1 MKRLKKLV
9 SSILITM
16 LTVAT
21 LGIISAVKAASAGP
35 LYLGIVS
42 LRRSGYGYQQGGA
55 SGKVWKIAEY
65 DSENGKT
72 ADLSKTIYCIKGG
85 PGFGSSDMATG
96 GVPTISKYTQKFN
109 LKDLA
114 SIPSTY
120 SKILPTGTN
129 YNSLMWLLD
138 NIYIMPAAG
147 TDNKTAREA
156 FLESKIPDEFY
167 EYVTDDDID
176 VVQQLA
182 IWYFTN
188 PSGDKYH
195 YETTN
200 LKVNSIAN
208 VDSNYVSIGDL
219 AQYNGG
225 DDGRDREDAIEA
237 LFQYYITNAK
247 ANSNYKS
254 TNNTTSPIEIVKNN
268 ATMTKVGSNY
278 VAGPYKINQ
287 LLNVDYTLSA
297 TFTDING
304 KTITPTIGIKNSSGN
319 IVSTTKS
326 LKELVGQEFYLSMPV
341 SSNISGIKMT
351 VNTSYTSK
359 TVDYWSVADA
369 PTTEQPV
376 VIVDETPF
384 KFSDT
389 TSIVVPKPFDLS
401 LRKFITNINGTEITN
416 RIPQVDVSK
425 LASGE
430 ATTATYNHPKN
441 PLRVAIGDEVT
452 YTIRVYN
459 EGEVDGYVE
468 EITDHLPEQLE
479 FIVDDQVNIQ
489 YGWKIASSSDLK
501 TIKTEYLSKAK
512 ETTDGANKISAF
524 NGKTLAYKDV
534 KIKCR
539 VVSTDPMPTKIT
551 NIADIT
557 RFTDGDGNTVTD
569 RDSQANNVQLPTGKD
584 LENYRDSEIN
594 RGEEYIPGQQDD
606 DDFEKL
612 TLKDFDLSL
621 RKFITG
627 VNGTAITN
635 REPKVN
641 VTPLNN
647 GGTTAIYNHP
657 KTPVSVAIG
666 DLVEYTIRVY
676 NEAEIDGYVEEI
688 TDHLPDQL
696 EFVSGNATNTKYGW
710 VVDSTNS
717 KIIRT
722 NYLSKAKESSA
733 GSNKIKA
740 FNGTTLDY
748 KDVKVVCKVVSTDP
762 MPTKITNIADISNF
776 TDGNGNKVTDRDSQ
790 ENNVNIPSDLPGYKD
805 DEIGKDYV
813 PGQQD
818 DDDFE
823 KLKIKEFDLALRK
836 FITKL
841 NDEEITSRIP
851 QPDVTKLA
859 DGTATTATYN
869 HPKNPIDVTIGDIV
883 EYTIRVYN
891 EGEVDGYVQEIT
903 DHLPDQ
909 LEFVAND
916 ETNIKYGWTVDG
928 NNSKIIRTKYLSKE
942 NDTAEGENKI
952 TSFNGTTLDYKD
964 VKVVCK
970 VIETKPMPTKITN
983 IADISDFTDGNG
995 NKVKDRDSQENNVNI
1010 PSDLPGYKDD
1020 EIGKN
1025 YVPGQQ
1031 DDDDFEKLKIKEFDL
1046 ALRKFI
1052 TKVNDENISS
1062 RVPVVDITQ
1071 LKNGTATTATYD
1083 HPKTPIKVKIDDVVE
1098 YTIRVYNE
1106 GGVDGY
1112 VEEITDH
1119 LPDQL
1124 EFIADNET
1132 NKKYGWS
1139 VDNQNSKVVKTTY
1152 LSKANEKVAGE
1163 NKIPAFDGTTLSY
1176 KEVKI
1181 ACKVISTNPMPTK
1194 ITNIADI
1201 SDFTNGNG
1209 EKVKDRDSEE
1219 NNVNI
1224 PSDLPGYKDDEIG
1237 KDYVPGQQDDD
1248 DFEKLEVKPLEFDLA
1263 LRKFITKVNDEEI
1276 TSRIPKV
1283 DITKLASG
1291 EATTAIYNHSKTPV
1305 EVAIDD
1311 IVEYTI
1317 RVYNEGE
1324 IDGYAEEIKDHLPD
1338 QLELI
1343 ADNETNKAYGWTV
1356 DDQDSKVIK
1365 TTYLSKANEKVAGEN
1380 KIPAFDGTTLSYKDV
1395 KVVCKVVETN
1405 QMPKKITNLADVS
1418 DFTDGDGNKVT
1429 DRDSEKDNVKIPED
1443 RPGYKDDESNK
1454 DYVPGQED
1462 DDDFE
1467 KVTVAKFDLSL
1478 RKFITAVN
1486 DTEITSRIPQVDV
1499 TPIKDGSG
1507 TTAKYDHPKDP
1518 VLVSNGNIV
1527 TYTIRVYN
1535 EGEIDGYAS
1544 EIKDDMP
1551 QGLKFLTDNKTNIE
1565 YRWKMLDKDGK
1576 ETENLDEAVSI
1587 VTDYLSKEQEK
1598 TAGANLLKAFDG
1610 EKLDYRDVKV
1620 AFEVTEPNTS
1630 DRILI
1635 NQAQIS
1641 KNTNKDGKDVKDQ
1654 DSVPDKWNEGE
1665 DDQDIEK
1672 VKVQYFDLSLRKWV
1686 TQAIVTE
1693 NGEDKII
1700 ESGHKA
1706 EDDPEDVV
1714 KVDLKKSKI
1723 NKVTIKFRYKIRV
1736 KNEGNIAGYAKELKD
1751 YIPDG
1756 LKFVAEDNPLWK
1768 QIDEKTITT
1777 DQTKDILL
1785 QPGDTTEVEVLLTW
1799 INDSENFGVMDNW
1812 AEISKD
1818 HNDFNSPDIDST
1830 PDNNKKGE
1838 DDIDDAPVSVGVQT
1852 GQIRTF
1858 TTIGL
1863 AVLVI
1868 LSSGVALIKKFVL

>member
-1 MKRLKKLV
+1 MKKFKKLV

-21 LGIISAVKAASAGP
+21 LGSISAVKAASAGP

-42 LRRSGYGYQQGGA
+42 LRRAGYGYQQEG
-55 SGKVWKIAEY
+55 SKVWKIAEY

-120 SKILPTGTN
+120 SKILPTGSN

-138 NIYIMPAAG
+138 NIYIMPAIG
-147 TDNKTAREA
+147 TDNTTAREE
-156 FLESKIPDEFY
+156 FLKSKIPNELYDLI
-167 EYVTDDDID
+167 TDDDID
-176 VVQQLA
+176 AVQQLA

-195 YETTN
+195 YETSN
-200 LKVNSIAN
+200 FKINSIAN
-208 VDSNYVSIGDL
+208 VDSNYASMGDIF
-219 AQYNGG
+219 G
-225 DDGRDREDAIEA
+225 DDGWDREDAIEA

-254 TNNTTSPIEIVKNN
+254 TNNTTSPIEIVKSN

-287 LLNVDYTLSA
+287 LLNIDYTLNA

-304 KTITPTIGIKNSSGN
+304 TTITPSIGIKDVSGN
-319 IVSTTKS
+319 VTATTKT
-326 LKELVGQEFYLSMPV
+326 LKELVGQEFYLIMPT

-376 VIVDETPF
+376 VIVNETPLN
-384 KFSDT
+384 FSDT

-430 ATTATYNHPKN
+430 ATTATYNHPKT
-441 PLRVAIGDEVT
+441 PLKVAIGDVVT

-459 EGEVDGYVE
+459 EGDIDGYVE

-479 FIVDDQVNIQ
+479 FIVDDQVNIE
-489 YGWKIASSSDLK
+489 YGWKIASSTDLK
-501 TIKTEYLSKAK
+501 TIKTEYLSKAN

-524 NGKTLAYKDV
+524 NGTTLAYKDV

-539 VVSTDPMPTKIT
+539 VVATEPMADKIT

-557 RFTDGDGNTVTD
+557 KFTDGDGNTVTD
-569 RDSQANNVQLPTGKD
+569 RDSQENNVNLPTGKD
-584 LENYRDSEIN
+584 LENYKDSEIN

-612 TLKDFDLSL
+612 TLKEFDLSL

-635 REPKVN
+635 REPQVN
-641 VTPLNN
+641 VTPLKN

-696 EFVSGNATNTKYGW
+696 EFVAGNEINTKYGW

-722 NYLSKAKESSA
+722 NYLSKAKEASEGA
-733 GSNKIKA
+733 NKIKA
-740 FNGTTLDY
+740 FDGTKLDY
-748 KDVKVVCKVVSTDP
+748 KDVKVVCKVVSTEP
-762 MPTKITNIADISNF
+762 MPTKITNIADITKF
-776 TDGNGNKVTDRDSQ
+776 TDGNGNIVTDRDSQ

-836 FITKL
+836 FITKV
-841 NDEEITSRIP
+841 NNTEIKSRIP
-851 QPDVTKLA
+851 QVD
-859 DGTATTATYN
+859 TT
-869 HPKNPIDVTIGDIV
+869 P
-883 EYTIRVYN
+883 
-891 EGEVDGYVQEIT
+891 
-903 DHLPDQ
+903 
-909 LEFVAND
+909 
-916 ETNIKYGWTVDG
+916 
-928 NNSKIIRTKYLSKE
+928 
-942 NDTAEGENKI
+942 
-952 TSFNGTTLDYKD
+952 
-964 VKVVCK
+964 
-970 VIETKPMPTKITN
+970 
-983 IADISDFTDGNG
+983 
-995 NKVKDRDSQENNVNI
+995 
-1010 PSDLPGYKDD
+1010 
-1020 EIGKN
+1020 
-1025 YVPGQQ
+1025 
-1031 DDDDFEKLKIKEFDL
+1031 
-1046 ALRKFI
+1046 
-1052 TKVNDENISS
+1052 
-1062 RVPVVDITQ
+1062 
-1071 LKNGTATTATYD
+1071 LKNGTGTTAIYN
-1083 HPKTPIKVKIDDVVE
+1083 HSKEPVKVSLGAVVE

-1106 GGVDGY
+1106 GQVDGY
-1112 VEEITDH
+1112 VEEIKDH

-1124 EFIADNET
+1124 EFIKDNET
-1132 NKKYGWS
+1132 NKKYGWT
-1139 VDNQNSKVVKTTY
+1139 VDSTDSKVIKTSY

-1176 KEVKI
+1176 KEVKV
-1181 ACKVISTNPMPTK
+1181 ACKVVSTDPMPSK
-1194 ITNIADI
+1194 ITNLADI
-1201 SDFTNGNG
+1201 SDFTDG
-1209 EKVKDRDSEE
+1209 E
-1219 NNVNI
+1219 
-1224 PSDLPGYKDDEIG
+1224 
-1237 KDYVPGQQDDD
+1237 
-1248 DFEKLEVKPLEFDLA
+1248 
-1263 LRKFITKVNDEEI
+1263 
-1276 TSRIPKV
+1276 
-1283 DITKLASG
+1283 
-1291 EATTAIYNHSKTPV
+1291 
-1305 EVAIDD
+1305 
-1311 IVEYTI
+1311 
-1317 RVYNEGE
+1317 
-1324 IDGYAEEIKDHLPD
+1324 
-1338 QLELI
+1338 
-1343 ADNETNKAYGWTV
+1343 
-1356 DDQDSKVIK
+1356 
-1365 TTYLSKANEKVAGEN
+1365 
-1380 KIPAFDGTTLSYKDV
+1380 
-1395 KVVCKVVETN
+1395 
-1405 QMPKKITNLADVS
+1405 
-1418 DFTDGDGNKVT
+1418 GNKVT
-1429 DRDSEKDNVKIPED
+1429 DRDSKEDNVKIPED
-1443 RPGYKDDESNK
+1443 RPGYKDDESKK

-1467 KVTVAKFDLSL
+1467 KVTLVKFDLSL

-1486 DTEITSRIPQVDV
+1486 NTEITSRIPQVDV
-1499 TPIKDGSG
+1499 TPIKDGSS

-1527 TYTIRVYN
+1527 TYTIRVFN
-1535 EGEIDGYAS
+1535 EGEMDGYAS

-1641 KNTNKDGKDVKDQ
+1641 KDSDKDGNDVTDQ

-1693 NGEDKII
+1693 NGEEKII

-1751 YIPDG
+1751 YIPNG
-1756 LKFVAEDNPLWK
+1756 LKFVPEDNPLWK

-1785 QPGDTTEVEVLLTW
+1785 QPGDTTEVEVVLTW

-1852 GQIRTF
+1852 GQIKTF

-1868 LSSGVALIKKFVL
+1868 LSSGVVLIKKFVL

>member
-1 MKRLKKLV
+1 MKKFKKLV

-21 LGIISAVKAASAGP
+21 LGSISAVKAASAGP

-42 LRRSGYGYQQGGA
+42 LRRAGYGYQQEG
-55 SGKVWKIAEY
+55 SKVWKIAEY

-120 SKILPTGTN
+120 SKILPTGSN

-138 NIYIMPAAG
+138 NIYIMPAIG
-147 TDNKTAREA
+147 TDNTTAREE
-156 FLESKIPDEFY
+156 FLKSKIPNELY
-167 EYVTDDDID
+167 ELITDDDID
-176 VVQQLA
+176 AVQQLA

-195 YETTN
+195 YETSN
-200 LKVNSIAN
+200 FKINSIAN
-208 VDSNYVSIGDL
+208 VDSNYASMGDIF
-219 AQYNGG
+219 G
-225 DDGRDREDAIEA
+225 DDGWDREDAIEA

-254 TNNTTSPIEIVKNN
+254 TNNTTSPIEIVKSN

-287 LLNVDYTLSA
+287 LLNVDYTLNA

-304 KTITPTIGIKNSSGN
+304 TTITPSIGIKDVSGN
-319 IVSTTKS
+319 VTATTKT
-326 LKELVGQEFYLSMPV
+326 LKELVGQEFYLIMPT

-376 VIVDETPF
+376 VIVNETPLN
-384 KFSDT
+384 FSDA

-430 ATTATYNHPKN
+430 ATTATYNHTKT
-441 PLRVAIGDEVT
+441 PLKVAIGDVVT

-459 EGEVDGYVE
+459 EGDIDGYVE
-468 EITDHLPEQLE
+468 EITDHLPDQLE
-479 FIVDDQVNIQ
+479 FIVDDQVNIEN
-489 YGWKIASSSDLK
+489 GWKIASSTDLK
-501 TIKTEYLSKAK
+501 TIKTEYLSKAN

-524 NGKTLAYKDV
+524 NGTTLAYKDV

-539 VVSTDPMPTKIT
+539 VVATDPMADKIT

-557 RFTDGDGNTVTD
+557 KFTDGDGNTVTD
-569 RDSQANNVQLPTGKD
+569 RDSQENNVNLPTGKD

-612 TLKDFDLSL
+612 TLKEFDLSL

-635 REPKVN
+635 REPQVN
-641 VTPLNN
+641 VTPLKN

-696 EFVSGNATNTKYGW
+696 EFVAGNEINTKYGW

-722 NYLSKAKESSA
+722 NYLSKAKEASEGA
-733 GSNKIKA
+733 NKIKA
-740 FNGTTLDY
+740 FDGEKLDY

-762 MPTKITNIADISNF
+762 MPTKITNIADITKF
-776 TDGNGNKVTDRDSQ
+776 TDGNGNTVTDRDSQ

-851 QPDVTKLA
+851 QPDVSKLA

-869 HPKNPIDVTIGDIV
+869 HPK
-883 EYTIRVYN
+883 
-891 EGEVDGYVQEIT
+891 
-903 DHLPDQ
+903 
-909 LEFVAND
+909 
-916 ETNIKYGWTVDG
+916 
-928 NNSKIIRTKYLSKE
+928 
-942 NDTAEGENKI
+942 
-952 TSFNGTTLDYKD
+952 
-964 VKVVCK
+964 
-970 VIETKPMPTKITN
+970 
-983 IADISDFTDGNG
+983 
-995 NKVKDRDSQENNVNI
+995 
-1010 PSDLPGYKDD
+1010 
-1020 EIGKN
+1020 
-1025 YVPGQQ
+1025 
-1031 DDDDFEKLKIKEFDL
+1031 
-1046 ALRKFI
+1046 
-1052 TKVNDENISS
+1052 
-1062 RVPVVDITQ
+1062 
-1071 LKNGTATTATYD
+1071 
-1083 HPKTPIKVKIDDVVE
+1083 TPISVAIGDVVE

-1106 GGVDGY
+1106 AEVDGY

-1124 EFIADNET
+1124 EFVAGNEINT
-1132 NKKYGWS
+1132 KYGWTIDS
-1139 VDNQNSKVVKTTY
+1139 NNSKIIKTKY
-1152 LSKANEKVAGE
+1152 LSKANETAEGD
-1163 NKIPAFDGTTLSY
+1163 NKIKAFDGTKLDY
-1176 KEVKI
+1176 KDVKVV
-1181 ACKVISTNPMPTK
+1181 CKVVSTDPMPTK

-1201 SDFTNGNG
+1201 TKFTDGNGNT
-1209 EKVKDRDSEE
+1209 VTDRDSQE

-1248 DFEKLEVKPLEFDLA
+1248 DFEKLKIKEFDLA
-1263 LRKFITKVNDEEI
+1263 LRKFITKVNNTEI
-1276 TSRIPKV
+1276 KSRIPQV
-1283 DITKLASG
+1283 DTTPLKNG
-1291 EATTAIYNHSKTPV
+1291 TGTTAIYNHSKEPV
-1305 EVAIDD
+1305 KVSLGAV
-1311 IVEYTI
+1311 VEYTI
-1317 RVYNEGE
+1317 RVYNEGQV
-1324 IDGYAEEIKDHLPD
+1324 DGYVEEIKDHLPD
-1338 QLELI
+1338 QLEFI
-1343 ADNETNKAYGWTV
+1343 KDNETNKKYGWTV
-1356 DDQDSKVIK
+1356 DSTDSKVIK
-1365 TTYLSKANEKVAGEN
+1365 TSYLSKANEKVAGEN
-1380 KIPAFDGTTLSYKDV
+1380 KIPAFDGTTLSYKEV
-1395 KVVCKVVETN
+1395 KVACKVVSTDP
-1405 QMPKKITNLADVS
+1405 MPSKITNLADIS
-1418 DFTDGDGNKVT
+1418 DFTDGEGNKVT
-1429 DRDSEKDNVKIPED
+1429 DRDSKEDNVKIPED
-1443 RPGYKDDESNK
+1443 RPGYKDDESKK

-1467 KVTVAKFDLSL
+1467 KVTLVKFDLSL

-1486 DTEITSRIPQVDV
+1486 NTEITSRIPQVDV
-1499 TPIKDGSG
+1499 TPIKDGSS

-1527 TYTIRVYN
+1527 TYTIRVFN
-1535 EGEIDGYAS
+1535 EGEMDGYAS

-1641 KNTNKDGKDVKDQ
+1641 KDSDKDGNDVTDQ

-1693 NGEDKII
+1693 NGEEKII

-1751 YIPDG
+1751 YIPNG
-1756 LKFVAEDNPLWK
+1756 LKFVPEDNPLWK

-1785 QPGDTTEVEVLLTW
+1785 QPGDTTEVEVVLTW

-1852 GQIRTF
+1852 GQIKTF

-1868 LSSGVALIKKFVL
+1868 LSSGVVLIKKFVL

>member
-1 MKRLKKLV
+1 MKKFKKLV

-21 LGIISAVKAASAGP
+21 LGSISAVKAASAGP

-42 LRRSGYGYQQGGA
+42 LRRAGYGYQQEG
-55 SGKVWKIAEY
+55 SKVWKIAEY

-120 SKILPTGTN
+120 SKILPTGSN

-138 NIYIMPAAG
+138 NIYIMPAIG
-147 TDNKTAREA
+147 TDNTTAREE
-156 FLESKIPDEFY
+156 FLKSKIPNELY
-167 EYVTDDDID
+167 GLITDDDID
-176 VVQQLA
+176 AVQQLA

-195 YETTN
+195 YETSN
-200 LKVNSIAN
+200 FKINSIAN
-208 VDSNYVSIGDL
+208 VDSNYASMGDIF
-219 AQYNGG
+219 G
-225 DDGRDREDAIEA
+225 DDGWDREDAIEA

-254 TNNTTSPIEIVKNN
+254 TNNTTSPIEIVKSN

-287 LLNVDYTLSA
+287 LLNVDYTLNA

-304 KTITPTIGIKNSSGN
+304 TTITPSIGIKDVSGN
-319 IVSTTKS
+319 VTATTKT
-326 LKELVGQEFYLSMPV
+326 LKELVGQEFYLIMPT

-376 VIVDETPF
+376 VIVNETPLN
-384 KFSDT
+384 FSDA

-430 ATTATYNHPKN
+430 ATTATYNHTKT
-441 PLRVAIGDEVT
+441 PLKVAIGDVVT

-459 EGEVDGYVE
+459 EGDIDGYVE
-468 EITDHLPEQLE
+468 EITDHLPDQLE
-479 FIVDDQVNIQ
+479 FIVDDQVNIE
-489 YGWKIASSSDLK
+489 YGWKIASSTDLK
-501 TIKTEYLSKAK
+501 TIKTEYLSKAN

-524 NGKTLAYKDV
+524 NGTTLAYKDV

-539 VVSTDPMPTKIT
+539 VVATDPMADKIT

-557 RFTDGDGNTVTD
+557 KFTDGDGNTVTD
-569 RDSQANNVQLPTGKD
+569 RDSQENNVNLPTGKD
-584 LENYRDSEIN
+584 LENYKDSEIN

-612 TLKDFDLSL
+612 TLKEFDLSL

-635 REPKVN
+635 REPQVN
-641 VTPLNN
+641 VTPLKN

-696 EFVSGNATNTKYGW
+696 EFVTGNEINTKYGW

-722 NYLSKAKESSA
+722 NYLSKAKEASEGA
-733 GSNKIKA
+733 NKIKA
-740 FNGTTLDY
+740 FDGTKLDY

-762 MPTKITNIADISNF
+762 MPTKITNIADITKF
-776 TDGNGNKVTDRDSQ
+776 TDGNGNTVTDRDSQ

-851 QPDVTKLA
+851 QPDVSKLA

-869 HPKNPIDVTIGDIV
+869 HPKTPISVTIG
-883 EYTIRVYN
+883 
-891 EGEVDGYVQEIT
+891 
-903 DHLPDQ
+903 
-909 LEFVAND
+909 
-916 ETNIKYGWTVDG
+916 
-928 NNSKIIRTKYLSKE
+928 
-942 NDTAEGENKI
+942 
-952 TSFNGTTLDYKD
+952 
-964 VKVVCK
+964 
-970 VIETKPMPTKITN
+970 
-983 IADISDFTDGNG
+983 
-995 NKVKDRDSQENNVNI
+995 
-1010 PSDLPGYKDD
+1010 
-1020 EIGKN
+1020 
-1025 YVPGQQ
+1025 
-1031 DDDDFEKLKIKEFDL
+1031 
-1046 ALRKFI
+1046 
-1052 TKVNDENISS
+1052 
-1062 RVPVVDITQ
+1062 
-1071 LKNGTATTATYD
+1071 
-1083 HPKTPIKVKIDDVVE
+1083 DVVE

-1106 GGVDGY
+1106 AEVDGY

-1124 EFIADNET
+1124 EFVAGNET
-1132 NKKYGWS
+1132 NTKYGWT
-1139 VDNQNSKVVKTTY
+1139 VDSNNSKIIKTKY
-1152 LSKANEKVAGE
+1152 LSKANETTEGD
-1163 NKIPAFDGTTLSY
+1163 NKIKAFDGTKLDY
-1176 KEVKI
+1176 KDVKVV
-1181 ACKVISTNPMPTK
+1181 CKVVSTDPMPTK

-1201 SDFTNGNG
+1201 TKFTDGNGNT
-1209 EKVKDRDSEE
+1209 VTDRDSQE

-1248 DFEKLEVKPLEFDLA
+1248 DFEKLKIKEFDLA
-1263 LRKFITKVNDEEI
+1263 LRKFITKVNNTEI
-1276 TSRIPKV
+1276 KSRIPQV
-1283 DITKLASG
+1283 DTTPLKNG
-1291 EATTAIYNHSKTPV
+1291 TGTTAIYNHSKEPV
-1305 EVAIDD
+1305 KVSLGAV
-1311 IVEYTI
+1311 VEYTI
-1317 RVYNEGE
+1317 RVYNEGQV
-1324 IDGYAEEIKDHLPD
+1324 DGYVEEIKDHLPD
-1338 QLELI
+1338 QLEFI
-1343 ADNETNKAYGWTV
+1343 KDNETNKKYGWTV
-1356 DDQDSKVIK
+1356 DSTDSKVIK
-1365 TTYLSKANEKVAGEN
+1365 TSYLCKANEKVAGEN
-1380 KIPAFDGTTLSYKDV
+1380 KIPAFDGTTLSYKEV
-1395 KVVCKVVETN
+1395 KVACKVVSTDP
-1405 QMPKKITNLADVS
+1405 MPSKITNLADIS
-1418 DFTDGDGNKVT
+1418 DFTDGEGNKVT
-1429 DRDSEKDNVKIPED
+1429 DRDSKEDNVKIPED
-1443 RPGYKDDESNK
+1443 RPGYKDDESKK

-1467 KVTVAKFDLSL
+1467 KVTLVKFDLSL

-1486 DTEITSRIPQVDV
+1486 NTEITSRIPQVDV
-1499 TPIKDGSG
+1499 TPIKDGSS

-1527 TYTIRVYN
+1527 TYTIRVFN
-1535 EGEIDGYAS
+1535 EGEMDGYAS

-1641 KNTNKDGKDVKDQ
+1641 KDSDKDGNDVTDQ

-1693 NGEDKII
+1693 NGEEKII

-1751 YIPDG
+1751 YIPNG
-1756 LKFVAEDNPLWK
+1756 LKFVPEDNPLWK

-1785 QPGDTTEVEVLLTW
+1785 QPGDTTEVEVVLTW

-1852 GQIRTF
+1852 GQIKTF

-1868 LSSGVALIKKFVL
+1868 LSSGVVLIKKFVL

>member
-1 MKRLKKLV
+1 MKKFKKLV

-21 LGIISAVKAASAGP
+21 LGSISAVKAASAGP

-42 LRRSGYGYQQGGA
+42 LRRAGYGYQQEG
-55 SGKVWKIAEY
+55 SKVWKIAEY

-120 SKILPTGTN
+120 SKILPTGSN

-138 NIYIMPAAG
+138 NIYIMPAIG
-147 TDNKTAREA
+147 TDNTTAREE
-156 FLESKIPDEFY
+156 FLKSKIPNELYDLI
-167 EYVTDDDID
+167 TDDDID
-176 VVQQLA
+176 AVQQLA

-195 YETTN
+195 YETSN
-200 LKVNSIAN
+200 FKINSIAN
-208 VDSNYVSIGDL
+208 VDSNYASMGDIF
-219 AQYNGG
+219 G
-225 DDGRDREDAIEA
+225 DDGWDREDAIEA

-254 TNNTTSPIEIVKNN
+254 TNNTTSPIEIVKSN

-287 LLNVDYTLSA
+287 LLNIDYTLNA

-304 KTITPTIGIKNSSGN
+304 TTITPSIGIKDVSGN
-319 IVSTTKS
+319 VTATTKT
-326 LKELVGQEFYLSMPV
+326 LKELVGQEFYLIMPT

-376 VIVDETPF
+376 VIVNETPLN
-384 KFSDT
+384 FSDA

-430 ATTATYNHPKN
+430 ATTATYNHTKT
-441 PLRVAIGDEVT
+441 PLKVAIGDVVT

-459 EGEVDGYVE
+459 EGDIDGYVE
-468 EITDHLPEQLE
+468 EITDHLPDQLE
-479 FIVDDQVNIQ
+479 FIVDDQVNIE
-489 YGWKIASSSDLK
+489 YGWKIASSTDLK
-501 TIKTEYLSKAK
+501 TIKTEYLSKAN

-524 NGKTLAYKDV
+524 NGTTLAYKDV

-539 VVSTDPMPTKIT
+539 VVATDPMADKIT

-557 RFTDGDGNTVTD
+557 KFTDGDGNTVTD
-569 RDSQANNVQLPTGKD
+569 RDSQENNVNLPTGKD
-584 LENYRDSEIN
+584 LENYKDSEIN

-612 TLKDFDLSL
+612 TLKEFDLSL

-635 REPKVN
+635 REPQVN
-641 VTPLNN
+641 VTPLKN

-696 EFVSGNATNTKYGW
+696 EFVAGNETNSKYGW

-722 NYLSKAKESSA
+722 NYLSKAKEASEGA
-733 GSNKIKA
+733 NKIKA
-740 FNGTTLDY
+740 FDGTKLDY
-748 KDVKVVCKVVSTDP
+748 KDVKVVCKVVSTEP
-762 MPTKITNIADISNF
+762 MPTKITNIADITKF
-776 TDGNGNKVTDRDSQ
+776 TDGNGNTVTDRDSQ

-851 QPDVTKLA
+851 QPDVSKLA

-869 HPKNPIDVTIGDIV
+869 HPK
-883 EYTIRVYN
+883 
-891 EGEVDGYVQEIT
+891 
-903 DHLPDQ
+903 
-909 LEFVAND
+909 
-916 ETNIKYGWTVDG
+916 
-928 NNSKIIRTKYLSKE
+928 
-942 NDTAEGENKI
+942 
-952 TSFNGTTLDYKD
+952 
-964 VKVVCK
+964 
-970 VIETKPMPTKITN
+970 
-983 IADISDFTDGNG
+983 
-995 NKVKDRDSQENNVNI
+995 
-1010 PSDLPGYKDD
+1010 
-1020 EIGKN
+1020 
-1025 YVPGQQ
+1025 
-1031 DDDDFEKLKIKEFDL
+1031 
-1046 ALRKFI
+1046 
-1052 TKVNDENISS
+1052 
-1062 RVPVVDITQ
+1062 
-1071 LKNGTATTATYD
+1071 
-1083 HPKTPIKVKIDDVVE
+1083 TPISVAIGDVVE

-1106 GGVDGY
+1106 AEVDGY

-1124 EFIADNET
+1124 EFVAGNET
-1132 NKKYGWS
+1132 NSKYGWV
-1139 VDNQNSKVVKTTY
+1139 VDSTNSKIIRTNY
-1152 LSKANEKVAGE
+1152 LSKAKEASEGA
-1163 NKIPAFDGTTLSY
+1163 NKIKAFDGTKLDY
-1176 KEVKI
+1176 KDVKVV
-1181 ACKVISTNPMPTK
+1181 CKVVSTEPMPTK

-1201 SDFTNGNG
+1201 TKFTDGNGNT
-1209 EKVKDRDSEE
+1209 VTDRDSQE

-1248 DFEKLEVKPLEFDLA
+1248 DFEKLKIKEFDLA
-1263 LRKFITKVNDEEI
+1263 LRKFITKVNNTEI
-1276 TSRIPKV
+1276 KSRIPQV
-1283 DITKLASG
+1283 DTTPLKNG
-1291 EATTAIYNHSKTPV
+1291 TGTTAIYNHSKEPV
-1305 EVAIDD
+1305 KVSLGSV
-1311 IVEYTI
+1311 VEYTI
-1317 RVYNEGE
+1317 RVYNEGQV
-1324 IDGYAEEIKDHLPD
+1324 DGYVEEIKDHLPD
-1338 QLELI
+1338 QLEFVK
-1343 ADNETNKAYGWTV
+1343 DNETNKKYGWTV
-1356 DDQDSKVIK
+1356 DSTDSKVIK
-1365 TTYLSKANEKVAGEN
+1365 TSYLSKANEKVAGEN
-1380 KIPAFDGTTLSYKDV
+1380 KIPAFDGTTLSYKEV
-1395 KVVCKVVETN
+1395 KVDCKVVSTD
-1405 QMPKKITNLADVS
+1405 QMPSKITNLADIS
-1418 DFTDGDGNKVT
+1418 DFTDGEGNKVT
-1429 DRDSEKDNVKIPED
+1429 DRDSKEDNVKIPED
-1443 RPGYKDDESNK
+1443 RPGYKDDESKK

-1467 KVTVAKFDLSL
+1467 KVTLVKFDLSL

-1486 DTEITSRIPQVDV
+1486 NTEITSRIPQVDV
-1499 TPIKDGSG
+1499 TPIKDGSS

-1527 TYTIRVYN
+1527 TYTIRVFN
-1535 EGEIDGYAS
+1535 EGEMDGYAS

-1576 ETENLDEAVSI
+1576 ETEKLDEAVSI

-1641 KNTNKDGKDVKDQ
+1641 KDSDKDGNDVTDQ

-1693 NGEDKII
+1693 NGEEKII

-1751 YIPDG
+1751 YIPNG
-1756 LKFVAEDNPLWK
+1756 LKFVPEDNPLWK

-1785 QPGDTTEVEVLLTW
+1785 QPGDTTEVEVVLTW

-1852 GQIRTF
+1852 GQIKTF

-1868 LSSGVALIKKFVL
+1868 LSSGVVLIKKFVL

>member
-1 MKRLKKLV
+1 MKKFKKLV

-21 LGIISAVKAASAGP
+21 LGSISAVKAASAGP

-42 LRRSGYGYQQGGA
+42 LRRAGYGYQQEG
-55 SGKVWKIAEY
+55 SKVWKIAEY

-120 SKILPTGTN
+120 SKILPTGSN

-138 NIYIMPAAG
+138 NIYIMPAIG
-147 TDNKTAREA
+147 TDNTIAREE
-156 FLESKIPDEFY
+156 FLKSKIPNELYDLI
-167 EYVTDDDID
+167 TDDDID
-176 VVQQLA
+176 AVQQLA

-195 YETTN
+195 YETSN
-200 LKVNSIAN
+200 FKINSIAN
-208 VDSNYVSIGDL
+208 VDSNYASMGDIF
-219 AQYNGG
+219 G
-225 DDGRDREDAIEA
+225 DDGWDREDAIEA

-254 TNNTTSPIEIVKNN
+254 TNNTTSPIEIVKSN

-287 LLNVDYTLSA
+287 LLNIDYTLNA

-304 KTITPTIGIKNSSGN
+304 TTITPSIGIKDVSGN
-319 IVSTTKS
+319 VTATTKT
-326 LKELVGQEFYLSMPV
+326 LKELVGQEFYLIMPT

-376 VIVDETPF
+376 VIVNETPLN
-384 KFSDT
+384 FSDT

-430 ATTATYNHPKN
+430 ATTATYNHPKT
-441 PLRVAIGDEVT
+441 PLKVAIGDVVT

-459 EGEVDGYVE
+459 EGDIDGYVE

-479 FIVDDQVNIQ
+479 FIVDDQVNIE
-489 YGWKIASSSDLK
+489 YGWKIASSTDLK
-501 TIKTEYLSKAK
+501 TIKTEYLSKAN

-524 NGKTLAYKDV
+524 NGTTLAYKDV

-539 VVSTDPMPTKIT
+539 VVATEPMADKIT

-557 RFTDGDGNTVTD
+557 KFTDGDGNTVTD
-569 RDSQANNVQLPTGKD
+569 RDSQENNVNLPTGKD
-584 LENYRDSEIN
+584 LENYKDSEIN

-612 TLKDFDLSL
+612 TLKEFDLSL

-635 REPKVN
+635 REPHVN
-641 VTPLNN
+641 VTPLKN

-696 EFVSGNATNTKYGW
+696 EFVTGNEINTKYGW
-710 VVDSTNS
+710 VVDSTNP

-722 NYLSKAKESSA
+722 NYLSKAKEASEGA
-733 GSNKIKA
+733 NKIKA
-740 FNGTTLDY
+740 FDGTKLDY

-762 MPTKITNIADISNF
+762 MPTKITNIADITKF
-776 TDGNGNKVTDRDSQ
+776 TDGNGNTVTDRDSQ

-851 QPDVTKLA
+851 QPDVSKLA

-869 HPKNPIDVTIGDIV
+869 HPK
-883 EYTIRVYN
+883 
-891 EGEVDGYVQEIT
+891 
-903 DHLPDQ
+903 
-909 LEFVAND
+909 
-916 ETNIKYGWTVDG
+916 
-928 NNSKIIRTKYLSKE
+928 
-942 NDTAEGENKI
+942 
-952 TSFNGTTLDYKD
+952 
-964 VKVVCK
+964 
-970 VIETKPMPTKITN
+970 
-983 IADISDFTDGNG
+983 
-995 NKVKDRDSQENNVNI
+995 
-1010 PSDLPGYKDD
+1010 
-1020 EIGKN
+1020 
-1025 YVPGQQ
+1025 
-1031 DDDDFEKLKIKEFDL
+1031 
-1046 ALRKFI
+1046 
-1052 TKVNDENISS
+1052 
-1062 RVPVVDITQ
+1062 
-1071 LKNGTATTATYD
+1071 
-1083 HPKTPIKVKIDDVVE
+1083 TPISVAIGDVVE

-1106 GGVDGY
+1106 AEVDGY

-1124 EFIADNET
+1124 EFIAGNEINT
-1132 NKKYGWS
+1132 KYGWT
-1139 VDNQNSKVVKTTY
+1139 VDSNNSKIIKTKY
-1152 LSKANEKVAGE
+1152 LSKANETTEGD
-1163 NKIPAFDGTTLSY
+1163 NKIKAFDGTKLDY
-1176 KEVKI
+1176 KDVKVV
-1181 ACKVISTNPMPTK
+1181 CKVVSTDPMPTK

-1201 SDFTNGNG
+1201 TKFTDGNGNT
-1209 EKVKDRDSEE
+1209 VTDRDSQE

-1248 DFEKLEVKPLEFDLA
+1248 DFEKLKIKEFDLA
-1263 LRKFITKVNDEEI
+1263 LRKFITKVNNTEI
-1276 TSRIPKV
+1276 KSRIPQV
-1283 DITKLASG
+1283 DTTPLKNG
-1291 EATTAIYNHSKTPV
+1291 TGTTAIYNHSKEPV
-1305 EVAIDD
+1305 KVSLGAV
-1311 IVEYTI
+1311 VEYTI
-1317 RVYNEGE
+1317 RVYNEGQV
-1324 IDGYAEEIKDHLPD
+1324 DGYVEEIKDHLPD
-1338 QLELI
+1338 QLEFI
-1343 ADNETNKAYGWTV
+1343 KDNETNKKYGWTV
-1356 DDQDSKVIK
+1356 DSTDSKVIK
-1365 TTYLSKANEKVAGEN
+1365 TSYLSKANEKVAGEN
-1380 KIPAFDGTTLSYKDV
+1380 KIPAFDGTTLSYKEV
-1395 KVVCKVVETN
+1395 KVACKVVSTDP
-1405 QMPKKITNLADVS
+1405 MPSKITNLADIS
-1418 DFTDGDGNKVT
+1418 DFTDGEGNKVT
-1429 DRDSEKDNVKIPED
+1429 DRDSKEDNVKIPED
-1443 RPGYKDDESNK
+1443 RPGYKDDESKK

-1467 KVTVAKFDLSL
+1467 KVTLVKFDLSL

-1486 DTEITSRIPQVDV
+1486 NTEITSRIPQVDV
-1499 TPIKDGSG
+1499 TPIKDGSS

-1527 TYTIRVYN
+1527 TYTIRVFN
-1535 EGEIDGYAS
+1535 EGEMDGYAS

-1641 KNTNKDGKDVKDQ
+1641 KDSDKDGNDVTDQ

-1693 NGEDKII
+1693 NGEEKII

-1751 YIPDG
+1751 YIPNG
-1756 LKFVAEDNPLWK
+1756 LKFVPEDNPLWK

-1785 QPGDTTEVEVLLTW
+1785 QPGDTTEVEVVLTW

-1852 GQIRTF
+1852 GQIKTF

-1868 LSSGVALIKKFVL
+1868 LSSGVVLIKKFVL

>member
-1 MKRLKKLV
+1 MKKLKKLV

-21 LGIISAVKAASAGP
+21 LGSISAVKAASAGP

-42 LRRSGYGYQQGGA
+42 LRRAGYGYQQEG
-55 SGKVWKIAEY
+55 SKVWKIAEY

-120 SKILPTGTN
+120 SKILPTGSN

-138 NIYIMPAAG
+138 NIYIMPAIG
-147 TDNKTAREA
+147 TDNTTAREE
-156 FLESKIPDEFY
+156 FLKSKIPNELY
-167 EYVTDDDID
+167 ELVTDDDID
-176 VVQQLA
+176 AVQQLA

-195 YETTN
+195 YETSN
-200 LKVNSIAN
+200 FKINSIAN
-208 VDSNYVSIGDL
+208 VDSNYASMRDIF
-219 AQYNGG
+219 G
-225 DDGRDREDAIEA
+225 DDGWDREDAIEA

-254 TNNTTSPIEIVKNN
+254 TNNTTSPIEIVKSN

-287 LLNVDYTLSA
+287 LLNVDYTLNA

-304 KTITPTIGIKNSSGN
+304 TTITPSIGIKDINGTVTATSK
-319 IVSTTKS
+319 T
-326 LKELVGQEFYLSMPV
+326 LKELVGQEFYLIMPT

-376 VIVDETPF
+376 VIVNETPLN
-384 KFSDT
+384 FSDT

-401 LRKFITNINGTEITN
+401 LRKFITDINGKEITN

-430 ATTATYNHPKN
+430 ATTATYNHPKT
-441 PLRVAIGDEVT
+441 PLKVAIGDVVT

-459 EGEVDGYVE
+459 EGDIDGYVE

-479 FIVDDQVNIQ
+479 FIVDDQVNIE
-489 YGWKIASSSDLK
+489 YGWKIASSTDLK
-501 TIKTEYLSKAK
+501 TIKTEYLSKAN

-524 NGKTLAYKDV
+524 NGTTLAYKDV

-539 VVSTDPMPTKIT
+539 VVATDPMADKIT

-557 RFTDGDGNTVTD
+557 KFTDGDGNTVTD
-569 RDSQANNVQLPTGKD
+569 RDSQENNVNLPTGKD

-612 TLKDFDLSL
+612 TLKEFDLSL

-635 REPKVN
+635 REPQVN
-641 VTPLNN
+641 VTPLKN

-696 EFVSGNATNTKYGW
+696 EFVAGNEINTKYGW

-722 NYLSKAKESSA
+722 NYLSKAKEASEGA
-733 GSNKIKA
+733 NKIKA
-740 FNGTTLDY
+740 FDGTKLDY

-762 MPTKITNIADISNF
+762 MPTKITNIADISDF

-851 QPDVTKLA
+851 QPDVSKLA

-869 HPKNPIDVTIGDIV
+869 HPKTPISVAVGDVV

-891 EGEVDGYVQEIT
+891 EAEVDGYVEEIT

-909 LEFVAND
+909 LEFIAGN
-916 ETNIKYGWTVDG
+916 ETNTKYGWTVDG
-928 NNSKIIRTKYLSKE
+928 NNSKIIKTKYLSKANE
-942 NDTAEGENKI
+942 TTEGDNKI
-952 TSFNGTTLDYKD
+952 KAFDGTKLDYKD

-970 VIETKPMPTKITN
+970 VVSTDPMPTKITN

-995 NKVKDRDSQENNVNI
+995 NKVTDRDSQ
-1010 PSDLPGYKDD
+1010 
-1020 EIGKN
+1020 
-1025 YVPGQQ
+1025 
-1031 DDDDFEKLKIKEFDL
+1031 
-1046 ALRKFI
+1046 
-1052 TKVNDENISS
+1052 
-1062 RVPVVDITQ
+1062 
-1071 LKNGTATTATYD
+1071 
-1083 HPKTPIKVKIDDVVE
+1083 
-1098 YTIRVYNE
+1098 
-1106 GGVDGY
+1106 
-1112 VEEITDH
+1112 
-1119 LPDQL
+1119 
-1124 EFIADNET
+1124 
-1132 NKKYGWS
+1132 
-1139 VDNQNSKVVKTTY
+1139 
-1152 LSKANEKVAGE
+1152 
-1163 NKIPAFDGTTLSY
+1163 
-1176 KEVKI
+1176 
-1181 ACKVISTNPMPTK
+1181 
-1194 ITNIADI
+1194 
-1201 SDFTNGNG
+1201 
-1209 EKVKDRDSEE
+1209 E

-1248 DFEKLEVKPLEFDLA
+1248 DFEKLKIKEFDLA
-1263 LRKFITKVNDEEI
+1263 LRKFITKVNNTEI
-1276 TSRIPKV
+1276 KSRIPQV
-1283 DITKLASG
+1283 DTTPLKNG
-1291 EATTAIYNHSKTPV
+1291 TGTTAIYNYSKEPV
-1305 EVAIDD
+1305 KVSLGA

-1317 RVYNEGE
+1317 RVYNEGQV
-1324 IDGYAEEIKDHLPD
+1324 DGYVEEIKDHLPD
-1338 QLELI
+1338 QLEFVK
-1343 ADNETNKAYGWTV
+1343 DNETNKKYGWTV
-1356 DDQDSKVIK
+1356 DSTDSKVIK
-1365 TTYLSKANEKVAGEN
+1365 TSYLSKANEKVAGEN
-1380 KIPAFDGTTLSYKDV
+1380 KIPAFDGTTLSYKEV
-1395 KVVCKVVETN
+1395 KVACKVVSTDP
-1405 QMPKKITNLADVS
+1405 MPSKITNLADIS
-1418 DFTDGDGNKVT
+1418 DFTDGEGNKVT
-1429 DRDSEKDNVKIPED
+1429 DRDSKEDNVKIPED
-1443 RPGYKDDESNK
+1443 RPGYKDDESKK

-1467 KVTVAKFDLSL
+1467 KVTLVKFDLSL

-1486 DTEITSRIPQVDV
+1486 NTEITSRIPQVDV
-1499 TPIKDGSG
+1499 TPIKDGSS

-1527 TYTIRVYN
+1527 TYTIRVFN
-1535 EGEIDGYAS
+1535 EGEMDGYAS

-1641 KNTNKDGKDVKDQ
+1641 KDSDKDGNDVTDQ

-1751 YIPDG
+1751 YIPNG
-1756 LKFVAEDNPLWK
+1756 LKFVPEDNPLWK

-1852 GQIRTF
+1852 GQIKTF
-1858 TTIGL
+1858 TTISL

-1868 LSSGVALIKKFVL
+1868 LSSGVVLIKKFVL

>member
-1 MKRLKKLV
+1 MKKFKKLV

-21 LGIISAVKAASAGP
+21 LGSISAVKAASAGP

-42 LRRSGYGYQQGGA
+42 LRRAGYGYQQEG
-55 SGKVWKIAEY
+55 SKVWKIAEY

-120 SKILPTGTN
+120 SKILPTGSN

-138 NIYIMPAAG
+138 NIYIMPAIG
-147 TDNKTAREA
+147 TDNTTAREE
-156 FLESKIPDEFY
+156 FLKSKIPNELY
-167 EYVTDDDID
+167 GLITDDDID
-176 VVQQLA
+176 AVQQLA

-195 YETTN
+195 YETSN
-200 LKVNSIAN
+200 FKINSIAN
-208 VDSNYVSIGDL
+208 VDSNYASMGDIF
-219 AQYNGG
+219 G
-225 DDGRDREDAIEA
+225 DDGWDREDAIEA

-254 TNNTTSPIEIVKNN
+254 TNNTTSPIEIVKSN

-287 LLNVDYTLSA
+287 LLNVDYTLNA

-304 KTITPTIGIKNSSGN
+304 TTITPSIGIKDVSGN
-319 IVSTTKS
+319 VTATTKT
-326 LKELVGQEFYLSMPV
+326 LKELVGQEFYLIMPT

-376 VIVDETPF
+376 VIVNETPLN
-384 KFSDT
+384 FSDA

-430 ATTATYNHPKN
+430 ATTATYNHTKT
-441 PLRVAIGDEVT
+441 PLKVAIGDVVT

-459 EGEVDGYVE
+459 EGDIDGYVE
-468 EITDHLPEQLE
+468 EITDHLPDQLE
-479 FIVDDQVNIQ
+479 FIVDDQVNIE
-489 YGWKIASSSDLK
+489 YGWKIASSTDLK
-501 TIKTEYLSKAK
+501 TIKTEYLSKAN

-524 NGKTLAYKDV
+524 NGTTLAYKDV

-539 VVSTDPMPTKIT
+539 VVATDPMADKIT

-557 RFTDGDGNTVTD
+557 KFTDGDGNTVTD
-569 RDSQANNVQLPTGKD
+569 RDSQENNVNLPTGKD
-584 LENYRDSEIN
+584 LENYKDSEIN

-612 TLKDFDLSL
+612 TLKEFDLSL

-635 REPKVN
+635 REPQVN
-641 VTPLNN
+641 VTPLKN

-696 EFVSGNATNTKYGW
+696 EFVAGNEINTKYGW

-722 NYLSKAKESSA
+722 NYLSKAKEASEGA
-733 GSNKIKA
+733 NKIKA
-740 FNGTTLDY
+740 FDGTKLDY

-762 MPTKITNIADISNF
+762 MPTKITNIADITKF

-836 FITKL
+836 FITKV
-841 NDEEITSRIP
+841 NNTEIKSRIP
-851 QPDVTKLA
+851 QVD
-859 DGTATTATYN
+859 TT
-869 HPKNPIDVTIGDIV
+869 P
-883 EYTIRVYN
+883 
-891 EGEVDGYVQEIT
+891 
-903 DHLPDQ
+903 
-909 LEFVAND
+909 
-916 ETNIKYGWTVDG
+916 
-928 NNSKIIRTKYLSKE
+928 
-942 NDTAEGENKI
+942 
-952 TSFNGTTLDYKD
+952 
-964 VKVVCK
+964 
-970 VIETKPMPTKITN
+970 
-983 IADISDFTDGNG
+983 
-995 NKVKDRDSQENNVNI
+995 
-1010 PSDLPGYKDD
+1010 
-1020 EIGKN
+1020 
-1025 YVPGQQ
+1025 
-1031 DDDDFEKLKIKEFDL
+1031 
-1046 ALRKFI
+1046 
-1052 TKVNDENISS
+1052 
-1062 RVPVVDITQ
+1062 
-1071 LKNGTATTATYD
+1071 LKNGTGTTAIYN
-1083 HPKTPIKVKIDDVVE
+1083 HSKEPVKVSLGAVVE

-1106 GGVDGY
+1106 GQVNGY
-1112 VEEITDH
+1112 VEEIKDH

-1124 EFIADNET
+1124 EFIKDNET
-1132 NKKYGWS
+1132 NKKYGWI
-1139 VDNQNSKVVKTTY
+1139 VDSTDSKVIKTSY
-1152 LSKANEKVAGE
+1152 LCKANEKVAGE

-1176 KEVKI
+1176 KEVKV
-1181 ACKVISTNPMPTK
+1181 ACKVVSTDPMPSK
-1194 ITNIADI
+1194 ITNLADI
-1201 SDFTNGNG
+1201 SDFTDG
-1209 EKVKDRDSEE
+1209 E
-1219 NNVNI
+1219 
-1224 PSDLPGYKDDEIG
+1224 
-1237 KDYVPGQQDDD
+1237 
-1248 DFEKLEVKPLEFDLA
+1248 
-1263 LRKFITKVNDEEI
+1263 
-1276 TSRIPKV
+1276 
-1283 DITKLASG
+1283 
-1291 EATTAIYNHSKTPV
+1291 
-1305 EVAIDD
+1305 
-1311 IVEYTI
+1311 
-1317 RVYNEGE
+1317 
-1324 IDGYAEEIKDHLPD
+1324 
-1338 QLELI
+1338 
-1343 ADNETNKAYGWTV
+1343 
-1356 DDQDSKVIK
+1356 
-1365 TTYLSKANEKVAGEN
+1365 
-1380 KIPAFDGTTLSYKDV
+1380 
-1395 KVVCKVVETN
+1395 
-1405 QMPKKITNLADVS
+1405 
-1418 DFTDGDGNKVT
+1418 GNKVT
-1429 DRDSEKDNVKIPED
+1429 DRDSKEDNVKIPED
-1443 RPGYKDDESNK
+1443 RPGYKDDESKK

-1467 KVTVAKFDLSL
+1467 KVTLVKFDLSL

-1486 DTEITSRIPQVDV
+1486 NTEITSRIPQVDV
-1499 TPIKDGSG
+1499 TPIKDGSS

-1527 TYTIRVYN
+1527 TYTIRVFN
-1535 EGEIDGYAS
+1535 EGEMDGYAS

-1576 ETENLDEAVSI
+1576 ETEKLDEAVSI

-1641 KNTNKDGKDVKDQ
+1641 KDSDKDGNDVTDQ

-1693 NGEDKII
+1693 NGEEKII

-1751 YIPDG
+1751 YIPNG
-1756 LKFVAEDNPLWK
+1756 LKFVPEDNPLWK

-1785 QPGDTTEVEVLLTW
+1785 QPGDTTEVEVVLTW

-1852 GQIRTF
+1852 GQIKTF

-1868 LSSGVALIKKFVL
+1868 LSSGVVLIKKFVL

>member
-1 MKRLKKLV
+1 MKKFKKLV

-21 LGIISAVKAASAGP
+21 LGSISAVKAASAGP

-42 LRRSGYGYQQGGA
+42 LRRAGYGYQQEG
-55 SGKVWKIAEY
+55 SKVWKIAEY

-120 SKILPTGTN
+120 SKILPTGSN

-138 NIYIMPAAG
+138 NIYIMPAIG
-147 TDNKTAREA
+147 TDNTTAREE
-156 FLESKIPDEFY
+156 FLKSKIPNELY
-167 EYVTDDDID
+167 ELITDDDID
-176 VVQQLA
+176 AVQQLA

-195 YETTN
+195 YETSN
-200 LKVNSIAN
+200 FKINSIAN
-208 VDSNYVSIGDL
+208 VDSNYASMGDIF
-219 AQYNGG
+219 G
-225 DDGRDREDAIEA
+225 DDGWDREDAIEA

-247 ANSNYKS
+247 ANSSYQS
-254 TNNTTSPIEIVKNN
+254 TNNTTSPIEIVKSN

-287 LLNVDYTLSA
+287 LLNVDYTLNA

-304 KTITPTIGIKNSSGN
+304 TTITPSIGIKDVSGN
-319 IVSTTKS
+319 VTATTKT
-326 LKELVGQEFYLSMPV
+326 LKELVGQEFYLIMPT

-376 VIVDETPF
+376 VIVNETPLN
-384 KFSDT
+384 FSDT

-430 ATTATYNHPKN
+430 ATTATYNHPKT
-441 PLRVAIGDEVT
+441 PLKVAIGDVVT

-459 EGEVDGYVE
+459 EGDIDGYVE

-479 FIVDDQVNIQ
+479 FIVDDQVNIE
-489 YGWKIASSSDLK
+489 YGWKIASSTDLK
-501 TIKTEYLSKAK
+501 TIKTEYLSKAN

-524 NGKTLAYKDV
+524 NGTTLAYKDV

-539 VVSTDPMPTKIT
+539 VVATDPMADKIT

-557 RFTDGDGNTVTD
+557 KFTDGDGNTVTD
-569 RDSQANNVQLPTGKD
+569 RDSQENNVNLPTGKD
-584 LENYRDSEIN
+584 LENYKDSEIN

-612 TLKDFDLSL
+612 TLKEFDLSL

-635 REPKVN
+635 RKPQVN
-641 VTPLNN
+641 VTPLKN

-696 EFVSGNATNTKYGW
+696 EFVSGNEINTKYGW

-722 NYLSKAKESSA
+722 NYLSKAKEASEGA
-733 GSNKIKA
+733 NKIKA
-740 FNGTTLDY
+740 FDGTKLDY

-762 MPTKITNIADISNF
+762 MPTKITNIADITKF
-776 TDGNGNKVTDRDSQ
+776 TDGNGNTVTDRDSQ

-851 QPDVTKLA
+851 QPDVSKLA

-869 HPKNPIDVTIGDIV
+869 HPK
-883 EYTIRVYN
+883 
-891 EGEVDGYVQEIT
+891 
-903 DHLPDQ
+903 
-909 LEFVAND
+909 
-916 ETNIKYGWTVDG
+916 
-928 NNSKIIRTKYLSKE
+928 
-942 NDTAEGENKI
+942 
-952 TSFNGTTLDYKD
+952 
-964 VKVVCK
+964 
-970 VIETKPMPTKITN
+970 
-983 IADISDFTDGNG
+983 
-995 NKVKDRDSQENNVNI
+995 
-1010 PSDLPGYKDD
+1010 
-1020 EIGKN
+1020 
-1025 YVPGQQ
+1025 
-1031 DDDDFEKLKIKEFDL
+1031 
-1046 ALRKFI
+1046 
-1052 TKVNDENISS
+1052 
-1062 RVPVVDITQ
+1062 
-1071 LKNGTATTATYD
+1071 
-1083 HPKTPIKVKIDDVVE
+1083 TPISVAIGDVVE

-1106 GGVDGY
+1106 AEVDGY

-1124 EFIADNET
+1124 EFVAGNET
-1132 NKKYGWS
+1132 NTKYGWT
-1139 VDNQNSKVVKTTY
+1139 VDSNNSKIIKTKY
-1152 LSKANEKVAGE
+1152 LSKANETTEGD
-1163 NKIPAFDGTTLSY
+1163 NKIKAFDGTKLDY
-1176 KEVKI
+1176 KDVKVV
-1181 ACKVISTNPMPTK
+1181 CKVVSTDPMPTK

-1201 SDFTNGNG
+1201 TKFTDGNGNT
-1209 EKVKDRDSEE
+1209 VTDRDSQE

-1248 DFEKLEVKPLEFDLA
+1248 DFEKLKIKEFDLA
-1263 LRKFITKVNDEEI
+1263 LRKFITKVNNTEI
-1276 TSRIPKV
+1276 KSRIPQV
-1283 DITKLASG
+1283 DTTPLKNG
-1291 EATTAIYNHSKTPV
+1291 TGTTAIYNHSKEPV
-1305 EVAIDD
+1305 KVSLGAV
-1311 IVEYTI
+1311 VEYTI
-1317 RVYNEGE
+1317 RVYNEGQV
-1324 IDGYAEEIKDHLPD
+1324 DGYVEEIKDHLPD
-1338 QLELI
+1338 QLEFI
-1343 ADNETNKAYGWTV
+1343 KDNETNKKYGWTV
-1356 DDQDSKVIK
+1356 DSTDSKVIK
-1365 TTYLSKANEKVAGEN
+1365 TSYLSKANEKAAGEN
-1380 KIPAFDGTTLSYKDV
+1380 KIPAFDGTTLSYKEV
-1395 KVVCKVVETN
+1395 KVACKVVSTDP
-1405 QMPKKITNLADVS
+1405 MPSKITNLADIS
-1418 DFTDGDGNKVT
+1418 DFTDGEGNKVT
-1429 DRDSEKDNVKIPED
+1429 DRDSKEDNVKIPED
-1443 RPGYKDDESNK
+1443 RPGYKDDESKK

-1467 KVTVAKFDLSL
+1467 KVTLVKFDLSL

-1486 DTEITSRIPQVDV
+1486 NTEITSRIPQVDV
-1499 TPIKDGSG
+1499 TSIKDGSS

-1527 TYTIRVYN
+1527 TYTIRVFN
-1535 EGEIDGYAS
+1535 EGEMDGYAS

-1641 KNTNKDGKDVKDQ
+1641 KDSDKDGNDVTDQ

-1693 NGEDKII
+1693 NGEEKII

-1751 YIPDG
+1751 YIPNG
-1756 LKFVAEDNPLWK
+1756 LKFVPEDNPQWK

-1785 QPGDTTEVEVLLTW
+1785 QPGDTTEVEVVLTW

-1852 GQIRTF
+1852 GQIKTF

-1868 LSSGVALIKKFVL
+1868 LSSGVVLIKKFVL

>member
-1 MKRLKKLV
+1 MKKFKKLV

-21 LGIISAVKAASAGP
+21 LGSISAVKAASAGP

-42 LRRSGYGYQQGGA
+42 LRRAGYGYQQEG
-55 SGKVWKIAEY
+55 SKVWKIAEY

-120 SKILPTGTN
+120 SKILPTGSN

-138 NIYIMPAAG
+138 NIYIMPAIG
-147 TDNKTAREA
+147 TDNTTAREE
-156 FLESKIPDEFY
+156 FLKSKIPNELYDLI
-167 EYVTDDDID
+167 TDDDID
-176 VVQQLA
+176 AVQQLA

-195 YETTN
+195 YETSN
-200 LKVNSIAN
+200 FKINSIAN
-208 VDSNYVSIGDL
+208 VDSNYASMGDIF
-219 AQYNGG
+219 G
-225 DDGRDREDAIEA
+225 DDGWDREDAIEA

-254 TNNTTSPIEIVKNN
+254 TNNTTSPIEIVKSN

-287 LLNVDYTLSA
+287 LLNVDYTLNA

-304 KTITPTIGIKNSSGN
+304 TTITPSIGIKDVSGN
-319 IVSTTKS
+319 VTATTKT
-326 LKELVGQEFYLSMPV
+326 LKELVGQEFYLIMPT

-376 VIVDETPF
+376 VIVNETPLN
-384 KFSDT
+384 FSDT

-430 ATTATYNHPKN
+430 ATTATYNHTKT
-441 PLRVAIGDEVT
+441 PLKVAIGDVVT

-459 EGEVDGYVE
+459 EGDIDGYVE
-468 EITDHLPEQLE
+468 EITDHLPDQLE
-479 FIVDDQVNIQ
+479 FIVDDQVNIE
-489 YGWKIASSSDLK
+489 YGWKIASSTDLK
-501 TIKTEYLSKAK
+501 TIKTEYLSKAN

-524 NGKTLAYKDV
+524 NGTTLAYKDV

-539 VVSTDPMPTKIT
+539 VVATDPMADKIT

-557 RFTDGDGNTVTD
+557 KFTDGEGNTVTD
-569 RDSQANNVQLPTGKD
+569 RDSQENNVNLPTGKD
-584 LENYRDSEIN
+584 LENYKDSEIN

-612 TLKDFDLSL
+612 TLKEFDLSL

-635 REPKVN
+635 REPQVN
-641 VTPLNN
+641 VTPLKN

-657 KTPVSVAIG
+657 KTPVSVAVG

-696 EFVSGNATNTKYGW
+696 EFVSENEINTKYGW

-722 NYLSKAKESSA
+722 NYLSKAKEASEGA
-733 GSNKIKA
+733 NKIKA
-740 FNGTTLDY
+740 FDGEKLDY

-762 MPTKITNIADISNF
+762 MPTKITNIADITKF
-776 TDGNGNKVTDRDSQ
+776 TDGNGNTVTDRDSQ

-851 QPDVTKLA
+851 QPDVSKLA

-869 HPKNPIDVTIGDIV
+869 HPK
-883 EYTIRVYN
+883 
-891 EGEVDGYVQEIT
+891 
-903 DHLPDQ
+903 
-909 LEFVAND
+909 
-916 ETNIKYGWTVDG
+916 
-928 NNSKIIRTKYLSKE
+928 
-942 NDTAEGENKI
+942 
-952 TSFNGTTLDYKD
+952 
-964 VKVVCK
+964 
-970 VIETKPMPTKITN
+970 
-983 IADISDFTDGNG
+983 
-995 NKVKDRDSQENNVNI
+995 
-1010 PSDLPGYKDD
+1010 
-1020 EIGKN
+1020 
-1025 YVPGQQ
+1025 
-1031 DDDDFEKLKIKEFDL
+1031 
-1046 ALRKFI
+1046 
-1052 TKVNDENISS
+1052 
-1062 RVPVVDITQ
+1062 
-1071 LKNGTATTATYD
+1071 
-1083 HPKTPIKVKIDDVVE
+1083 TPISVAIGDVVE

-1106 GGVDGY
+1106 AEVDGY

-1124 EFIADNET
+1124 EFVAGNET
-1132 NKKYGWS
+1132 NTKYGWT
-1139 VDNQNSKVVKTTY
+1139 VDSNNSKIIKTKY
-1152 LSKANEKVAGE
+1152 LSKANETTEGD
-1163 NKIPAFDGTTLSY
+1163 NKIKAFDGTKLDY
-1176 KEVKI
+1176 KDVKVV
-1181 ACKVISTNPMPTK
+1181 CKVVSTDPMPTK

-1201 SDFTNGNG
+1201 TKFTDGNGNT
-1209 EKVKDRDSEE
+1209 VTDRDSQE

-1248 DFEKLEVKPLEFDLA
+1248 DFEKLKIKEFDLA
-1263 LRKFITKVNDEEI
+1263 LRKFITKVNNTEI
-1276 TSRIPKV
+1276 KSRIPQV
-1283 DITKLASG
+1283 DTTPLKNG
-1291 EATTAIYNHSKTPV
+1291 TGTTAIYNHSKEPV
-1305 EVAIDD
+1305 KVSLGAV
-1311 IVEYTI
+1311 VEYTI
-1317 RVYNEGE
+1317 RVYNEGQV
-1324 IDGYAEEIKDHLPD
+1324 DGYVEEIKDHLPD
-1338 QLELI
+1338 QLEFI
-1343 ADNETNKAYGWTV
+1343 KDNETNKKYGWTV
-1356 DDQDSKVIK
+1356 DSTDSKVIK
-1365 TTYLSKANEKVAGEN
+1365 TSYLSKANEKVAGEN
-1380 KIPAFDGTTLSYKDV
+1380 KIPAFDGTTLSYKEV
-1395 KVVCKVVETN
+1395 KVACKVVSTDP
-1405 QMPKKITNLADVS
+1405 MPSKITNLADIS
-1418 DFTDGDGNKVT
+1418 DFTDGEGNKVT
-1429 DRDSEKDNVKIPED
+1429 DRDSKEDNVKIPED
-1443 RPGYKDDESNK
+1443 RPGYKDDESKK

-1467 KVTVAKFDLSL
+1467 KVTLVKFDLSL

-1486 DTEITSRIPQVDV
+1486 NTEITSRIPQVDV
-1499 TPIKDGSG
+1499 TPIKDGSS

-1527 TYTIRVYN
+1527 TYTIRVFN
-1535 EGEIDGYAS
+1535 EGEMDGYAS

-1610 EKLDYRDVKV
+1610 EKLDYRDVNV

-1641 KNTNKDGKDVKDQ
+1641 KDSDKDGNDVTDQ

-1751 YIPDG
+1751 YIPNG
-1756 LKFVAEDNPLWK
+1756 LKFVPEDNPLWK

-1785 QPGDTTEVEVLLTW
+1785 QPGDTTEVEVVLTW

-1852 GQIRTF
+1852 GQIKTF

-1868 LSSGVALIKKFVL
+1868 LSSGVVLIKKFVL

>member
-1 MKRLKKLV
+1 MKKFKKLV

-21 LGIISAVKAASAGP
+21 LGSISAVKAASAGP

-42 LRRSGYGYQQGGA
+42 LRRAGYGYQQEG
-55 SGKVWKIAEY
+55 SKVWKIAEY

-120 SKILPTGTN
+120 SKILPTGSN

-138 NIYIMPAAG
+138 NIYIMPAIG
-147 TDNKTAREA
+147 TDNTTAREE
-156 FLESKIPDEFY
+156 FLKSKIPNELY
-167 EYVTDDDID
+167 ELVTDDDID
-176 VVQQLA
+176 AVQQLA

-195 YETTN
+195 YETSN
-200 LKVNSIAN
+200 FKINSIAN
-208 VDSNYVSIGDL
+208 VDSNYASMGDIF
-219 AQYNGG
+219 G
-225 DDGRDREDAIEA
+225 DDGWDREDAIEA

-247 ANSNYKS
+247 ANSSYQS
-254 TNNTTSPIEIVKNN
+254 TNNTTSPIEIVKSN
-268 ATMTKVGSNY
+268 ATMTKVGNNY

-287 LLNVDYTLSA
+287 LLNVDYTLNA

-304 KTITPTIGIKNSSGN
+304 TTITPSIGIKDESGN
-319 IVSTTKS
+319 VTTTAKT
-326 LKELVGQEFYLSMPV
+326 LKELVGQDFYLIMPT

-376 VIVDETPF
+376 VIVNETPLN
-384 KFSDT
+384 FSDA

-430 ATTATYNHPKN
+430 ATTATYNHTKT
-441 PLRVAIGDEVT
+441 PLKVAIGDVVT

-459 EGEVDGYVE
+459 EGDIDGYVE
-468 EITDHLPEQLE
+468 EITDHLPDQLE
-479 FIVDDQVNIQ
+479 FIVDDQVNIE
-489 YGWKIASSSDLK
+489 YGWKIASSTDLK
-501 TIKTEYLSKAK
+501 TIKTEYLSKAN

-524 NGKTLAYKDV
+524 NGTTLAYKDV

-539 VVSTDPMPTKIT
+539 VVATDPMADKIT

-557 RFTDGDGNTVTD
+557 KFTDGDGNTVTD
-569 RDSQANNVQLPTGKD
+569 RDSQENNVNLPTGKD

-612 TLKDFDLSL
+612 TLKEFDLSL

-635 REPKVN
+635 REPQVN
-641 VTPLNN
+641 VTPLKN

-696 EFVSGNATNTKYGW
+696 EFVAGNEINTKYGW

-722 NYLSKAKESSA
+722 NYLSKAKEASEGA
-733 GSNKIKA
+733 NKIKA
-740 FNGTTLDY
+740 FDGTKLDY

-762 MPTKITNIADISNF
+762 MPTKITNIADITKF
-776 TDGNGNKVTDRDSQ
+776 TDGNGNTVTDRDSQ

-851 QPDVTKLA
+851 QPDVSKLA

-869 HPKNPIDVTIGDIV
+869 HPK
-883 EYTIRVYN
+883 
-891 EGEVDGYVQEIT
+891 
-903 DHLPDQ
+903 
-909 LEFVAND
+909 
-916 ETNIKYGWTVDG
+916 
-928 NNSKIIRTKYLSKE
+928 
-942 NDTAEGENKI
+942 
-952 TSFNGTTLDYKD
+952 
-964 VKVVCK
+964 
-970 VIETKPMPTKITN
+970 
-983 IADISDFTDGNG
+983 
-995 NKVKDRDSQENNVNI
+995 
-1010 PSDLPGYKDD
+1010 
-1020 EIGKN
+1020 
-1025 YVPGQQ
+1025 
-1031 DDDDFEKLKIKEFDL
+1031 
-1046 ALRKFI
+1046 
-1052 TKVNDENISS
+1052 
-1062 RVPVVDITQ
+1062 
-1071 LKNGTATTATYD
+1071 
-1083 HPKTPIKVKIDDVVE
+1083 TPISVAIGDVVE

-1106 GGVDGY
+1106 AEVDGY

-1124 EFIADNET
+1124 EFVTGNEINT
-1132 NKKYGWS
+1132 KYGWV
-1139 VDNQNSKVVKTTY
+1139 VDSTNPKIIRTNY
-1152 LSKANEKVAGE
+1152 LSKAKEASEGA
-1163 NKIPAFDGTTLSY
+1163 NKIKAFDGEKLDY
-1176 KEVKI
+1176 KDVKVV
-1181 ACKVISTNPMPTK
+1181 CKVVSTDPMPTK

-1201 SDFTNGNG
+1201 TKFTDGNGNT
-1209 EKVKDRDSEE
+1209 VTDRDSQE

-1248 DFEKLEVKPLEFDLA
+1248 DFEKLKIKEFDLA
-1263 LRKFITKVNDEEI
+1263 LRKFITKVNNTEI
-1276 TSRIPKV
+1276 KSRIPQV
-1283 DITKLASG
+1283 DTTPLKNG
-1291 EATTAIYNHSKTPV
+1291 TGTTAIYNHSKEPV
-1305 EVAIDD
+1305 KVSLGAV
-1311 IVEYTI
+1311 VEYTI
-1317 RVYNEGE
+1317 RVYNEGQV
-1324 IDGYAEEIKDHLPD
+1324 DGYVEEIKDHLPD
-1338 QLELI
+1338 QLEFI
-1343 ADNETNKAYGWTV
+1343 KDNETNKKYGWTV
-1356 DDQDSKVIK
+1356 DSTDSKVIK
-1365 TTYLSKANEKVAGEN
+1365 TSYLCKANEKVAGEN
-1380 KIPAFDGTTLSYKDV
+1380 KIPAFDGTTLSYKEV
-1395 KVVCKVVETN
+1395 KVACKVVSTDP
-1405 QMPKKITNLADVS
+1405 MPSKITNLADIS
-1418 DFTDGDGNKVT
+1418 DFTDGEGNKVT
-1429 DRDSEKDNVKIPED
+1429 DRDSKEDNVKIPED
-1443 RPGYKDDESNK
+1443 RPGYKDDESKK

-1467 KVTVAKFDLSL
+1467 KVTLVKFDLSL

-1486 DTEITSRIPQVDV
+1486 NTEITSRIPQVDV
-1499 TPIKDGSG
+1499 TPIKDGSS

-1518 VLVSNGNIV
+1518 VLVSNGKIV
-1527 TYTIRVYN
+1527 TYTIRVFN
-1535 EGEIDGYAS
+1535 EGEMDGYAS

-1641 KNTNKDGKDVKDQ
+1641 KDSDKDGNDVTDQ

-1751 YIPDG
+1751 YIPNE
-1756 LKFVAEDNPLWK
+1756 LKFVPEDNPLWK

-1785 QPGDTTEVEVLLTW
+1785 QPGDTTEVEVVLTW

-1852 GQIRTF
+1852 GQIKTF

-1868 LSSGVALIKKFVL
+1868 LSSGVVLIKKFVL

>member
-1 MKRLKKLV
+1 MKKLKKLV

-21 LGIISAVKAASAGP
+21 LGSISAVKAASAGP

-42 LRRSGYGYQQGGA
+42 LRRAGYGYQQEG
-55 SGKVWKIAEY
+55 SKVWKIAEY

-120 SKILPTGTN
+120 SKILPTGSN

-138 NIYIMPAAG
+138 NIYIMPAIG
-147 TDNKTAREA
+147 TDNTTAREE
-156 FLESKIPDEFY
+156 FLKSKIPNELY
-167 EYVTDDDID
+167 NLITDDDID
-176 VVQQLA
+176 AVQQLA

-195 YETTN
+195 YETSN
-200 LKVNSIAN
+200 FKINSIAN
-208 VDSNYVSIGDL
+208 VDSNYASMGDIF
-219 AQYNGG
+219 G
-225 DDGRDREDAIEA
+225 DDGWDREDAIEA

-254 TNNTTSPIEIVKNN
+254 TNNTTSPIEIVKSN

-287 LLNVDYTLSA
+287 LLNVDYTLNA

-304 KTITPTIGIKNSSGN
+304 TTITPSIGIKDVSGN
-319 IVSTTKS
+319 VTATTKT
-326 LKELVGQEFYLSMPV
+326 LKELVGQEFYLIMPT

-376 VIVDETPF
+376 VIVNETPLN
-384 KFSDT
+384 FSDT

-430 ATTATYNHPKN
+430 ATTATYNHPKT
-441 PLRVAIGDEVT
+441 PLKVAIGDVVT

-459 EGEVDGYVE
+459 EGDIDGYVE
-468 EITDHLPEQLE
+468 EITDHLPDQLE
-479 FIVDDQVNIQ
+479 FIVDDQVNIE
-489 YGWKIASSSDLK
+489 YGWKIASSTDLK
-501 TIKTEYLSKAK
+501 TIKTEYLSKAN

-524 NGKTLAYKDV
+524 NGTTLAYKDV

-539 VVSTDPMPTKIT
+539 VVATDPMADKIT

-557 RFTDGDGNTVTD
+557 KFTDGDGNTVTD
-569 RDSQANNVQLPTGKD
+569 RDSQENNVNLPTGKD
-584 LENYRDSEIN
+584 LENYKDSEIN

-612 TLKDFDLSL
+612 TLKEFDLSL

-635 REPKVN
+635 REPQVN
-641 VTPLNN
+641 VTPLKN

-696 EFVSGNATNTKYGW
+696 EFVAGNEINTKYGW

-722 NYLSKAKESSA
+722 NYLSKAKEASEGA
-733 GSNKIKA
+733 NKIKA
-740 FNGTTLDY
+740 FDGTKLDY
-748 KDVKVVCKVVSTDP
+748 KDVKVVCKVVSTEP
-762 MPTKITNIADISNF
+762 MPTKITNIADITKF
-776 TDGNGNKVTDRDSQ
+776 TDGNGNTVTDRDSQ

-851 QPDVTKLA
+851 QPDVSKLA

-869 HPKNPIDVTIGDIV
+869 HPKTPISVTIG
-883 EYTIRVYN
+883 
-891 EGEVDGYVQEIT
+891 
-903 DHLPDQ
+903 
-909 LEFVAND
+909 
-916 ETNIKYGWTVDG
+916 
-928 NNSKIIRTKYLSKE
+928 
-942 NDTAEGENKI
+942 
-952 TSFNGTTLDYKD
+952 
-964 VKVVCK
+964 
-970 VIETKPMPTKITN
+970 
-983 IADISDFTDGNG
+983 
-995 NKVKDRDSQENNVNI
+995 
-1010 PSDLPGYKDD
+1010 
-1020 EIGKN
+1020 
-1025 YVPGQQ
+1025 
-1031 DDDDFEKLKIKEFDL
+1031 
-1046 ALRKFI
+1046 
-1052 TKVNDENISS
+1052 
-1062 RVPVVDITQ
+1062 
-1071 LKNGTATTATYD
+1071 
-1083 HPKTPIKVKIDDVVE
+1083 DVVE

-1106 GGVDGY
+1106 AEVDGY

-1124 EFIADNET
+1124 EFVAGNET
-1132 NKKYGWS
+1132 NTKYGWT
-1139 VDNQNSKVVKTTY
+1139 VDSNNSKIIKTKY
-1152 LSKANEKVAGE
+1152 LSKANETTEGD
-1163 NKIPAFDGTTLSY
+1163 NKIKAFDGTKLDY
-1176 KEVKI
+1176 KDVKVV
-1181 ACKVISTNPMPTK
+1181 CKVVSTDPMPTK

-1201 SDFTNGNG
+1201 TKFTDGNGNT
-1209 EKVKDRDSEE
+1209 VTDRDSQE

-1248 DFEKLEVKPLEFDLA
+1248 DFEKLKIKEFDLA
-1263 LRKFITKVNDEEI
+1263 LRKFITKVNNTEI
-1276 TSRIPKV
+1276 KSRIPQV
-1283 DITKLASG
+1283 DTTPLKNG
-1291 EATTAIYNHSKTPV
+1291 TGTTAIYNHSKEPV
-1305 EVAIDD
+1305 KVSLGAV
-1311 IVEYTI
+1311 VEYTI
-1317 RVYNEGE
+1317 RVYNEGQV
-1324 IDGYAEEIKDHLPD
+1324 DGYVEEIKDHLPD
-1338 QLELI
+1338 QLEFI
-1343 ADNETNKAYGWTV
+1343 KDNETNKKYGWTV
-1356 DDQDSKVIK
+1356 DSTDSKVIK
-1365 TTYLSKANEKVAGEN
+1365 TSYLCKANEKVAGEN
-1380 KIPAFDGTTLSYKDV
+1380 KIPAFDGTTLSYKEV
-1395 KVVCKVVETN
+1395 KVACKVVSTDP
-1405 QMPKKITNLADVS
+1405 MPSKITNLADIS
-1418 DFTDGDGNKVT
+1418 DFTDGEGNKVT
-1429 DRDSEKDNVKIPED
+1429 DRDSKEDNVKIPED
-1443 RPGYKDDESNK
+1443 RPGYKDDESKK

-1467 KVTVAKFDLSL
+1467 KVTLVKFDLSL

-1486 DTEITSRIPQVDV
+1486 NTEITSRIPQVDV
-1499 TPIKDGSG
+1499 TPIKDGNS

-1527 TYTIRVYN
+1527 TYTIRVFN
-1535 EGEIDGYAS
+1535 EGEMDGYAS

-1641 KNTNKDGKDVKDQ
+1641 KDSDKDGNDVTDQ

-1693 NGEDKII
+1693 NGEEKII

-1751 YIPDG
+1751 YIPNG
-1756 LKFVAEDNPLWK
+1756 LKFVPEDNPLWK

-1785 QPGDTTEVEVLLTW
+1785 QPGDTTEVEVVLTW

-1852 GQIRTF
+1852 GQIKTF

-1868 LSSGVALIKKFVL
+1868 LSSGVVLIKKFVL

>member
-1 MKRLKKLV
+1 MKKFKKLV

-21 LGIISAVKAASAGP
+21 LGSISAVKAASAGP

-42 LRRSGYGYQQGGA
+42 LRRAGYGYQQEG
-55 SGKVWKIAEY
+55 SKVWKIAEY

-120 SKILPTGTN
+120 SKILPTGSN

-138 NIYIMPAAG
+138 NIYIMPAIG
-147 TDNKTAREA
+147 TDNTTAREE
-156 FLESKIPDEFY
+156 FLKSKIPNELY
-167 EYVTDDDID
+167 ELITDDDID
-176 VVQQLA
+176 AVQQLA

-195 YETTN
+195 YETSN
-200 LKVNSIAN
+200 FKINSIAN
-208 VDSNYVSIGDL
+208 VDSNYASMGDIF
-219 AQYNGG
+219 G
-225 DDGRDREDAIEA
+225 DDGWDREDAIEA

-254 TNNTTSPIEIVKNN
+254 TNNTTSPIEIVKSN

-287 LLNVDYTLSA
+287 LLNVDYTLNA

-304 KTITPTIGIKNSSGN
+304 TTITPSIGIKDVSGN
-319 IVSTTKS
+319 VTATTKT
-326 LKELVGQEFYLSMPV
+326 LKELVGQEFYLIMPT

-376 VIVDETPF
+376 VIVNETPLN
-384 KFSDT
+384 FSDT

-430 ATTATYNHPKN
+430 ATTATYNHTKT
-441 PLRVAIGDEVT
+441 PLKVAIGDVVT

-459 EGEVDGYVE
+459 EGDIDGYVE
-468 EITDHLPEQLE
+468 EITDHLPDQLE
-479 FIVDDQVNIQ
+479 FIVDDQVNIE
-489 YGWKIASSSDLK
+489 YGWKIASSTDLK
-501 TIKTEYLSKAK
+501 TIKTEYLSKAN

-524 NGKTLAYKDV
+524 NGTTLAYKDV

-539 VVSTDPMPTKIT
+539 VVATEPMADKIT

-557 RFTDGDGNTVTD
+557 KFADGDGNTVTD
-569 RDSQANNVQLPTGKD
+569 RDSQENNVNLPTGKD

-612 TLKDFDLSL
+612 TLKEFDLSL

-635 REPKVN
+635 REPQVN
-641 VTPLNN
+641 VTPLKN

-696 EFVSGNATNTKYGW
+696 EFVAGNEINTKYGW

-722 NYLSKAKESSA
+722 NYLSKAKEASEGA
-733 GSNKIKA
+733 NKIKA
-740 FNGTTLDY
+740 FDGEKLDY

-762 MPTKITNIADISNF
+762 MPTKITNIADITKF
-776 TDGNGNKVTDRDSQ
+776 TDGNGNTVTDRDSQ

-851 QPDVTKLA
+851 QPDVSKLA

-869 HPKNPIDVTIGDIV
+869 HPKTPISVTIG
-883 EYTIRVYN
+883 
-891 EGEVDGYVQEIT
+891 
-903 DHLPDQ
+903 
-909 LEFVAND
+909 
-916 ETNIKYGWTVDG
+916 
-928 NNSKIIRTKYLSKE
+928 
-942 NDTAEGENKI
+942 
-952 TSFNGTTLDYKD
+952 
-964 VKVVCK
+964 
-970 VIETKPMPTKITN
+970 
-983 IADISDFTDGNG
+983 
-995 NKVKDRDSQENNVNI
+995 
-1010 PSDLPGYKDD
+1010 
-1020 EIGKN
+1020 
-1025 YVPGQQ
+1025 
-1031 DDDDFEKLKIKEFDL
+1031 
-1046 ALRKFI
+1046 
-1052 TKVNDENISS
+1052 
-1062 RVPVVDITQ
+1062 
-1071 LKNGTATTATYD
+1071 
-1083 HPKTPIKVKIDDVVE
+1083 DVVE

-1106 GGVDGY
+1106 AEVDGY

-1124 EFIADNET
+1124 EFITGNEINT
-1132 NKKYGWS
+1132 KYGWT
-1139 VDNQNSKVVKTTY
+1139 VDSNNSKIIKTKY
-1152 LSKANEKVAGE
+1152 LSKANETTEGD
-1163 NKIPAFDGTTLSY
+1163 NKIKAFDGTQLDY
-1176 KEVKI
+1176 KDVKVV
-1181 ACKVISTNPMPTK
+1181 CKVVSTDPMPTK

-1201 SDFTNGNG
+1201 TKFTDGNGNT
-1209 EKVKDRDSEE
+1209 VTDRDSQE

-1248 DFEKLEVKPLEFDLA
+1248 DFEKLKIKEFDLA
-1263 LRKFITKVNDEEI
+1263 LRKFITKVNNTEI
-1276 TSRIPKV
+1276 KSRIPQV
-1283 DITKLASG
+1283 DTTPLKNG
-1291 EATTAIYNHSKTPV
+1291 TGTTAIYNHSKEPV
-1305 EVAIDD
+1305 KVSLGAV
-1311 IVEYTI
+1311 VEYTI
-1317 RVYNEGE
+1317 RVYNEGQV
-1324 IDGYAEEIKDHLPD
+1324 DGYVEEIKDHLPD
-1338 QLELI
+1338 QLEFI
-1343 ADNETNKAYGWTV
+1343 KDNETNKKYGWTV
-1356 DDQDSKVIK
+1356 DSTDSKVIK
-1365 TTYLSKANEKVAGEN
+1365 TSYLSKANEKVAGEN
-1380 KIPAFDGTTLSYKDV
+1380 KIPAFDGTTLSYKEV
-1395 KVVCKVVETN
+1395 KVACKVVSTDP
-1405 QMPKKITNLADVS
+1405 MPSKITNLADIS
-1418 DFTDGDGNKVT
+1418 DFTDGEGNKVT
-1429 DRDSEKDNVKIPED
+1429 DRDSKEDNVKIPED
-1443 RPGYKDDESNK
+1443 RPGYKDDESKK

-1467 KVTVAKFDLSL
+1467 KVTLVKFDLSL

-1486 DTEITSRIPQVDV
+1486 NTEITSRIPQVDV
-1499 TPIKDGSG
+1499 TPIKDGSS

-1527 TYTIRVYN
+1527 TYTIRVFN
-1535 EGEIDGYAS
+1535 EGEMDGYAS

-1641 KNTNKDGKDVKDQ
+1641 KDSDKDGNDVTDQ

-1686 TQAIVTE
+1686 TQAIVSE
-1693 NGEDKII
+1693 NGEEKII

-1751 YIPDG
+1751 YIPNG
-1756 LKFVAEDNPLWK
+1756 LKFVPEDNPLWK

-1785 QPGDTTEVEVLLTW
+1785 QPGDTTEVEVVLTW

-1852 GQIRTF
+1852 GQIKTF

-1868 LSSGVALIKKFVL
+1868 LSSGVVLIKKFVL

>member
-1 MKRLKKLV
+1 MKKFKKLV

-21 LGIISAVKAASAGP
+21 LGSISAVKAASAGP

-42 LRRSGYGYQQGGA
+42 LRSAGYGYQQEG
-55 SGKVWKIAEY
+55 SKVWKIAEY
-65 DSENGKT
+65 DSENGRT
-72 ADLSKTIYCIKGG
+72 ANLSKTIYCIKGG

-120 SKILPTGTN
+120 SKILPTGSN

-138 NIYIMPAAG
+138 NIYIMPAIG
-147 TDNKTAREA
+147 TDNTTAREE
-156 FLESKIPDEFY
+156 FLKSKIPNELY
-167 EYVTDDDID
+167 ELVTDDDID
-176 VVQQLA
+176 AVQQLA
-182 IWYFTN
+182 VWYFTN

-195 YETTN
+195 YETSN
-200 LKVNSIAN
+200 FKINSIAN
-208 VDSNYVSIGDL
+208 VDSNYASMGDIF
-219 AQYNGG
+219 G
-225 DDGRDREDAIEA
+225 DDGWDREDAIEA

-254 TNNTTSPIEIVKNN
+254 TNNTTSPIEIVKSN

-287 LLNVDYTLSA
+287 LLNVDYTLNA

-304 KTITPTIGIKNSSGN
+304 TTITPSIGIKDVSGN
-319 IVSTTKS
+319 VTATTKT
-326 LKELVGQEFYLSMPV
+326 LKELVGQEFYLIMPT

-376 VIVDETPF
+376 VIVNETPLN
-384 KFSDT
+384 FSDT

-430 ATTATYNHPKN
+430 ATTATYNHPKT
-441 PLRVAIGDEVT
+441 PLKVAIGDVVT

-459 EGEVDGYVE
+459 EGDIDGYVE
-468 EITDHLPEQLE
+468 EITDHLPDQLE
-479 FIVDDQVNIQ
+479 FIVDDQVNIEN
-489 YGWKIASSSDLK
+489 GWKIASSTDLK
-501 TIKTEYLSKAK
+501 TIKTEYLSKAN

-524 NGKTLAYKDV
+524 NGTTLAYKDV

-539 VVSTDPMPTKIT
+539 VVATDPMADKIT

-557 RFTDGDGNTVTD
+557 KFTDGDGNTVTD
-569 RDSQANNVQLPTGKD
+569 RDSQENNVNLPTGKD
-584 LENYRDSEIN
+584 LENYKDSEIN

-612 TLKDFDLSL
+612 TLKEFDLSL

-635 REPKVN
+635 REPQVN
-641 VTPLNN
+641 VTPLKN

-696 EFVSGNATNTKYGW
+696 EFVAGNEINTKYGW

-722 NYLSKAKESSA
+722 NYLSKAKEASEGA
-733 GSNKIKA
+733 NKIKA
-740 FNGTTLDY
+740 FDGTKLDY

-762 MPTKITNIADISNF
+762 MPTKITNIADITKF

-851 QPDVTKLA
+851 QPDVSKLA

-869 HPKNPIDVTIGDIV
+869 HPKTPISVAIGDVV

-891 EGEVDGYVQEIT
+891 EAEVDGYVEEIT

-909 LEFVAND
+909 LEFVAGN
-916 ETNIKYGWTVDG
+916 ETNTKYGWTVDS
-928 NNSKIIRTKYLSKE
+928 NNSKIIKTKYLSKANE
-942 NDTAEGENKI
+942 TTEGDNKI
-952 TSFNGTTLDYKD
+952 KAFDGTKLDYKD

-970 VIETKPMPTKITN
+970 VVSTDPMPTKITN

-995 NKVKDRDSQENNVNI
+995 NKVTDRDSQ
-1010 PSDLPGYKDD
+1010 
-1020 EIGKN
+1020 
-1025 YVPGQQ
+1025 
-1031 DDDDFEKLKIKEFDL
+1031 
-1046 ALRKFI
+1046 
-1052 TKVNDENISS
+1052 
-1062 RVPVVDITQ
+1062 
-1071 LKNGTATTATYD
+1071 
-1083 HPKTPIKVKIDDVVE
+1083 
-1098 YTIRVYNE
+1098 
-1106 GGVDGY
+1106 
-1112 VEEITDH
+1112 
-1119 LPDQL
+1119 
-1124 EFIADNET
+1124 
-1132 NKKYGWS
+1132 
-1139 VDNQNSKVVKTTY
+1139 
-1152 LSKANEKVAGE
+1152 
-1163 NKIPAFDGTTLSY
+1163 
-1176 KEVKI
+1176 
-1181 ACKVISTNPMPTK
+1181 
-1194 ITNIADI
+1194 
-1201 SDFTNGNG
+1201 
-1209 EKVKDRDSEE
+1209 E

-1248 DFEKLEVKPLEFDLA
+1248 DFEKLKIKEFDLA
-1263 LRKFITKVNDEEI
+1263 LRKFITKVNNTEI
-1276 TSRIPKV
+1276 KSRIPQV
-1283 DITKLASG
+1283 DTTPLKNG
-1291 EATTAIYNHSKTPV
+1291 TGTTAIYNHSKEPV
-1305 EVAIDD
+1305 KVSLGAV
-1311 IVEYTI
+1311 VEYTI
-1317 RVYNEGE
+1317 RVYNEGQV
-1324 IDGYAEEIKDHLPD
+1324 DGYVEEIKDHLPD
-1338 QLELI
+1338 QLEFI
-1343 ADNETNKAYGWTV
+1343 KDNETNKKYGWTV
-1356 DDQDSKVIK
+1356 DSTDSKVIK
-1365 TTYLSKANEKVAGEN
+1365 TSYLSKANEKVAGEN
-1380 KIPAFDGTTLSYKDV
+1380 KIPAFDGTTLSYKEV
-1395 KVVCKVVETN
+1395 KVACKVVSTDP
-1405 QMPKKITNLADVS
+1405 MPSKITNLADIS
-1418 DFTDGDGNKVT
+1418 DFTDGEGNKVT
-1429 DRDSEKDNVKIPED
+1429 DRDSKEDNVKIPED
-1443 RPGYKDDESNK
+1443 RPGYKDDESKK

-1467 KVTVAKFDLSL
+1467 KVTLVKFDLSL

-1486 DTEITSRIPQVDV
+1486 NTEITSRIPQVDV
-1499 TPIKDGSG
+1499 TPIKDGSS

-1527 TYTIRVYN
+1527 TYTIRVFN
-1535 EGEIDGYAS
+1535 EGEMDGYAS

-1641 KNTNKDGKDVKDQ
+1641 KDSDKDGNDVTDQ

-1693 NGEDKII
+1693 NGEEKII

-1751 YIPDG
+1751 YIPNG
-1756 LKFVAEDNPLWK
+1756 LKFVPEDNPLWK

-1785 QPGDTTEVEVLLTW
+1785 QPGDTTEVEVVLTW

-1852 GQIRTF
+1852 GQIKTF

-1868 LSSGVALIKKFVL
+1868 LSSGVVLIKKFVL

>member
-1 MKRLKKLV
+1 MKKFKKLV

-21 LGIISAVKAASAGP
+21 LGSISAVKAASAGP

-42 LRRSGYGYQQGGA
+42 LRRAGYGYQQEG
-55 SGKVWKIAEY
+55 SKVWKIAEY

-120 SKILPTGTN
+120 SKILPTGSN

-138 NIYIMPAAG
+138 NIYIMPAIG
-147 TDNKTAREA
+147 TDNTTAREE
-156 FLESKIPDEFY
+156 FLKSKIPNELY
-167 EYVTDDDID
+167 ELITDDDID
-176 VVQQLA
+176 AVQQLA

-195 YETTN
+195 YETSN
-200 LKVNSIAN
+200 FKINSIAN
-208 VDSNYVSIGDL
+208 VDSNYASMGDIF
-219 AQYNGG
+219 G
-225 DDGRDREDAIEA
+225 DDGWDREDAIEA

-254 TNNTTSPIEIVKNN
+254 TNNTTSPIEIVKSN

-287 LLNVDYTLSA
+287 LLNVDYTLNA

-304 KTITPTIGIKNSSGN
+304 TTITPSIGIKDVSGN
-319 IVSTTKS
+319 VTATTKT
-326 LKELVGQEFYLSMPV
+326 LKELVGQEFYLIMPT

-376 VIVDETPF
+376 VIVNETPLN
-384 KFSDT
+384 FSDA

-430 ATTATYNHPKN
+430 ATTATYNHTKT
-441 PLRVAIGDEVT
+441 PLKVAIGDVVT

-459 EGEVDGYVE
+459 EGDIDGYVE
-468 EITDHLPEQLE
+468 EITDHLPDQLE
-479 FIVDDQVNIQ
+479 FIVDDQVNIE
-489 YGWKIASSSDLK
+489 YGWKIASSTDLK
-501 TIKTEYLSKAK
+501 TIKTEYLSKAN

-524 NGKTLAYKDV
+524 NGTTLAYKDV

-539 VVSTDPMPTKIT
+539 VVATEPMADKIT

-557 RFTDGDGNTVTD
+557 KFTDGDGNTVTD
-569 RDSQANNVQLPTGKD
+569 RDSQENNVNLPTGKD

-612 TLKDFDLSL
+612 TLKEFDLSL

-635 REPKVN
+635 REPQVN
-641 VTPLNN
+641 VTPLKN

-696 EFVSGNATNTKYGW
+696 EFVAGNEINTKYGW

-722 NYLSKAKESSA
+722 NYLSKAKEASEGA
-733 GSNKIKA
+733 NKIKA
-740 FNGTTLDY
+740 FDGEKLDY
-748 KDVKVVCKVVSTDP
+748 KDVKVVCKVVSTNP
-762 MPTKITNIADISNF
+762 MPTKITNIADITKF

-851 QPDVTKLA
+851 QPDVSKLA

-869 HPKNPIDVTIGDIV
+869 HPK
-883 EYTIRVYN
+883 
-891 EGEVDGYVQEIT
+891 
-903 DHLPDQ
+903 
-909 LEFVAND
+909 
-916 ETNIKYGWTVDG
+916 
-928 NNSKIIRTKYLSKE
+928 
-942 NDTAEGENKI
+942 
-952 TSFNGTTLDYKD
+952 
-964 VKVVCK
+964 
-970 VIETKPMPTKITN
+970 
-983 IADISDFTDGNG
+983 
-995 NKVKDRDSQENNVNI
+995 
-1010 PSDLPGYKDD
+1010 
-1020 EIGKN
+1020 
-1025 YVPGQQ
+1025 
-1031 DDDDFEKLKIKEFDL
+1031 
-1046 ALRKFI
+1046 
-1052 TKVNDENISS
+1052 
-1062 RVPVVDITQ
+1062 
-1071 LKNGTATTATYD
+1071 
-1083 HPKTPIKVKIDDVVE
+1083 TPISVAIGDVVE

-1106 GGVDGY
+1106 AEVDGY

-1124 EFIADNET
+1124 EFVAGNET
-1132 NKKYGWS
+1132 NTKYGWT
-1139 VDNQNSKVVKTTY
+1139 VDSNNSKIIKTKH
-1152 LSKANEKVAGE
+1152 LSKANETTEGD
-1163 NKIPAFDGTTLSY
+1163 NKIKAFDGTKLDY
-1176 KEVKI
+1176 KDVKVV
-1181 ACKVISTNPMPTK
+1181 CKVVSTDPMPTK

-1201 SDFTNGNG
+1201 TKFTDGNGNT
-1209 EKVKDRDSEE
+1209 VTDRDSQE

-1248 DFEKLEVKPLEFDLA
+1248 DFEKLKIKEFDLA
-1263 LRKFITKVNDEEI
+1263 LRKFITKVNNTEI
-1276 TSRIPKV
+1276 KSRIPQV
-1283 DITKLASG
+1283 DTTPLKNG
-1291 EATTAIYNHSKTPV
+1291 TGTTAIYNHSKEPV
-1305 EVAIDD
+1305 KVSLGAV
-1311 IVEYTI
+1311 VEYTI
-1317 RVYNEGE
+1317 RVYNEGQV
-1324 IDGYAEEIKDHLPD
+1324 DGYVEEIKDHLPD
-1338 QLELI
+1338 QLEFVK
-1343 ADNETNKAYGWTV
+1343 DNETNKKYGWTV
-1356 DDQDSKVIK
+1356 DSTDSKVIK
-1365 TTYLSKANEKVAGEN
+1365 TSYLCKANEKVAGEN
-1380 KIPAFDGTTLSYKDV
+1380 KIPAFDGTTLSYKEV
-1395 KVVCKVVETN
+1395 KVACKVVSTDP
-1405 QMPKKITNLADVS
+1405 MPSKITNLADIS
-1418 DFTDGDGNKVT
+1418 DFTDGEGNKVT
-1429 DRDSEKDNVKIPED
+1429 DRDSKEDNVKIPED
-1443 RPGYKDDESNK
+1443 RPGYKDDESKK

-1467 KVTVAKFDLSL
+1467 KVTLVKFDLSL

-1486 DTEITSRIPQVDV
+1486 NTEITSRIPQVDV
-1499 TPIKDGSG
+1499 TPIKDGSS

-1527 TYTIRVYN
+1527 TYTIRVFN
-1535 EGEIDGYAS
+1535 EGEMDGYAS

-1641 KNTNKDGKDVKDQ
+1641 KDSDKDGNDVTDQ

-1751 YIPDG
+1751 YIPNG
-1756 LKFVAEDNPLWK
+1756 LKFVPEDNPLWK

-1785 QPGDTTEVEVLLTW
+1785 QPGDTTEVEVVLTW

-1852 GQIRTF
+1852 GQIKTF

-1868 LSSGVALIKKFVL
+1868 LSSGVVLIKKFVL

>member
-1 MKRLKKLV
+1 MKKFKKLV

-21 LGIISAVKAASAGP
+21 LGSISAVKAASAGP

-42 LRRSGYGYQQGGA
+42 LRRAGYGYQQEG
-55 SGKVWKIAEY
+55 SKVWKIAEY

-120 SKILPTGTN
+120 SRILPTGSN

-138 NIYIMPAAG
+138 NIYIMPAIG
-147 TDNKTAREA
+147 TDNTTAREE
-156 FLESKIPDEFY
+156 FLKSKIPNELY
-167 EYVTDDDID
+167 ELITDDDID
-176 VVQQLA
+176 AVQQLA

-195 YETTN
+195 YETSN
-200 LKVNSIAN
+200 FKINSIAN
-208 VDSNYVSIGDL
+208 VDSNYASMGDIF
-219 AQYNGG
+219 G
-225 DDGRDREDAIEA
+225 DDGWDREDAIEA

-254 TNNTTSPIEIVKNN
+254 TNNTTSPIEIVKGN

-287 LLNVDYTLSA
+287 LLNVDYTLNA

-304 KTITPTIGIKNSSGN
+304 TTITPSIGIKDVSGN
-319 IVSTTKS
+319 VTATTKT
-326 LKELVGQEFYLSMPV
+326 LKELVGQEFYLIMPT

-376 VIVDETPF
+376 VIVNETPLN
-384 KFSDT
+384 FSDA

-430 ATTATYNHPKN
+430 ATTATYNHPKI
-441 PLRVAIGDEVT
+441 PLKVAIGDVVT

-459 EGEVDGYVE
+459 EGDIDGYVE
-468 EITDHLPEQLE
+468 EITDHLPDQLE
-479 FIVDDQVNIQ
+479 FIVDDQVNIE
-489 YGWKIASSSDLK
+489 YGWKIASSTDLK
-501 TIKTEYLSKAK
+501 TIKTEYLSKAN

-524 NGKTLAYKDV
+524 NGTTLAYKDV
-534 KIKCR
+534 KIKCK
-539 VVSTDPMPTKIT
+539 VVATDPMADKIT

-557 RFTDGDGNTVTD
+557 KFTDGDGNTVTD
-569 RDSQANNVQLPTGKD
+569 RDSQENNVNLPTGKD

-612 TLKDFDLSL
+612 TLKEFDLSL

-627 VNGTAITN
+627 VNGTVITN
-635 REPKVN
+635 REPQVN
-641 VTPLNN
+641 VTPLKN

-696 EFVSGNATNTKYGW
+696 EFVAGNEINTKYGW

-717 KIIRT
+717 KIIKT
-722 NYLSKAKESSA
+722 NYLSKAKEASEGA
-733 GSNKIKA
+733 NKIKA
-740 FNGTTLDY
+740 FDGTKLDY

-762 MPTKITNIADISNF
+762 MPTKITNIADITKF
-776 TDGNGNKVTDRDSQ
+776 TDGNGNTVTDRDSQ

-836 FITKL
+836 FITKV
-841 NDEEITSRIP
+841 NNTEIKSRIP
-851 QPDVTKLA
+851 QVD
-859 DGTATTATYN
+859 TT
-869 HPKNPIDVTIGDIV
+869 P
-883 EYTIRVYN
+883 
-891 EGEVDGYVQEIT
+891 
-903 DHLPDQ
+903 
-909 LEFVAND
+909 
-916 ETNIKYGWTVDG
+916 
-928 NNSKIIRTKYLSKE
+928 
-942 NDTAEGENKI
+942 
-952 TSFNGTTLDYKD
+952 
-964 VKVVCK
+964 
-970 VIETKPMPTKITN
+970 
-983 IADISDFTDGNG
+983 
-995 NKVKDRDSQENNVNI
+995 
-1010 PSDLPGYKDD
+1010 
-1020 EIGKN
+1020 
-1025 YVPGQQ
+1025 
-1031 DDDDFEKLKIKEFDL
+1031 
-1046 ALRKFI
+1046 
-1052 TKVNDENISS
+1052 
-1062 RVPVVDITQ
+1062 
-1071 LKNGTATTATYD
+1071 LKNGTGTTAIYN
-1083 HPKTPIKVKIDDVVE
+1083 HSKEPVKVSLGAVVE

-1106 GGVDGY
+1106 GQVDGY
-1112 VEEITDH
+1112 VEEIKDH

-1124 EFIADNET
+1124 EFIKDNET
-1132 NKKYGWS
+1132 NKKYGWT
-1139 VDNQNSKVVKTTY
+1139 VDSTDSKVIKTSY

-1176 KEVKI
+1176 KEVKV
-1181 ACKVISTNPMPTK
+1181 ACKVVSTDPMPSK
-1194 ITNIADI
+1194 ITNLADI
-1201 SDFTNGNG
+1201 SDFTDG
-1209 EKVKDRDSEE
+1209 E
-1219 NNVNI
+1219 
-1224 PSDLPGYKDDEIG
+1224 
-1237 KDYVPGQQDDD
+1237 
-1248 DFEKLEVKPLEFDLA
+1248 
-1263 LRKFITKVNDEEI
+1263 
-1276 TSRIPKV
+1276 
-1283 DITKLASG
+1283 
-1291 EATTAIYNHSKTPV
+1291 
-1305 EVAIDD
+1305 
-1311 IVEYTI
+1311 
-1317 RVYNEGE
+1317 
-1324 IDGYAEEIKDHLPD
+1324 
-1338 QLELI
+1338 
-1343 ADNETNKAYGWTV
+1343 
-1356 DDQDSKVIK
+1356 
-1365 TTYLSKANEKVAGEN
+1365 
-1380 KIPAFDGTTLSYKDV
+1380 
-1395 KVVCKVVETN
+1395 
-1405 QMPKKITNLADVS
+1405 
-1418 DFTDGDGNKVT
+1418 GNKVT
-1429 DRDSEKDNVKIPED
+1429 DRDSKEDNVKIPED
-1443 RPGYKDDESNK
+1443 RPGYKDDESKK

-1467 KVTVAKFDLSL
+1467 KVTLVKFDLSL

-1486 DTEITSRIPQVDV
+1486 NTEITSRIPQVDV
-1499 TPIKDGSG
+1499 TPIKDGSS

-1527 TYTIRVYN
+1527 TYTIRVFN
-1535 EGEIDGYAS
+1535 EGEMDGYAS

-1641 KNTNKDGKDVKDQ
+1641 KDSDKDGNDVTDQ

-1693 NGEDKII
+1693 NGEEKII

-1751 YIPDG
+1751 YIPNG
-1756 LKFVAEDNPLWK
+1756 LKFVPEDNPLWK

-1785 QPGDTTEVEVLLTW
+1785 QPGDTTEVEVVLTW

-1852 GQIRTF
+1852 GQIKTF
-1858 TTIGL
+1858 TTISL

-1868 LSSGVALIKKFVL
+1868 LSSGVVLIKKFVL

>member
-1 MKRLKKLV
+1 MKKFKKLV

-21 LGIISAVKAASAGP
+21 LGSISAVKAASAGP

-42 LRRSGYGYQQGGA
+42 LRRAGYGYQQEG
-55 SGKVWKIAEY
+55 SKVWKIAEY

-120 SKILPTGTN
+120 SKILPTESN

-138 NIYIMPAAG
+138 NIYIMPAIG
-147 TDNKTAREA
+147 TDNTTARKE
-156 FLESKIPDEFY
+156 FLKSKIPNELY
-167 EYVTDDDID
+167 ELITDDDID
-176 VVQQLA
+176 AVQQLA

-195 YETTN
+195 YETSN
-200 LKVNSIAN
+200 FKINSIAN
-208 VDSNYVSIGDL
+208 VDSNYASMGDIF
-219 AQYNGG
+219 G
-225 DDGRDREDAIEA
+225 DDGWDRENAIEA

-254 TNNTTSPIEIVKNN
+254 TNNTTSPIEIVKSN
-268 ATMTKVGSNY
+268 ATMTKVGNNY

-287 LLNVDYTLSA
+287 LLNVDYTLNA
-297 TFTDING
+297 TFTDMNG
-304 KTITPTIGIKNSSGN
+304 TTITPSIGIKDVSGN
-319 IVSTTKS
+319 VTATTKT
-326 LKELVGQEFYLSMPV
+326 LKELVGQEFYLIMPT

-376 VIVDETPF
+376 VIVNETPLN
-384 KFSDT
+384 FSDT

-430 ATTATYNHPKN
+430 ATTATYNHTKT
-441 PLRVAIGDEVT
+441 PLKVAIGDVVT

-459 EGEVDGYVE
+459 EGDIDGYVE
-468 EITDHLPEQLE
+468 EITDHLPDQLE
-479 FIVDDQVNIQ
+479 FIVDDQVNIE
-489 YGWKIASSSDLK
+489 YGWKIASSTDLK
-501 TIKTEYLSKAK
+501 TIKTEYLSKAN

-524 NGKTLAYKDV
+524 NGTTLAYKDV

-539 VVSTDPMPTKIT
+539 VVATDPMADKIT

-557 RFTDGDGNTVTD
+557 KFTDGDGNTVTD
-569 RDSQANNVQLPTGKD
+569 RDSQENNVNLPTGKD

-612 TLKDFDLSL
+612 TLKEFDLSL

-635 REPKVN
+635 REPQVN
-641 VTPLNN
+641 VTPLKN

-696 EFVSGNATNTKYGW
+696 EFVAGNETNTKYGW

-722 NYLSKAKESSA
+722 NYLSKAKEASEGA
-733 GSNKIKA
+733 NKIKA
-740 FNGTTLDY
+740 FDGEKLDY

-762 MPTKITNIADISNF
+762 MPTKITNIADITKF
-776 TDGNGNKVTDRDSQ
+776 TDGNGNTVTDRDSQ

-851 QPDVTKLA
+851 QPDVSKLA

-869 HPKNPIDVTIGDIV
+869 HPK
-883 EYTIRVYN
+883 
-891 EGEVDGYVQEIT
+891 
-903 DHLPDQ
+903 
-909 LEFVAND
+909 
-916 ETNIKYGWTVDG
+916 
-928 NNSKIIRTKYLSKE
+928 
-942 NDTAEGENKI
+942 
-952 TSFNGTTLDYKD
+952 
-964 VKVVCK
+964 
-970 VIETKPMPTKITN
+970 
-983 IADISDFTDGNG
+983 
-995 NKVKDRDSQENNVNI
+995 
-1010 PSDLPGYKDD
+1010 
-1020 EIGKN
+1020 
-1025 YVPGQQ
+1025 
-1031 DDDDFEKLKIKEFDL
+1031 
-1046 ALRKFI
+1046 
-1052 TKVNDENISS
+1052 
-1062 RVPVVDITQ
+1062 
-1071 LKNGTATTATYD
+1071 
-1083 HPKTPIKVKIDDVVE
+1083 TPISVAIGDVVE

-1106 GGVDGY
+1106 AEVDGY

-1124 EFIADNET
+1124 EFVAGNET
-1132 NKKYGWS
+1132 NTKYGWT
-1139 VDNQNSKVVKTTY
+1139 VDSNNSKIIKTKY
-1152 LSKANEKVAGE
+1152 LSKANETAEGD
-1163 NKIPAFDGTTLSY
+1163 NKIKAFDGTKLDY
-1176 KEVKI
+1176 KDVKVV
-1181 ACKVISTNPMPTK
+1181 CKVVSTDPMPTK

-1201 SDFTNGNG
+1201 TKFTDGNGNT
-1209 EKVKDRDSEE
+1209 VTDRDSQE

-1248 DFEKLEVKPLEFDLA
+1248 DFEKLKIKEFDLA
-1263 LRKFITKVNDEEI
+1263 LRKFITKVNNTEI
-1276 TSRIPKV
+1276 KSRIPQV
-1283 DITKLASG
+1283 DTTPLKNG
-1291 EATTAIYNHSKTPV
+1291 TGTTAIYNHSKEPV
-1305 EVAIDD
+1305 KVSLGAV
-1311 IVEYTI
+1311 VEYTI
-1317 RVYNEGE
+1317 RVYNEGQV
-1324 IDGYAEEIKDHLPD
+1324 DGYVEEIKDHLPD
-1338 QLELI
+1338 QLEFI
-1343 ADNETNKAYGWTV
+1343 KDNETNKKYGWTV
-1356 DDQDSKVIK
+1356 DSADSKVIK
-1365 TTYLSKANEKVAGEN
+1365 TSYLCKANEKVAGEN
-1380 KIPAFDGTTLSYKDV
+1380 KIPAFDGTTLSYKEV
-1395 KVVCKVVETN
+1395 KVACKVVSTDP
-1405 QMPKKITNLADVS
+1405 MPSKITNLADIS
-1418 DFTDGDGNKVT
+1418 DFTDGEGNKVT
-1429 DRDSEKDNVKIPED
+1429 DRDSKEDNVKIPED
-1443 RPGYKDDESNK
+1443 RPGYKDDESKK

-1467 KVTVAKFDLSL
+1467 KVTLVKFDLSL

-1486 DTEITSRIPQVDV
+1486 NTEITSRIPQVDV
-1499 TPIKDGSG
+1499 TPIKDGSS

-1527 TYTIRVYN
+1527 TYTIRVFN
-1535 EGEIDGYAS
+1535 EGEMDGYAS

-1641 KNTNKDGKDVKDQ
+1641 KDSDKDGNDVTDQ

-1693 NGEDKII
+1693 NGEEKII

-1751 YIPDG
+1751 YIPNG
-1756 LKFVAEDNPLWK
+1756 LKFVPEDNPLWK

-1785 QPGDTTEVEVLLTW
+1785 QPGDTTEVEVVLTW

-1852 GQIRTF
+1852 GQIKTF

-1868 LSSGVALIKKFVL
+1868 LSSGVVLIKKFVL

>member
-1 MKRLKKLV
+1 MKKFKKLV

-21 LGIISAVKAASAGP
+21 LGSISAVKAASAGP

-42 LRRSGYGYQQGGA
+42 LRRAGYGYQQEG
-55 SGKVWKIAEY
+55 SKVWKIAEY

-120 SKILPTGTN
+120 SRVLPTGNN

-138 NIYIMPAAG
+138 NIYIMPAIG
-147 TDNKTAREA
+147 TDNTTAREE
-156 FLESKIPDEFY
+156 FLKSKIPNELY
-167 EYVTDDDID
+167 ELITDDDID
-176 VVQQLA
+176 AVQQLA

-195 YETTN
+195 YETSN
-200 LKVNSIAN
+200 FKINSIAN
-208 VDSNYVSIGDL
+208 VDSNYASMGDIF
-219 AQYNGG
+219 G
-225 DDGRDREDAIEA
+225 DDGWDREDAIEA

-254 TNNTTSPIEIVKNN
+254 TNNTTSPIEIIKSN
-268 ATMTKVGSNY
+268 ATMTKIGSNY

-287 LLNVDYTLSA
+287 LLNVDYTLNA

-304 KTITPTIGIKNSSGN
+304 TTITPSIGIKDINGTVTATSK
-319 IVSTTKS
+319 T
-326 LKELVGQEFYLSMPV
+326 LKELVGQEFYLIMPT

-376 VIVDETPF
+376 VIVNETPLN
-384 KFSDT
+384 FSDT

-430 ATTATYNHPKN
+430 ATTATYNHPKT
-441 PLRVAIGDEVT
+441 PLKVAIGDVVT

-459 EGEVDGYVE
+459 EGDIDGYVE
-468 EITDHLPEQLE
+468 EITDHLPDQLE
-479 FIVDDQVNIQ
+479 FIVDDQVNIE
-489 YGWKIASSSDLK
+489 YGWKIASSTDLK
-501 TIKTEYLSKAK
+501 TIKTEYLSKAN

-524 NGKTLAYKDV
+524 NGTTLAYKDV

-539 VVSTDPMPTKIT
+539 VVATDPMADKIT

-557 RFTDGDGNTVTD
+557 KFTDGDGNTVTD
-569 RDSQANNVQLPTGKD
+569 RDSQENNVNLPTGKD

-612 TLKDFDLSL
+612 TLKEFDLSL

-635 REPKVN
+635 REPQVN
-641 VTPLNN
+641 VTPLKN

-696 EFVSGNATNTKYGW
+696 EFVAGNEINTKYGW

-717 KIIRT
+717 KIIKT
-722 NYLSKAKESSA
+722 NYLSKAKEASEGA
-733 GSNKIKA
+733 NKIKA
-740 FNGTTLDY
+740 FDGEKLDY

-762 MPTKITNIADISNF
+762 MPTKITNIADITKF
-776 TDGNGNKVTDRDSQ
+776 TDGNGNTVTDRDSQ

-836 FITKL
+836 FITKV
-841 NDEEITSRIP
+841 NNTEIKSRIP
-851 QPDVTKLA
+851 QVD
-859 DGTATTATYN
+859 TT
-869 HPKNPIDVTIGDIV
+869 P
-883 EYTIRVYN
+883 
-891 EGEVDGYVQEIT
+891 
-903 DHLPDQ
+903 
-909 LEFVAND
+909 
-916 ETNIKYGWTVDG
+916 
-928 NNSKIIRTKYLSKE
+928 
-942 NDTAEGENKI
+942 
-952 TSFNGTTLDYKD
+952 
-964 VKVVCK
+964 
-970 VIETKPMPTKITN
+970 
-983 IADISDFTDGNG
+983 
-995 NKVKDRDSQENNVNI
+995 
-1010 PSDLPGYKDD
+1010 
-1020 EIGKN
+1020 
-1025 YVPGQQ
+1025 
-1031 DDDDFEKLKIKEFDL
+1031 
-1046 ALRKFI
+1046 
-1052 TKVNDENISS
+1052 
-1062 RVPVVDITQ
+1062 
-1071 LKNGTATTATYD
+1071 LKNGTGTTAIYN
-1083 HPKTPIKVKIDDVVE
+1083 HSKEPVKVSLGAVVE

-1106 GGVDGY
+1106 GQVDGY
-1112 VEEITDH
+1112 VEEIKDH

-1124 EFIADNET
+1124 EFVKDNET
-1132 NKKYGWS
+1132 NKKYGWT
-1139 VDNQNSKVVKTTY
+1139 VDSTDSKVIKTSY

-1163 NKIPAFDGTTLSY
+1163 NKIQAFDGTTLSY
-1176 KEVKI
+1176 KEVKV
-1181 ACKVISTNPMPTK
+1181 ACKVVSTDPMPSK
-1194 ITNIADI
+1194 ITNLADI
-1201 SDFTNGNG
+1201 SDFTDG
-1209 EKVKDRDSEE
+1209 E
-1219 NNVNI
+1219 
-1224 PSDLPGYKDDEIG
+1224 
-1237 KDYVPGQQDDD
+1237 
-1248 DFEKLEVKPLEFDLA
+1248 
-1263 LRKFITKVNDEEI
+1263 
-1276 TSRIPKV
+1276 
-1283 DITKLASG
+1283 
-1291 EATTAIYNHSKTPV
+1291 
-1305 EVAIDD
+1305 
-1311 IVEYTI
+1311 
-1317 RVYNEGE
+1317 
-1324 IDGYAEEIKDHLPD
+1324 
-1338 QLELI
+1338 
-1343 ADNETNKAYGWTV
+1343 
-1356 DDQDSKVIK
+1356 
-1365 TTYLSKANEKVAGEN
+1365 
-1380 KIPAFDGTTLSYKDV
+1380 
-1395 KVVCKVVETN
+1395 
-1405 QMPKKITNLADVS
+1405 
-1418 DFTDGDGNKVT
+1418 GNKVT
-1429 DRDSEKDNVKIPED
+1429 DRDSKEDNVKIPED
-1443 RPGYKDDESNK
+1443 RPGYKDDESKK

-1467 KVTVAKFDLSL
+1467 KVTLVKFDLSL

-1486 DTEITSRIPQVDV
+1486 NTEITSRIPQVDV
-1499 TPIKDGSG
+1499 TPIKDGSS

-1527 TYTIRVYN
+1527 TYTIRVFN
-1535 EGEIDGYAS
+1535 EGEMDGYAS

-1641 KNTNKDGKDVKDQ
+1641 KDSDKDGNDVTDQ

-1693 NGEDKII
+1693 NGEEKII

-1751 YIPDG
+1751 YIPNG
-1756 LKFVAEDNPLWK
+1756 LKFVPEDNPLWK

-1818 HNDFNSPDIDST
+1818 YNDFNSPDIDST

-1852 GQIRTF
+1852 GQIKTF
-1858 TTIGL
+1858 TTISL

-1868 LSSGVALIKKFVL
+1868 LSSGVVLIKKFVL

>member
-1 MKRLKKLV
+1 MKKFKKLV

-21 LGIISAVKAASAGP
+21 LGSISAVKAASAGP

-42 LRRSGYGYQQGGA
+42 LRRAGYGYQQEG
-55 SGKVWKIAEY
+55 SKVWKIAEY
-65 DSENGKT
+65 DSENGRT
-72 ADLSKTIYCIKGG
+72 ANLSKTIYCIKGG

-96 GVPTISKYTQKFN
+96 GVPTISRYTQKFN

-120 SKILPTGTN
+120 SRILPTGSN

-138 NIYIMPAAG
+138 NIYIMPAIG
-147 TDNKTAREA
+147 TDNTTAREE
-156 FLESKIPDEFY
+156 FLKSKIPNELY
-167 EYVTDDDID
+167 ELITDDDID
-176 VVQQLA
+176 AVQQLA

-195 YETTN
+195 YETSN
-200 LKVNSIAN
+200 FKINSIAN
-208 VDSNYVSIGDL
+208 VDSNYASMGDIF
-219 AQYNGG
+219 G
-225 DDGRDREDAIEA
+225 DDGWDREDAIEA

-254 TNNTTSPIEIVKNN
+254 TNNTTSPIEIVKSN

-287 LLNVDYTLSA
+287 LLNVDYTLNA

-304 KTITPTIGIKNSSGN
+304 TTITPSIGIKDVSGN
-319 IVSTTKS
+319 VTATTKT
-326 LKELVGQEFYLSMPV
+326 LKELVGQEFYLIMPT

-376 VIVDETPF
+376 VIVNETPLN
-384 KFSDT
+384 FSDT

-430 ATTATYNHPKN
+430 ATTATYNHPKT
-441 PLRVAIGDEVT
+441 PLKVAIGDVVT

-459 EGEVDGYVE
+459 EGDIDGYVE

-479 FIVDDQVNIQ
+479 FIVDDQVNIE
-489 YGWKIASSSDLK
+489 YGWKIASSTDLK
-501 TIKTEYLSKAK
+501 TIKTEYLSKAN

-524 NGKTLAYKDV
+524 NGTTLAYKDV

-539 VVSTDPMPTKIT
+539 VVATDPMADKIT

-557 RFTDGDGNTVTD
+557 KFTDGNGNTVTD
-569 RDSQANNVQLPTGKD
+569 RDSQENNVNLPTGKD
-584 LENYRDSEIN
+584 LENYKDSEIN

-612 TLKDFDLSL
+612 TLKEFDLSL

-635 REPKVN
+635 REPQVN
-641 VTPLNN
+641 VTPLKN

-696 EFVSGNATNTKYGW
+696 EFVSENEINTKYGW

-722 NYLSKAKESSA
+722 NYLSKAKETSEGA
-733 GSNKIKA
+733 NKIKA
-740 FNGTTLDY
+740 FDGTKLDY

-762 MPTKITNIADISNF
+762 MPTKITNIADITKF
-776 TDGNGNKVTDRDSQ
+776 TDGNGNTVTDRDSQ

-851 QPDVTKLA
+851 QPDVSKLA

-869 HPKNPIDVTIGDIV
+869 HPK
-883 EYTIRVYN
+883 
-891 EGEVDGYVQEIT
+891 
-903 DHLPDQ
+903 
-909 LEFVAND
+909 
-916 ETNIKYGWTVDG
+916 
-928 NNSKIIRTKYLSKE
+928 
-942 NDTAEGENKI
+942 
-952 TSFNGTTLDYKD
+952 
-964 VKVVCK
+964 
-970 VIETKPMPTKITN
+970 
-983 IADISDFTDGNG
+983 
-995 NKVKDRDSQENNVNI
+995 
-1010 PSDLPGYKDD
+1010 
-1020 EIGKN
+1020 
-1025 YVPGQQ
+1025 
-1031 DDDDFEKLKIKEFDL
+1031 
-1046 ALRKFI
+1046 
-1052 TKVNDENISS
+1052 
-1062 RVPVVDITQ
+1062 
-1071 LKNGTATTATYD
+1071 
-1083 HPKTPIKVKIDDVVE
+1083 TPISVAIGDVVE

-1106 GGVDGY
+1106 AEVDGY

-1124 EFIADNET
+1124 EFVAGNET
-1132 NKKYGWS
+1132 NTKYGWT
-1139 VDNQNSKVVKTTY
+1139 VDSNNSKIIKTKY
-1152 LSKANEKVAGE
+1152 LSKANETTEGD
-1163 NKIPAFDGTTLSY
+1163 NKIKAFDGTQLDY
-1176 KEVKI
+1176 KDVKVV
-1181 ACKVISTNPMPTK
+1181 CKVVSTDPMPTK

-1201 SDFTNGNG
+1201 TKFTDGNGNT
-1209 EKVKDRDSEE
+1209 VTDRDSQE

-1248 DFEKLEVKPLEFDLA
+1248 DFEKLKIKEFDLA
-1263 LRKFITKVNDEEI
+1263 LRKFITKVNNTDI
-1276 TSRIPKV
+1276 KSRIPQV
-1283 DITKLASG
+1283 DTTPLKNG
-1291 EATTAIYNHSKTPV
+1291 TGTTAIYNHSKEPV
-1305 EVAIDD
+1305 KVSLGAV
-1311 IVEYTI
+1311 VEYTI
-1317 RVYNEGE
+1317 RVYNEGQV
-1324 IDGYAEEIKDHLPD
+1324 DGYVEEIKDHLPD
-1338 QLELI
+1338 QLEFI
-1343 ADNETNKAYGWTV
+1343 KDNETNKKYGWTV
-1356 DDQDSKVIK
+1356 DSTDSKVIK
-1365 TTYLSKANEKVAGEN
+1365 TSYLSKANEKVAGEN
-1380 KIPAFDGTTLSYKDV
+1380 KIPAFDGTTLSYKEV
-1395 KVVCKVVETN
+1395 KVACKVVSTDP
-1405 QMPKKITNLADVS
+1405 MPSKITNLADIS
-1418 DFTDGDGNKVT
+1418 DFTDGEGNKVT
-1429 DRDSEKDNVKIPED
+1429 DRDSKEDNVKIPED
-1443 RPGYKDDESNK
+1443 RPGYKDDESKK

-1467 KVTVAKFDLSL
+1467 KVTLVKFDLSL

-1486 DTEITSRIPQVDV
+1486 NTEITSRIPQVDV
-1499 TPIKDGSG
+1499 TPIKDGNS

-1527 TYTIRVYN
+1527 TYTIRVFN
-1535 EGEIDGYAS
+1535 EGEMDGYAS

-1641 KNTNKDGKDVKDQ
+1641 KDSDKDGNDVTDQ

-1693 NGEDKII
+1693 NGEEKII

-1751 YIPDG
+1751 YIPNG
-1756 LKFVAEDNPLWK
+1756 LKFVPEDNPLWK

-1785 QPGDTTEVEVLLTW
+1785 QPGDTTEVEVVLTW

-1852 GQIRTF
+1852 GQIKTF
-1858 TTIGL
+1858 TTISL

-1868 LSSGVALIKKFVL
+1868 LSSGVVLIKKFVL

>member
-1 MKRLKKLV
+1 MKKFKKLV

-21 LGIISAVKAASAGP
+21 LGSISAVKAASAGP

-42 LRRSGYGYQQGGA
+42 LRRAGYGYQQEG
-55 SGKVWKIAEY
+55 SKVWKIAEY

-120 SKILPTGTN
+120 SRVLPTGSN

-138 NIYIMPAAG
+138 NIYIMPAIG
-147 TDNKTAREA
+147 TDNTTAREE
-156 FLESKIPDEFY
+156 FLKSKIPNELY
-167 EYVTDDDID
+167 ELITDDDID
-176 VVQQLA
+176 AVQQLA

-195 YETTN
+195 YETSN
-200 LKVNSIAN
+200 FKINSIAN
-208 VDSNYVSIGDL
+208 VDSNYASMGDIF
-219 AQYNGG
+219 G
-225 DDGRDREDAIEA
+225 DDGWDREDAIEA

-254 TNNTTSPIEIVKNN
+254 TNNTTSPIEIVKSN

-287 LLNVDYTLSA
+287 LLNVDYTLNA

-304 KTITPTIGIKNSSGN
+304 TTITPSIGIKDVSGN
-319 IVSTTKS
+319 VTATTKT
-326 LKELVGQEFYLSMPV
+326 LKELVGQEFYLIMPT

-376 VIVDETPF
+376 VIVNETPLN
-384 KFSDT
+384 FSDT

-430 ATTATYNHPKN
+430 ATTATYNHTKT
-441 PLRVAIGDEVT
+441 PLKVAIGDVVT

-459 EGEVDGYVE
+459 EGDIDGYVE

-479 FIVDDQVNIQ
+479 FIVDDQINIE
-489 YGWKIASSSDLK
+489 YGWKIASSTDLK
-501 TIKTEYLSKAK
+501 TIKTEYLSKAN

-524 NGKTLAYKDV
+524 NGTTLAYKDV
-534 KIKCR
+534 KIKCK
-539 VVSTDPMPTKIT
+539 VVATDPMADKIT

-557 RFTDGDGNTVTD
+557 KFTDGDGNTVTD
-569 RDSQANNVQLPTGKD
+569 RDSQENNVNLPTGKD

-612 TLKDFDLSL
+612 TLKEFDLSL

-627 VNGTAITN
+627 VNGTEITN
-635 REPKVN
+635 REPQVN
-641 VTPLNN
+641 VTPLKN

-696 EFVSGNATNTKYGW
+696 EFVAGNETNTKYGW
-710 VVDSTNS
+710 TVDSNNS
-717 KIIRT
+717 KIIKT
-722 NYLSKAKESSA
+722 EYLSKANETTE
-733 GSNKIKA
+733 GDNKIKA
-740 FNGTTLDY
+740 FDGTKLDY
-748 KDVKVVCKVVSTDP
+748 KDVKVVCKVVSTAP
-762 MPTKITNIADISNF
+762 MPTKITNIADITKF
-776 TDGNGNKVTDRDSQ
+776 TDGNGNTVTDRDSQ

-851 QPDVTKLA
+851 QPDVSKLA

-869 HPKNPIDVTIGDIV
+869 HPK
-883 EYTIRVYN
+883 
-891 EGEVDGYVQEIT
+891 
-903 DHLPDQ
+903 
-909 LEFVAND
+909 
-916 ETNIKYGWTVDG
+916 
-928 NNSKIIRTKYLSKE
+928 
-942 NDTAEGENKI
+942 
-952 TSFNGTTLDYKD
+952 
-964 VKVVCK
+964 
-970 VIETKPMPTKITN
+970 
-983 IADISDFTDGNG
+983 
-995 NKVKDRDSQENNVNI
+995 
-1010 PSDLPGYKDD
+1010 
-1020 EIGKN
+1020 
-1025 YVPGQQ
+1025 
-1031 DDDDFEKLKIKEFDL
+1031 
-1046 ALRKFI
+1046 
-1052 TKVNDENISS
+1052 
-1062 RVPVVDITQ
+1062 
-1071 LKNGTATTATYD
+1071 
-1083 HPKTPIKVKIDDVVE
+1083 TPISVAIGDVVE

-1106 GGVDGY
+1106 AEVDGY

-1124 EFIADNET
+1124 EFVAGNET
-1132 NKKYGWS
+1132 NTKYGWT
-1139 VDNQNSKVVKTTY
+1139 VDSNNSKIIKTEY
-1152 LSKANEKVAGE
+1152 LSKANETTEGD
-1163 NKIPAFDGTTLSY
+1163 NKIKAFDGTKLDY
-1176 KEVKI
+1176 KDVKVV
-1181 ACKVISTNPMPTK
+1181 CKVVSTAPMPTK

-1201 SDFTNGNG
+1201 TKFTDGNGNT
-1209 EKVKDRDSEE
+1209 VTDRDSQE

-1248 DFEKLEVKPLEFDLA
+1248 DFEKLKIKEFDLA
-1263 LRKFITKVNDEEI
+1263 LRKFITKVNNTEI
-1276 TSRIPKV
+1276 KSRIPQV
-1283 DITKLASG
+1283 DTTPLKNG
-1291 EATTAIYNHSKTPV
+1291 TGTTAIYNHSKEPV
-1305 EVAIDD
+1305 KVSLGAV
-1311 IVEYTI
+1311 VEYTI
-1317 RVYNEGE
+1317 RVYNEGQV
-1324 IDGYAEEIKDHLPD
+1324 DGYVEEIKDHLPD
-1338 QLELI
+1338 QLEFI
-1343 ADNETNKAYGWTV
+1343 KDNETNKKYGWTV
-1356 DDQDSKVIK
+1356 DSTDSKVIK
-1365 TTYLSKANEKVAGEN
+1365 TSYLSKANEKVAGEN
-1380 KIPAFDGTTLSYKDV
+1380 KIPAFDGTTLSYKEV
-1395 KVVCKVVETN
+1395 KVACKVVSTDP
-1405 QMPKKITNLADVS
+1405 MPSKITNLADIS
-1418 DFTDGDGNKVT
+1418 DFTDGEGNKVT
-1429 DRDSEKDNVKIPED
+1429 DRDSKEDNVKIPED
-1443 RPGYKDDESNK
+1443 RPGYKDDESKK

-1467 KVTVAKFDLSL
+1467 KVTLVKFDLSL

-1486 DTEITSRIPQVDV
+1486 NTEITSRIPQVDV
-1499 TPIKDGSG
+1499 TPIKDGSS

-1527 TYTIRVYN
+1527 TYTIRVFN
-1535 EGEIDGYAS
+1535 EGEMDGYAS

-1641 KNTNKDGKDVKDQ
+1641 KDSDKDGNDVTDQ

-1751 YIPDG
+1751 YIPNG
-1756 LKFVAEDNPLWK
+1756 LKFVPEDNPLWK
-1768 QIDEKTITT
+1768 QTDEKTITT
-1777 DQTKDILL
+1777 DQTKDVLL
-1785 QPGDTTEVEVLLTW
+1785 QPGDTTEVEVVLTW

-1852 GQIRTF
+1852 GQIKTF
-1858 TTIGL
+1858 TTISL

-1868 LSSGVALIKKFVL
+1868 LSSGVVLIKKFVL

>member
-1 MKRLKKLV
+1 MKKFKKLV

-21 LGIISAVKAASAGP
+21 LGSFSAVKAASAGP

-42 LRRSGYGYQQGGA
+42 LRRAGYGYQQEG
-55 SGKVWKIAEY
+55 SKVWKIAEY

-120 SKILPTGTN
+120 SKILPTGSN

-138 NIYIMPAAG
+138 NIYIMPAIG
-147 TDNKTAREA
+147 TDNTTAREE
-156 FLESKIPDEFY
+156 FLKSKIPNELY
-167 EYVTDDDID
+167 NLITDDDID
-176 VVQQLA
+176 AVQQLA

-195 YETTN
+195 YETSN
-200 LKVNSIAN
+200 FKINSIAN
-208 VDSNYVSIGDL
+208 VDSNYASMGDIF
-219 AQYNGG
+219 G
-225 DDGRDREDAIEA
+225 DDGWDREDAIEA

-254 TNNTTSPIEIVKNN
+254 TNNTTSPIKIVKSN

-287 LLNVDYTLSA
+287 LLNVDYTLNA

-304 KTITPTIGIKNSSGN
+304 TTITPSIGIKDVSGN
-319 IVSTTKS
+319 VTATTKT
-326 LKELVGQEFYLSMPV
+326 LKELVGQEFYLIMPT

-376 VIVDETPF
+376 VIVNETPLN
-384 KFSDT
+384 FSDT

-430 ATTATYNHPKN
+430 ATTATYNHPKT
-441 PLRVAIGDEVT
+441 PLKVAIGDVVT

-459 EGEVDGYVE
+459 EGDIDGYVE
-468 EITDHLPEQLE
+468 EITDHLPDQLE
-479 FIVDDQVNIQ
+479 FIVDDQVNIEN
-489 YGWKIASSSDLK
+489 GWKIASSTDLK
-501 TIKTEYLSKAK
+501 TIKTEYLSKAN

-524 NGKTLAYKDV
+524 NGTTLAYKDV

-539 VVSTDPMPTKIT
+539 VVATDPMADKIT

-557 RFTDGDGNTVTD
+557 KFTDGDGNTVTD
-569 RDSQANNVQLPTGKD
+569 RDSQENNVNLPTGKD
-584 LENYRDSEIN
+584 LENYKDSEIN

-612 TLKDFDLSL
+612 TLKEFDLSL

-635 REPKVN
+635 REPQVN
-641 VTPLNN
+641 VTPLKN

-696 EFVSGNATNTKYGW
+696 EFVAGNEINTKYGW

-722 NYLSKAKESSA
+722 NYLSKAKEASEGA
-733 GSNKIKA
+733 NKIKA
-740 FNGTTLDY
+740 FDGTKLDY

-762 MPTKITNIADISNF
+762 MPTKITNIADITKF
-776 TDGNGNKVTDRDSQ
+776 TDGNGNTVTDRDSQ

-836 FITKL
+836 FITKV
-841 NDEEITSRIP
+841 NNTEIKSRIP
-851 QPDVTKLA
+851 QVD
-859 DGTATTATYN
+859 TT
-869 HPKNPIDVTIGDIV
+869 P
-883 EYTIRVYN
+883 
-891 EGEVDGYVQEIT
+891 
-903 DHLPDQ
+903 
-909 LEFVAND
+909 
-916 ETNIKYGWTVDG
+916 
-928 NNSKIIRTKYLSKE
+928 
-942 NDTAEGENKI
+942 
-952 TSFNGTTLDYKD
+952 
-964 VKVVCK
+964 
-970 VIETKPMPTKITN
+970 
-983 IADISDFTDGNG
+983 
-995 NKVKDRDSQENNVNI
+995 
-1010 PSDLPGYKDD
+1010 
-1020 EIGKN
+1020 
-1025 YVPGQQ
+1025 
-1031 DDDDFEKLKIKEFDL
+1031 
-1046 ALRKFI
+1046 
-1052 TKVNDENISS
+1052 
-1062 RVPVVDITQ
+1062 
-1071 LKNGTATTATYD
+1071 LKNGTGTTAIYN
-1083 HPKTPIKVKIDDVVE
+1083 HSKEPVKVSLGAVVE

-1106 GGVDGY
+1106 GQVDGY
-1112 VEEITDH
+1112 VEEIKDH

-1124 EFIADNET
+1124 EFIKDNET
-1132 NKKYGWS
+1132 NKKYGWT
-1139 VDNQNSKVVKTTY
+1139 VDSTDSKVIKTSY

-1176 KEVKI
+1176 KEVKV
-1181 ACKVISTNPMPTK
+1181 ACKVVSTDPMPSK
-1194 ITNIADI
+1194 ITNLADI
-1201 SDFTNGNG
+1201 SDFTDG
-1209 EKVKDRDSEE
+1209 E
-1219 NNVNI
+1219 
-1224 PSDLPGYKDDEIG
+1224 
-1237 KDYVPGQQDDD
+1237 
-1248 DFEKLEVKPLEFDLA
+1248 
-1263 LRKFITKVNDEEI
+1263 
-1276 TSRIPKV
+1276 
-1283 DITKLASG
+1283 
-1291 EATTAIYNHSKTPV
+1291 
-1305 EVAIDD
+1305 
-1311 IVEYTI
+1311 
-1317 RVYNEGE
+1317 
-1324 IDGYAEEIKDHLPD
+1324 
-1338 QLELI
+1338 
-1343 ADNETNKAYGWTV
+1343 
-1356 DDQDSKVIK
+1356 
-1365 TTYLSKANEKVAGEN
+1365 
-1380 KIPAFDGTTLSYKDV
+1380 
-1395 KVVCKVVETN
+1395 
-1405 QMPKKITNLADVS
+1405 
-1418 DFTDGDGNKVT
+1418 GNKVT
-1429 DRDSEKDNVKIPED
+1429 DRDSKEDNVKIPED
-1443 RPGYKDDESNK
+1443 RPGYKDDESKK

-1467 KVTVAKFDLSL
+1467 KVTLVKFDLSL

-1486 DTEITSRIPQVDV
+1486 NTEITSRIPQVDV
-1499 TPIKDGSG
+1499 TPIKDGSS

-1518 VLVSNGNIV
+1518 VLVSNGKIV
-1527 TYTIRVYN
+1527 TYTIRVFN
-1535 EGEIDGYAS
+1535 EGEMDGYAS

-1641 KNTNKDGKDVKDQ
+1641 KDSDKDGNDVTDQ

-1693 NGEDKII
+1693 NGEEKII

-1736 KNEGNIAGYAKELKD
+1736 KNGGNIAGYAKELKD
-1751 YIPDG
+1751 YIPNG
-1756 LKFVAEDNPLWK
+1756 LKFVPEDNPLWK

-1777 DQTKDILL
+1777 EQTKDILL
-1785 QPGDTTEVEVLLTW
+1785 QPGDTTEVEVVLTW

-1852 GQIRTF
+1852 GQIKTF

-1868 LSSGVALIKKFVL
+1868 LSSGVVLIKKFVL

>member
-1 MKRLKKLV
+1 MKKFKKLV

-21 LGIISAVKAASAGP
+21 LGSISAVKAASAGP

-42 LRRSGYGYQQGGA
+42 LRRAGYGYQQEG
-55 SGKVWKIAEY
+55 SKVWKIAEY

-120 SKILPTGTN
+120 SKILPTGSN

-138 NIYIMPAAG
+138 NIYIMPAIG
-147 TDNKTAREA
+147 TDNTTAREE
-156 FLESKIPDEFY
+156 FLKSKIPNELYDLI
-167 EYVTDDDID
+167 TDDDID
-176 VVQQLA
+176 AVQQLA

-195 YETTN
+195 YETSN
-200 LKVNSIAN
+200 FKINSIAN
-208 VDSNYVSIGDL
+208 VDSNYASMGDIF
-219 AQYNGG
+219 G
-225 DDGRDREDAIEA
+225 DDGWDREDAIEA

-254 TNNTTSPIEIVKNN
+254 TNNTTSPIEIVKSN

-287 LLNVDYTLSA
+287 LLNIDYTLNA

-304 KTITPTIGIKNSSGN
+304 TTITPSIGIKDVSGN
-319 IVSTTKS
+319 VTATTKT
-326 LKELVGQEFYLSMPV
+326 LKELVGQEFYLIMPT

-376 VIVDETPF
+376 VIVNETPLN
-384 KFSDT
+384 FSDT

-430 ATTATYNHPKN
+430 ATTATYNHPKT
-441 PLRVAIGDEVT
+441 PLKVAIGDVVT

-459 EGEVDGYVE
+459 EGDIDGYVE

-479 FIVDDQVNIQ
+479 FIVDDQVNIE
-489 YGWKIASSSDLK
+489 YGWKIASSTDLK
-501 TIKTEYLSKAK
+501 TIKTEYLSKAN

-524 NGKTLAYKDV
+524 NGTTLAYKDV

-539 VVSTDPMPTKIT
+539 VVATEPMADKIT

-557 RFTDGDGNTVTD
+557 KFTDGDGNTVTD
-569 RDSQANNVQLPTGKD
+569 RDSQENNVNLPTGKD
-584 LENYRDSEIN
+584 LENYKDSEIN

-612 TLKDFDLSL
+612 TLKEFDLSL

-635 REPKVN
+635 REPQVN
-641 VTPLNN
+641 VTPLKN

-657 KTPVSVAIG
+657 KTPVSVAVG

-696 EFVSGNATNTKYGW
+696 EFVAGNEINTKYGW

-722 NYLSKAKESSA
+722 NYLSKAKETSEGA
-733 GSNKIKA
+733 NKIKA
-740 FNGTTLDY
+740 FDGTKLDY

-762 MPTKITNIADISNF
+762 MPTKITNIADITKF
-776 TDGNGNKVTDRDSQ
+776 TDGNGNTVTDRDSQ

-851 QPDVTKLA
+851 QPDVSKLA

-869 HPKNPIDVTIGDIV
+869 HPK
-883 EYTIRVYN
+883 
-891 EGEVDGYVQEIT
+891 
-903 DHLPDQ
+903 
-909 LEFVAND
+909 
-916 ETNIKYGWTVDG
+916 
-928 NNSKIIRTKYLSKE
+928 
-942 NDTAEGENKI
+942 
-952 TSFNGTTLDYKD
+952 
-964 VKVVCK
+964 
-970 VIETKPMPTKITN
+970 
-983 IADISDFTDGNG
+983 
-995 NKVKDRDSQENNVNI
+995 
-1010 PSDLPGYKDD
+1010 
-1020 EIGKN
+1020 
-1025 YVPGQQ
+1025 
-1031 DDDDFEKLKIKEFDL
+1031 
-1046 ALRKFI
+1046 
-1052 TKVNDENISS
+1052 
-1062 RVPVVDITQ
+1062 
-1071 LKNGTATTATYD
+1071 
-1083 HPKTPIKVKIDDVVE
+1083 TPISVAIGDVVE

-1106 GGVDGY
+1106 AEVDGY

-1124 EFIADNET
+1124 EFIAGNEINT
-1132 NKKYGWS
+1132 KYGWT
-1139 VDNQNSKVVKTTY
+1139 VDSNNSKIIKTKY
-1152 LSKANEKVAGE
+1152 LSKANETTEGD
-1163 NKIPAFDGTTLSY
+1163 NKIKAFDGTKLDY
-1176 KEVKI
+1176 KDVKVV
-1181 ACKVISTNPMPTK
+1181 CKVVSTDPMPTK

-1201 SDFTNGNG
+1201 TKFTDGNGNI
-1209 EKVKDRDSEE
+1209 VTDRDSQE

-1248 DFEKLEVKPLEFDLA
+1248 DFEKLKIKEFDLA
-1263 LRKFITKVNDEEI
+1263 LRKFITKVNNTEI
-1276 TSRIPKV
+1276 KSRIPQV
-1283 DITKLASG
+1283 DTTPLKNG
-1291 EATTAIYNHSKTPV
+1291 TGTTAIYNHSKEPV
-1305 EVAIDD
+1305 KVSLGAV
-1311 IVEYTI
+1311 VEYTI
-1317 RVYNEGE
+1317 RVYNEGQV
-1324 IDGYAEEIKDHLPD
+1324 DGYVEEIKDHLPD
-1338 QLELI
+1338 QLEFVK
-1343 ADNETNKAYGWTV
+1343 DNETNKKYGWTV
-1356 DDQDSKVIK
+1356 DSTDSKVIK
-1365 TTYLSKANEKVAGEN
+1365 TSYLSKANEKVAEEN
-1380 KIPAFDGTTLSYKDV
+1380 KIPAFDGTTLSYKEV
-1395 KVVCKVVETN
+1395 KVACKVVSTDP
-1405 QMPKKITNLADVS
+1405 MPSKITNLADIS
-1418 DFTDGDGNKVT
+1418 DFTDGEGNKVT
-1429 DRDSEKDNVKIPED
+1429 DRDSKEDNVKIPED
-1443 RPGYKDDESNK
+1443 RPGYKDDESKK

-1467 KVTVAKFDLSL
+1467 KVTLVKFDLSL

-1486 DTEITSRIPQVDV
+1486 NTEITSRIPQVDV
-1499 TPIKDGSG
+1499 TPIKDGSS

-1527 TYTIRVYN
+1527 TYTIRVFN
-1535 EGEIDGYAS
+1535 EGEMDGYAS

-1641 KNTNKDGKDVKDQ
+1641 RDSDKDGNDVTDQ

-1693 NGEDKII
+1693 NGEEKII

-1751 YIPDG
+1751 YIPNG
-1756 LKFVAEDNPLWK
+1756 LKFVPEDNPLWK

-1785 QPGDTTEVEVLLTW
+1785 QPGDTTEVEVVLTW

-1852 GQIRTF
+1852 GQIKTF

-1868 LSSGVALIKKFVL
+1868 LSSGVVLIKKFVL

>member
-1 MKRLKKLV
+1 MKKFKKLV

-21 LGIISAVKAASAGP
+21 LGSFSAVKAASAGP

-42 LRRSGYGYQQGGA
+42 LRRAGYGYQQEG
-55 SGKVWKIAEY
+55 SKVWKIAEY

-120 SKILPTGTN
+120 SKILPTGSN

-138 NIYIMPAAG
+138 NIYIMPAIG
-147 TDNKTAREA
+147 TDNTTAREE
-156 FLESKIPDEFY
+156 FLKSKIPNELY
-167 EYVTDDDID
+167 NLITDDDID
-176 VVQQLA
+176 AVQQLA

-195 YETTN
+195 YETSN
-200 LKVNSIAN
+200 FKINSIAN
-208 VDSNYVSIGDL
+208 VDSNYASMGDIF
-219 AQYNGG
+219 G
-225 DDGRDREDAIEA
+225 DDGWDREDAIEA

-254 TNNTTSPIEIVKNN
+254 TNNTTSPIKIVKSN

-287 LLNVDYTLSA
+287 LLNVDYTLNA

-304 KTITPTIGIKNSSGN
+304 TTITPSIGIKDVSGN
-319 IVSTTKS
+319 VTATTKT
-326 LKELVGQEFYLSMPV
+326 LKELVGQEFYLIMPT

-376 VIVDETPF
+376 VIVNETPLN
-384 KFSDT
+384 FSDT

-430 ATTATYNHPKN
+430 ATTATYNHPKT
-441 PLRVAIGDEVT
+441 PLKVAIGDVVT

-459 EGEVDGYVE
+459 EGDIDGYVE
-468 EITDHLPEQLE
+468 EITDHLPDQLE
-479 FIVDDQVNIQ
+479 FIVDDQVNIEN
-489 YGWKIASSSDLK
+489 GWKIASSTDLK
-501 TIKTEYLSKAK
+501 TIKTEYLSKAN

-524 NGKTLAYKDV
+524 NGTTLAYKDV

-539 VVSTDPMPTKIT
+539 VVATDPMADKIT

-557 RFTDGDGNTVTD
+557 KFTDGDGNTVTD
-569 RDSQANNVQLPTGKD
+569 RDSQENNVNLPTGKD
-584 LENYRDSEIN
+584 LENYKDSEIN

-612 TLKDFDLSL
+612 TLKEFDLSL

-635 REPKVN
+635 REPQVN
-641 VTPLNN
+641 VTPLKN

-696 EFVSGNATNTKYGW
+696 EFVAGNEINTKYGW

-722 NYLSKAKESSA
+722 NYLSKAKEASEGA
-733 GSNKIKA
+733 NKIKA
-740 FNGTTLDY
+740 FDGTKLDY

-762 MPTKITNIADISNF
+762 MPTKITNIADITKF

-851 QPDVTKLA
+851 QPDVSKLA

-869 HPKNPIDVTIGDIV
+869 HPK
-883 EYTIRVYN
+883 
-891 EGEVDGYVQEIT
+891 
-903 DHLPDQ
+903 
-909 LEFVAND
+909 
-916 ETNIKYGWTVDG
+916 
-928 NNSKIIRTKYLSKE
+928 
-942 NDTAEGENKI
+942 
-952 TSFNGTTLDYKD
+952 
-964 VKVVCK
+964 
-970 VIETKPMPTKITN
+970 
-983 IADISDFTDGNG
+983 
-995 NKVKDRDSQENNVNI
+995 
-1010 PSDLPGYKDD
+1010 
-1020 EIGKN
+1020 
-1025 YVPGQQ
+1025 
-1031 DDDDFEKLKIKEFDL
+1031 
-1046 ALRKFI
+1046 
-1052 TKVNDENISS
+1052 
-1062 RVPVVDITQ
+1062 
-1071 LKNGTATTATYD
+1071 
-1083 HPKTPIKVKIDDVVE
+1083 TPISVAIGDVVE

-1106 GGVDGY
+1106 AEVDGY

-1124 EFIADNET
+1124 EFVTGNEINT
-1132 NKKYGWS
+1132 KYGWV
-1139 VDNQNSKVVKTTY
+1139 VDSTNPKIIRTNY
-1152 LSKANEKVAGE
+1152 LSKAKEASEGA
-1163 NKIPAFDGTTLSY
+1163 NKIKAFDGEKLDY
-1176 KEVKI
+1176 KDVKVV
-1181 ACKVISTNPMPTK
+1181 CKVVSTDPMPTK

-1201 SDFTNGNG
+1201 TKFTDGNGN
-1209 EKVKDRDSEE
+1209 KVTDRDSQE

-1248 DFEKLEVKPLEFDLA
+1248 DFEKLKIKEFDLA
-1263 LRKFITKVNDEEI
+1263 LRKFITKVNNTEI
-1276 TSRIPKV
+1276 KSRIPQV
-1283 DITKLASG
+1283 DTTPLKNG
-1291 EATTAIYNHSKTPV
+1291 TGTTAIYNHSKEPV
-1305 EVAIDD
+1305 KVSLGAV
-1311 IVEYTI
+1311 VEYTI
-1317 RVYNEGE
+1317 RVYNEGQV
-1324 IDGYAEEIKDHLPD
+1324 DGYVEEIKDHLPD
-1338 QLELI
+1338 QLEFI
-1343 ADNETNKAYGWTV
+1343 KDNETNKKYGWTV
-1356 DDQDSKVIK
+1356 DSTDSKVIK
-1365 TTYLSKANEKVAGEN
+1365 TSYLSKANEKVAGEN
-1380 KIPAFDGTTLSYKDV
+1380 KIPAFDGTTLSYKEV
-1395 KVVCKVVETN
+1395 KVACKVVSTDP
-1405 QMPKKITNLADVS
+1405 MPSKITNLADIS
-1418 DFTDGDGNKVT
+1418 DFTDGEGNKVT
-1429 DRDSEKDNVKIPED
+1429 DRDSKEDNVKIPED
-1443 RPGYKDDESNK
+1443 RPGYKDDESKK

-1467 KVTVAKFDLSL
+1467 KVTLVKFDLSL

-1486 DTEITSRIPQVDV
+1486 NTEITSRIPQVDV
-1499 TPIKDGSG
+1499 TPIKDGSS

-1518 VLVSNGNIV
+1518 VLVSNGKIV
-1527 TYTIRVYN
+1527 TYTIRVFN
-1535 EGEIDGYAS
+1535 EGEMDGYAS

-1641 KNTNKDGKDVKDQ
+1641 KDSDKDGNDVTDQ

-1693 NGEDKII
+1693 NGEEKII

-1751 YIPDG
+1751 YIPNG
-1756 LKFVAEDNPLWK
+1756 LKFVPEDNPLWK

-1777 DQTKDILL
+1777 EQTKDILL
-1785 QPGDTTEVEVLLTW
+1785 QPGDTTEVEVVLTW

-1852 GQIRTF
+1852 GQIKTF

-1868 LSSGVALIKKFVL
+1868 LSSGVVLIKKFVL

>member
-1 MKRLKKLV
+1 MKKFKKLV

-21 LGIISAVKAASAGP
+21 LGSISAVKAASAGP

-42 LRRSGYGYQQGGA
+42 LRRAGYGYQQEG
-55 SGKVWKIAEY
+55 SKVWKIAEY
-65 DSENGKT
+65 DSENGRT
-72 ADLSKTIYCIKGG
+72 ANLSKTIYCIKGG

-96 GVPTISKYTQKFN
+96 GVPTISRYTQKFN

-120 SKILPTGTN
+120 SRILPTGSN

-138 NIYIMPAAG
+138 NIYIMPAIG
-147 TDNKTAREA
+147 TDNTTAREE
-156 FLESKIPDEFY
+156 FLKSKIPNELY
-167 EYVTDDDID
+167 ELITDDDID
-176 VVQQLA
+176 AVQQLA

-195 YETTN
+195 YETSN
-200 LKVNSIAN
+200 FKINSIAN
-208 VDSNYVSIGDL
+208 VDSNYASMGDIF
-219 AQYNGG
+219 G
-225 DDGRDREDAIEA
+225 DDGWDREDAIEA

-254 TNNTTSPIEIVKNN
+254 TNNTTSPIEIVKSN

-287 LLNVDYTLSA
+287 LLNVDYTLNA

-304 KTITPTIGIKNSSGN
+304 TTITPSIGIKDVSGN
-319 IVSTTKS
+319 VTATTKT
-326 LKELVGQEFYLSMPV
+326 LKELVGQEFYLIMPT

-376 VIVDETPF
+376 VIVNETPLN
-384 KFSDT
+384 FSDE

-430 ATTATYNHPKN
+430 ATTATYNHTKT
-441 PLRVAIGDEVT
+441 PLKVAIGDVVT

-459 EGEVDGYVE
+459 EGDIDGYVE
-468 EITDHLPEQLE
+468 EITDHLPDQLE
-479 FIVDDQVNIQ
+479 FIVDDQVNIE
-489 YGWKIASSSDLK
+489 YGWKIASSTDLK
-501 TIKTEYLSKAK
+501 TIKTEYLSKAN

-524 NGKTLAYKDV
+524 NGTTLAYKDV

-539 VVSTDPMPTKIT
+539 VVATDPMADKIT

-557 RFTDGDGNTVTD
+557 KFTDGDGNTVTD
-569 RDSQANNVQLPTGKD
+569 RDSQENNVNLPTGKD
-584 LENYRDSEIN
+584 LENYKDSEIN

-612 TLKDFDLSL
+612 TLKEFDLSL

-635 REPKVN
+635 REPQVN
-641 VTPLNN
+641 VTPLKN

-696 EFVSGNATNTKYGW
+696 EFVSENEINTKYGW

-722 NYLSKAKESSA
+722 NYLSKAKEASEGA
-733 GSNKIKA
+733 NKIKA
-740 FNGTTLDY
+740 FDGTKLDY

-762 MPTKITNIADISNF
+762 MPTKITNIADITKF
-776 TDGNGNKVTDRDSQ
+776 TDGNGNTVTDRDSQ

-851 QPDVTKLA
+851 QPDVSKLA

-869 HPKNPIDVTIGDIV
+869 HPKTPISVAIGDVV

-891 EGEVDGYVQEIT
+891 EAEVDGYVEETT

-909 LEFVAND
+909 LEFITGN
-916 ETNIKYGWTVDG
+916 EINTKYGWTVDS
-928 NNSKIIRTKYLSKE
+928 NNSKIIKTKYLSKANE
-942 NDTAEGENKI
+942 TTEGDNKI
-952 TSFNGTTLDYKD
+952 KAFDGTQLDYKD

-970 VIETKPMPTKITN
+970 VVSTDPMPTKITN
-983 IADISDFTDGNG
+983 IADITKFTDGNG
-995 NKVKDRDSQENNVNI
+995 NTVTDRDSQ
-1010 PSDLPGYKDD
+1010 
-1020 EIGKN
+1020 
-1025 YVPGQQ
+1025 
-1031 DDDDFEKLKIKEFDL
+1031 
-1046 ALRKFI
+1046 
-1052 TKVNDENISS
+1052 
-1062 RVPVVDITQ
+1062 
-1071 LKNGTATTATYD
+1071 
-1083 HPKTPIKVKIDDVVE
+1083 
-1098 YTIRVYNE
+1098 
-1106 GGVDGY
+1106 
-1112 VEEITDH
+1112 
-1119 LPDQL
+1119 
-1124 EFIADNET
+1124 
-1132 NKKYGWS
+1132 
-1139 VDNQNSKVVKTTY
+1139 
-1152 LSKANEKVAGE
+1152 
-1163 NKIPAFDGTTLSY
+1163 
-1176 KEVKI
+1176 
-1181 ACKVISTNPMPTK
+1181 
-1194 ITNIADI
+1194 
-1201 SDFTNGNG
+1201 
-1209 EKVKDRDSEE
+1209 E

-1248 DFEKLEVKPLEFDLA
+1248 DFEKLKIKEFDLA
-1263 LRKFITKVNDEEI
+1263 LRKFITKVNDTDI
-1276 TSRIPKV
+1276 KSRIPQV
-1283 DITKLASG
+1283 DTTPLKNG
-1291 EATTAIYNHSKTPV
+1291 TGTTAIYNHSKEPV
-1305 EVAIDD
+1305 KVSLGAV
-1311 IVEYTI
+1311 VEYTI
-1317 RVYNEGE
+1317 RVYNEGQV
-1324 IDGYAEEIKDHLPD
+1324 DGYVEEIKDHLPD
-1338 QLELI
+1338 QLEFI
-1343 ADNETNKAYGWTV
+1343 KDNETNKKYGWTV
-1356 DDQDSKVIK
+1356 DSTDSKVIK
-1365 TTYLSKANEKVAGEN
+1365 TSYLSKANEKVAGEN
-1380 KIPAFDGTTLSYKDV
+1380 KIPAFDGTTLSYKEV
-1395 KVVCKVVETN
+1395 KVACKVVSTDP
-1405 QMPKKITNLADVS
+1405 MPSKITNLADIS
-1418 DFTDGDGNKVT
+1418 DFTDGEGNKVT
-1429 DRDSEKDNVKIPED
+1429 DRDSKEDNVKIPED
-1443 RPGYKDDESNK
+1443 RPGYKDDESKK

-1467 KVTVAKFDLSL
+1467 KVTLVKFDLSL

-1486 DTEITSRIPQVDV
+1486 NTEITSRIPQVDV
-1499 TPIKDGSG
+1499 TPIKDGSS

-1527 TYTIRVYN
+1527 TYTIRVFN
-1535 EGEIDGYAS
+1535 EGEMDGYAS

-1641 KNTNKDGKDVKDQ
+1641 KDSDKDGNDVTDQ

-1686 TQAIVTE
+1686 TQAIITE
-1693 NGEDKII
+1693 NGEEKII

-1751 YIPDG
+1751 YIPNG
-1756 LKFVAEDNPLWK
+1756 LKFVAEDNPQWK

-1785 QPGDTTEVEVLLTW
+1785 QPGDTTEVEVVLTW

-1852 GQIRTF
+1852 GQIKTF

-1868 LSSGVALIKKFVL
+1868 LSSGVVLIKKFVL

>member
-1 MKRLKKLV
+1 MKKFKKLV

-21 LGIISAVKAASAGP
+21 LGSISAVKAASAGP
-35 LYLGIVS
+35 LYLGIAS
-42 LRRSGYGYQQGGA
+42 LRRAGYGYQQEG
-55 SGKVWKIAEY
+55 SKVWKIAEY

-120 SKILPTGTN
+120 SKILPTGSN

-138 NIYIMPAAG
+138 NIYIMPAIG
-147 TDNKTAREA
+147 TDNTTAREE
-156 FLESKIPDEFY
+156 FLKSKIPNELY
-167 EYVTDDDID
+167 ELITDDDID
-176 VVQQLA
+176 AVQQLA

-195 YETTN
+195 YETSN
-200 LKVNSIAN
+200 FKINSIAN
-208 VDSNYVSIGDL
+208 VDSNYASMGDIF
-219 AQYNGG
+219 G
-225 DDGRDREDAIEA
+225 DDGWDREDAIEA

-254 TNNTTSPIEIVKNN
+254 TNNTTSPIEIVKSN

-287 LLNVDYTLSA
+287 LLNVDYTLNA

-304 KTITPTIGIKNSSGN
+304 TTITPSIGIKDVSGN
-319 IVSTTKS
+319 VTATTKT
-326 LKELVGQEFYLSMPV
+326 LKELVGQEFYLIMPT

-376 VIVDETPF
+376 VIVNETPLN
-384 KFSDT
+384 FSDT

-430 ATTATYNHPKN
+430 ATTATYNHTKT
-441 PLRVAIGDEVT
+441 PLKVAIGDVVT

-459 EGEVDGYVE
+459 EGDIDGYVE

-479 FIVDDQVNIQ
+479 FIVDDQVNIE
-489 YGWKIASSSDLK
+489 YGWKIASSTDLK
-501 TIKTEYLSKAK
+501 TIKTEYLSKAN

-524 NGKTLAYKDV
+524 NGTTLAYKDV

-539 VVSTDPMPTKIT
+539 VVATEPMADKIT

-557 RFTDGDGNTVTD
+557 KFTDGDGNTVTD
-569 RDSQANNVQLPTGKD
+569 RDSQENNVNLPTGKD

-635 REPKVN
+635 REPHVN
-641 VTPLNN
+641 VTPLKN

-696 EFVSGNATNTKYGW
+696 EFVTGNEINTKYGW
-710 VVDSTNS
+710 VVDSTNP

-722 NYLSKAKESSA
+722 NYLSKAKEASEGA
-733 GSNKIKA
+733 NKIKA
-740 FNGTTLDY
+740 FDGTKLDY

-762 MPTKITNIADISNF
+762 MPTKITNIADITKF
-776 TDGNGNKVTDRDSQ
+776 TDGNGNTVTDRDSQ

-851 QPDVTKLA
+851 QPDVSKLA

-869 HPKNPIDVTIGDIV
+869 HPK
-883 EYTIRVYN
+883 
-891 EGEVDGYVQEIT
+891 
-903 DHLPDQ
+903 
-909 LEFVAND
+909 
-916 ETNIKYGWTVDG
+916 
-928 NNSKIIRTKYLSKE
+928 
-942 NDTAEGENKI
+942 
-952 TSFNGTTLDYKD
+952 
-964 VKVVCK
+964 
-970 VIETKPMPTKITN
+970 
-983 IADISDFTDGNG
+983 
-995 NKVKDRDSQENNVNI
+995 
-1010 PSDLPGYKDD
+1010 
-1020 EIGKN
+1020 
-1025 YVPGQQ
+1025 
-1031 DDDDFEKLKIKEFDL
+1031 
-1046 ALRKFI
+1046 
-1052 TKVNDENISS
+1052 
-1062 RVPVVDITQ
+1062 
-1071 LKNGTATTATYD
+1071 
-1083 HPKTPIKVKIDDVVE
+1083 TPISVAIGDVVE

-1106 GGVDGY
+1106 AEVDGY

-1124 EFIADNET
+1124 EFIAGNEINT
-1132 NKKYGWS
+1132 KYGWT
-1139 VDNQNSKVVKTTY
+1139 VDSNNSKIIKTKY
-1152 LSKANEKVAGE
+1152 LSKANETTEGD
-1163 NKIPAFDGTTLSY
+1163 NKIKAFDGTKLDY
-1176 KEVKI
+1176 KDVKVV
-1181 ACKVISTNPMPTK
+1181 CKVVSTDPMPTK

-1201 SDFTNGNG
+1201 TKFTDGNGNT
-1209 EKVKDRDSEE
+1209 VTDRDSQE

-1248 DFEKLEVKPLEFDLA
+1248 DFEKLKIKEFDLA
-1263 LRKFITKVNDEEI
+1263 LRKFITKVNNTEI
-1276 TSRIPKV
+1276 KSRIPQV
-1283 DITKLASG
+1283 DTTPLKNG
-1291 EATTAIYNHSKTPV
+1291 TGTTAIYNHSKEPV
-1305 EVAIDD
+1305 KVSLGAV
-1311 IVEYTI
+1311 VEYTI
-1317 RVYNEGE
+1317 RVYNEGQV
-1324 IDGYAEEIKDHLPD
+1324 DGYVEEIKDHLPD
-1338 QLELI
+1338 QLEFI
-1343 ADNETNKAYGWTV
+1343 KDNETNKKYGWTV
-1356 DDQDSKVIK
+1356 DSTDSKVIK
-1365 TTYLSKANEKVAGEN
+1365 TSYLSKANEKVAGEN
-1380 KIPAFDGTTLSYKDV
+1380 KIPAFDGTTLSYKEV
-1395 KVVCKVVETN
+1395 KVACKVVSTDP
-1405 QMPKKITNLADVS
+1405 MPSKITNLADIS
-1418 DFTDGDGNKVT
+1418 DFTDGEGNKVT
-1429 DRDSEKDNVKIPED
+1429 DRDSKEDNVKIPED
-1443 RPGYKDDESNK
+1443 RPGYKDDESKK

-1467 KVTVAKFDLSL
+1467 KVTLVKFDLSL

-1486 DTEITSRIPQVDV
+1486 NTEITSRIPQVDV
-1499 TPIKDGSG
+1499 IPIKDGSS

-1527 TYTIRVYN
+1527 TYTIRVFN
-1535 EGEIDGYAS
+1535 EGEMDGYAS

-1641 KNTNKDGKDVKDQ
+1641 KDSDRDGNDVTDQ
-1654 DSVPDKWNEGE
+1654 DSVPDKWNDGE

-1693 NGEDKII
+1693 NGEEKII

-1751 YIPDG
+1751 YIPNG
-1756 LKFVAEDNPLWK
+1756 LKFVPEDNPLWK

-1785 QPGDTTEVEVLLTW
+1785 QPGDTTEVEVVLTW

-1852 GQIRTF
+1852 GQIKTF
-1858 TTIGL
+1858 TTISL

-1868 LSSGVALIKKFVL
+1868 LSSGVVLIKKFVL

>member
-1 MKRLKKLV
+1 MKKFKKLV

-21 LGIISAVKAASAGP
+21 LGSISAVKAASAGP

-42 LRRSGYGYQQGGA
+42 LRRAGYGYQQEG
-55 SGKVWKIAEY
+55 SKVWKIAEY

-120 SKILPTGTN
+120 SKILPTGSN

-138 NIYIMPAAG
+138 NIYIMPAIG
-147 TDNKTAREA
+147 TDNTTAREE
-156 FLESKIPDEFY
+156 FLKSKIPNELYDLI
-167 EYVTDDDID
+167 TDDDID
-176 VVQQLA
+176 AVQQLA

-195 YETTN
+195 YETSN
-200 LKVNSIAN
+200 FKINSIAN
-208 VDSNYVSIGDL
+208 VDSNYASMGDIF
-219 AQYNGG
+219 G
-225 DDGRDREDAIEA
+225 DDGWDREDAIEA

-254 TNNTTSPIEIVKNN
+254 TNNTTSPIEIVKSN

-287 LLNVDYTLSA
+287 LLNIDYTLNA

-304 KTITPTIGIKNSSGN
+304 TTITPSIGIKDVSGN
-319 IVSTTKS
+319 VTATTKT
-326 LKELVGQEFYLSMPV
+326 LKELVGQEFYLIMPT

-376 VIVDETPF
+376 VIVNETPLN
-384 KFSDT
+384 FSDT

-430 ATTATYNHPKN
+430 ATTATYNHPKT
-441 PLRVAIGDEVT
+441 PLKVAIGDVVT

-459 EGEVDGYVE
+459 EGDIDGYVE

-479 FIVDDQVNIQ
+479 FIVDDQVNIE
-489 YGWKIASSSDLK
+489 YGWKIASSTDLK
-501 TIKTEYLSKAK
+501 TIKTEYLSKAN

-524 NGKTLAYKDV
+524 NGTTLAYKDV

-539 VVSTDPMPTKIT
+539 VVATEPMADKIT

-557 RFTDGDGNTVTD
+557 KFTDGDGNT
-569 RDSQANNVQLPTGKD
+569 
-584 LENYRDSEIN
+584 
-594 RGEEYIPGQQDD
+594 
-606 DDFEKL
+606 
-612 TLKDFDLSL
+612 
-621 RKFITG
+621 
-627 VNGTAITN
+627 
-635 REPKVN
+635 
-641 VTPLNN
+641 
-647 GGTTAIYNHP
+647 
-657 KTPVSVAIG
+657 
-666 DLVEYTIRVY
+666 
-676 NEAEIDGYVEEI
+676 
-688 TDHLPDQL
+688 
-696 EFVSGNATNTKYGW
+696 
-710 VVDSTNS
+710 
-717 KIIRT
+717 
-722 NYLSKAKESSA
+722 
-733 GSNKIKA
+733 
-740 FNGTTLDY
+740 
-748 KDVKVVCKVVSTDP
+748 
-762 MPTKITNIADISNF
+762 
-776 TDGNGNKVTDRDSQ
+776 VTDRDSQ

-836 FITKL
+836 FITKV
-841 NDEEITSRIP
+841 NNTEIKSRIP
-851 QPDVTKLA
+851 QVD
-859 DGTATTATYN
+859 TT
-869 HPKNPIDVTIGDIV
+869 P
-883 EYTIRVYN
+883 
-891 EGEVDGYVQEIT
+891 
-903 DHLPDQ
+903 
-909 LEFVAND
+909 
-916 ETNIKYGWTVDG
+916 
-928 NNSKIIRTKYLSKE
+928 
-942 NDTAEGENKI
+942 
-952 TSFNGTTLDYKD
+952 
-964 VKVVCK
+964 
-970 VIETKPMPTKITN
+970 
-983 IADISDFTDGNG
+983 
-995 NKVKDRDSQENNVNI
+995 
-1010 PSDLPGYKDD
+1010 
-1020 EIGKN
+1020 
-1025 YVPGQQ
+1025 
-1031 DDDDFEKLKIKEFDL
+1031 
-1046 ALRKFI
+1046 
-1052 TKVNDENISS
+1052 
-1062 RVPVVDITQ
+1062 
-1071 LKNGTATTATYD
+1071 LKNGTGTTAIYN
-1083 HPKTPIKVKIDDVVE
+1083 HSKEPVKVSLGAVVE

-1106 GGVDGY
+1106 GQVDGY
-1112 VEEITDH
+1112 VEEIKDH

-1124 EFIADNET
+1124 EFIKDNET
-1132 NKKYGWS
+1132 NKKYGWT
-1139 VDNQNSKVVKTTY
+1139 VDSTDSKVIKTSY

-1176 KEVKI
+1176 KEVKV
-1181 ACKVISTNPMPTK
+1181 ACKVVSTDPMPSK
-1194 ITNIADI
+1194 ITNLADI
-1201 SDFTNGNG
+1201 SDFTDG
-1209 EKVKDRDSEE
+1209 E
-1219 NNVNI
+1219 
-1224 PSDLPGYKDDEIG
+1224 
-1237 KDYVPGQQDDD
+1237 
-1248 DFEKLEVKPLEFDLA
+1248 
-1263 LRKFITKVNDEEI
+1263 
-1276 TSRIPKV
+1276 
-1283 DITKLASG
+1283 
-1291 EATTAIYNHSKTPV
+1291 
-1305 EVAIDD
+1305 
-1311 IVEYTI
+1311 
-1317 RVYNEGE
+1317 
-1324 IDGYAEEIKDHLPD
+1324 
-1338 QLELI
+1338 
-1343 ADNETNKAYGWTV
+1343 
-1356 DDQDSKVIK
+1356 
-1365 TTYLSKANEKVAGEN
+1365 
-1380 KIPAFDGTTLSYKDV
+1380 
-1395 KVVCKVVETN
+1395 
-1405 QMPKKITNLADVS
+1405 
-1418 DFTDGDGNKVT
+1418 GNKVT
-1429 DRDSEKDNVKIPED
+1429 DRDSKEDNVKIPED
-1443 RPGYKDDESNK
+1443 RPGYKDDESKK

-1467 KVTVAKFDLSL
+1467 KVTLVKFDLSL

-1486 DTEITSRIPQVDV
+1486 NTEITSRIPQVDV
-1499 TPIKDGSG
+1499 TPIKDGSS

-1527 TYTIRVYN
+1527 TYTIRVFN
-1535 EGEIDGYAS
+1535 EGEMDGYAS

-1641 KNTNKDGKDVKDQ
+1641 KDSDKDGNDVTDQ

-1693 NGEDKII
+1693 NGEEKII

-1751 YIPDG
+1751 YIPNG
-1756 LKFVAEDNPLWK
+1756 LKFVPEDNPLWK

-1785 QPGDTTEVEVLLTW
+1785 QPGDTTEVEVVLTW

-1852 GQIRTF
+1852 GQIKTF

-1868 LSSGVALIKKFVL
+1868 LSSGVVLIKKFVL

>member
-1 MKRLKKLV
+1 MKKFKKLV

-21 LGIISAVKAASAGP
+21 LGSISAVKAASAGP

-42 LRRSGYGYQQGGA
+42 LRRAGYGYQQEG
-55 SGKVWKIAEY
+55 SKVWKIAEY

-120 SKILPTGTN
+120 SKILPTGSN

-138 NIYIMPAAG
+138 NIYIMPAIG
-147 TDNKTAREA
+147 TDNTTAREE
-156 FLESKIPDEFY
+156 FLKSKIPNELY
-167 EYVTDDDID
+167 ELITDDDID
-176 VVQQLA
+176 AVQQLA

-195 YETTN
+195 YETSN
-200 LKVNSIAN
+200 FKINSIAN
-208 VDSNYVSIGDL
+208 VDSNYASMGDIF
-219 AQYNGG
+219 G
-225 DDGRDREDAIEA
+225 DDGWDREDAIEA

-254 TNNTTSPIEIVKNN
+254 TNNTTSPIEIVKSN

-287 LLNVDYTLSA
+287 LLNVDYTLNA

-304 KTITPTIGIKNSSGN
+304 TTITPSIGIKDVSGN
-319 IVSTTKS
+319 VTATTKT
-326 LKELVGQEFYLSMPV
+326 LKELVGQEFYLIMPT

-376 VIVDETPF
+376 VIVNETPLN
-384 KFSDT
+384 FSDA

-430 ATTATYNHPKN
+430 ATTATYNHTKT
-441 PLRVAIGDEVT
+441 PLKVAIGDVVT

-459 EGEVDGYVE
+459 EGDIDGYVE
-468 EITDHLPEQLE
+468 EITDHLPDQLE
-479 FIVDDQVNIQ
+479 FIVDDQVNIE
-489 YGWKIASSSDLK
+489 YGWKIASSTDLK
-501 TIKTEYLSKAK
+501 TIKTEYLSKAN

-524 NGKTLAYKDV
+524 NGTTLAYKDV

-539 VVSTDPMPTKIT
+539 VVATEPMADKIT

-557 RFTDGDGNTVTD
+557 KFTDGDGNTVTD
-569 RDSQANNVQLPTGKD
+569 RDSQENNVNLPTGKD

-612 TLKDFDLSL
+612 TLKEFDLSL

-635 REPKVN
+635 REPQVN
-641 VTPLNN
+641 VTPLKN

-696 EFVSGNATNTKYGW
+696 EFVAGNETNTKYGW
-710 VVDSTNS
+710 TVDSNNS
-717 KIIRT
+717 KIIKT
-722 NYLSKAKESSA
+722 KYLSKANETTE
-733 GSNKIKA
+733 GDNKIKA
-740 FNGTTLDY
+740 FDGTKLDY

-762 MPTKITNIADISNF
+762 MPTKITNIADITKF
-776 TDGNGNKVTDRDSQ
+776 TDGNGNTVTDRDSQ

-851 QPDVTKLA
+851 QPDVSKLA

-869 HPKNPIDVTIGDIV
+869 HPK
-883 EYTIRVYN
+883 
-891 EGEVDGYVQEIT
+891 
-903 DHLPDQ
+903 
-909 LEFVAND
+909 
-916 ETNIKYGWTVDG
+916 
-928 NNSKIIRTKYLSKE
+928 
-942 NDTAEGENKI
+942 
-952 TSFNGTTLDYKD
+952 
-964 VKVVCK
+964 
-970 VIETKPMPTKITN
+970 
-983 IADISDFTDGNG
+983 
-995 NKVKDRDSQENNVNI
+995 
-1010 PSDLPGYKDD
+1010 
-1020 EIGKN
+1020 
-1025 YVPGQQ
+1025 
-1031 DDDDFEKLKIKEFDL
+1031 
-1046 ALRKFI
+1046 
-1052 TKVNDENISS
+1052 
-1062 RVPVVDITQ
+1062 
-1071 LKNGTATTATYD
+1071 
-1083 HPKTPIKVKIDDVVE
+1083 TPISVAIGDVVE

-1106 GGVDGY
+1106 AEVDGY

-1124 EFIADNET
+1124 EFVAGNET
-1132 NKKYGWS
+1132 NTKYGWT
-1139 VDNQNSKVVKTTY
+1139 VDSNNSKIIKTKY
-1152 LSKANEKVAGE
+1152 LSKANETTEGD
-1163 NKIPAFDGTTLSY
+1163 NKIKAFDGTKLDY
-1176 KEVKI
+1176 KDVKVV
-1181 ACKVISTNPMPTK
+1181 CKVVSTDPMPTK

-1201 SDFTNGNG
+1201 TKFTDGNGNT
-1209 EKVKDRDSEE
+1209 VTDRDSQE

-1248 DFEKLEVKPLEFDLA
+1248 DFEKLKIKEFDLA
-1263 LRKFITKVNDEEI
+1263 LRKFITKVNNTEI
-1276 TSRIPKV
+1276 KSRIPQV
-1283 DITKLASG
+1283 DTTPLKNG
-1291 EATTAIYNHSKTPV
+1291 TGTTAIYNHSKEPV
-1305 EVAIDD
+1305 KVSLGAV
-1311 IVEYTI
+1311 VEYTI
-1317 RVYNEGE
+1317 RVYNEGQV
-1324 IDGYAEEIKDHLPD
+1324 DGYVEEIKDHLPD
-1338 QLELI
+1338 QLEFI
-1343 ADNETNKAYGWTV
+1343 KDNETNKKYGWTV
-1356 DDQDSKVIK
+1356 DSTDSKVIK
-1365 TTYLSKANEKVAGEN
+1365 TSYLCKANEKVAGEN
-1380 KIPAFDGTTLSYKDV
+1380 KIPAFDGTTLSYKEV
-1395 KVVCKVVETN
+1395 KVACKVVSTDP
-1405 QMPKKITNLADVS
+1405 MPSKITNLADIS
-1418 DFTDGDGNKVT
+1418 DFTDGEGNKVT
-1429 DRDSEKDNVKIPED
+1429 DRDSKEDNVKIPED
-1443 RPGYKDDESNK
+1443 RPGYKDDESKK

-1467 KVTVAKFDLSL
+1467 KVTLVKFDLSL

-1486 DTEITSRIPQVDV
+1486 NTEITSRIPQVDV
-1499 TPIKDGSG
+1499 TPIKDGSS

-1527 TYTIRVYN
+1527 TYTIRVFN
-1535 EGEIDGYAS
+1535 EGEMDGYAS

-1641 KNTNKDGKDVKDQ
+1641 KDSDKDGNDVTDQ

-1751 YIPDG
+1751 YIPNG
-1756 LKFVAEDNPLWK
+1756 LKFVPEDNPLWK

-1785 QPGDTTEVEVLLTW
+1785 QPGDTTEVEVVLTW

-1852 GQIRTF
+1852 GQIKTF

-1868 LSSGVALIKKFVL
+1868 LSSGVVLIKKFVL

>member
-1 MKRLKKLV
+1 MKKFKKLV

-21 LGIISAVKAASAGP
+21 LGSISAVKAASAGP

-42 LRRSGYGYQQGGA
+42 LRRAGYGYQQEG
-55 SGKVWKIAEY
+55 SKVWKIAEY

-120 SKILPTGTN
+120 SKILPTGSS

-138 NIYIMPAAG
+138 NIYIMPAIG
-147 TDNKTAREA
+147 TDNTTAREE
-156 FLESKIPDEFY
+156 FLKSKIPNELY
-167 EYVTDDDID
+167 ELITDDDID
-176 VVQQLA
+176 AVQQLA

-195 YETTN
+195 YETSN
-200 LKVNSIAN
+200 FKINSIAN
-208 VDSNYVSIGDL
+208 VDSNYASMGDIF
-219 AQYNGG
+219 G
-225 DDGRDREDAIEA
+225 DDGWDREDAIEA

-254 TNNTTSPIEIVKNN
+254 TNNTTSPIEIVKGN

-278 VAGPYKINQ
+278 VAGPYKINK
-287 LLNVDYTLSA
+287 LLNVDYTLNA

-304 KTITPTIGIKNSSGN
+304 TAITPSIGIKDVSGN
-319 IVSTTKS
+319 VTATTKT
-326 LKELVGQEFYLSMPV
+326 LKELVGQEFYLIMPT

-376 VIVDETPF
+376 VIVNETPLN
-384 KFSDT
+384 FSDA

-430 ATTATYNHPKN
+430 ATTATYNHPKT
-441 PLRVAIGDEVT
+441 PLKVAIGDVVT

-459 EGEVDGYVE
+459 EGEIDGYVE

-479 FIVDDQVNIQ
+479 FIVDDQVNIE
-489 YGWKIASSSDLK
+489 YGWKIASSTDLK
-501 TIKTEYLSKAK
+501 TIKTEYLSKAN

-524 NGKTLAYKDV
+524 NGTTLAYKDV
-534 KIKCR
+534 KIKCK
-539 VVSTDPMPTKIT
+539 VVATDPMADKIT

-557 RFTDGDGNTVTD
+557 KFTDGDGNTVTD
-569 RDSQANNVQLPTGKD
+569 RDSQENNVNLPTGKD

-612 TLKDFDLSL
+612 TLKEFDLSL

-635 REPKVN
+635 REPQVN
-641 VTPLNN
+641 VTPLKN

-696 EFVSGNATNTKYGW
+696 EFVAGNETNSKYGW

-722 NYLSKAKESSA
+722 NYLSKAKEASEGA
-733 GSNKIKA
+733 NKIKA
-740 FNGTTLDY
+740 FDGTKLDY
-748 KDVKVVCKVVSTDP
+748 KDVKVVCKVVSTEP
-762 MPTKITNIADISNF
+762 MPTKITNIADITKF
-776 TDGNGNKVTDRDSQ
+776 TDGNGNTVTDRDSQ

-851 QPDVTKLA
+851 QPDVSKLA

-869 HPKNPIDVTIGDIV
+869 HPK
-883 EYTIRVYN
+883 
-891 EGEVDGYVQEIT
+891 
-903 DHLPDQ
+903 
-909 LEFVAND
+909 
-916 ETNIKYGWTVDG
+916 
-928 NNSKIIRTKYLSKE
+928 
-942 NDTAEGENKI
+942 
-952 TSFNGTTLDYKD
+952 
-964 VKVVCK
+964 
-970 VIETKPMPTKITN
+970 
-983 IADISDFTDGNG
+983 
-995 NKVKDRDSQENNVNI
+995 
-1010 PSDLPGYKDD
+1010 
-1020 EIGKN
+1020 
-1025 YVPGQQ
+1025 
-1031 DDDDFEKLKIKEFDL
+1031 
-1046 ALRKFI
+1046 
-1052 TKVNDENISS
+1052 
-1062 RVPVVDITQ
+1062 
-1071 LKNGTATTATYD
+1071 
-1083 HPKTPIKVKIDDVVE
+1083 TPISVAIGDVVE

-1106 GGVDGY
+1106 AEVDGY

-1124 EFIADNET
+1124 EFVTGNET
-1132 NKKYGWS
+1132 NTKYGWT
-1139 VDNQNSKVVKTTY
+1139 VDSNNSKIIKTKY
-1152 LSKANEKVAGE
+1152 LSKANETTEGD
-1163 NKIPAFDGTTLSY
+1163 NKIKAFDGTKLDY
-1176 KEVKI
+1176 KDVKVV
-1181 ACKVISTNPMPTK
+1181 CKVVSTEPMPTK

-1201 SDFTNGNG
+1201 TKFTDGNGNT
-1209 EKVKDRDSEE
+1209 VTDRDSQE

-1248 DFEKLEVKPLEFDLA
+1248 DFEKLKIKEFDLA
-1263 LRKFITKVNDEEI
+1263 LRKFITKVNNTEI
-1276 TSRIPKV
+1276 KSRIPQV
-1283 DITKLASG
+1283 DTTPLKNG
-1291 EATTAIYNHSKTPV
+1291 TGTTAIYNHSKEPV
-1305 EVAIDD
+1305 KVSLGAV
-1311 IVEYTI
+1311 VEYTI
-1317 RVYNEGE
+1317 RVYNEGQV
-1324 IDGYAEEIKDHLPD
+1324 DGYVEEIKDHLPD
-1338 QLELI
+1338 QLEFVK
-1343 ADNETNKAYGWTV
+1343 DNETNKKYGWTV
-1356 DDQDSKVIK
+1356 DSTDSKVIK
-1365 TTYLSKANEKVAGEN
+1365 TSYLSKANEKVAGEN
-1380 KIPAFDGTTLSYKDV
+1380 KIPAFDGTTLSYKEV
-1395 KVVCKVVETN
+1395 KVACKVVSTDP
-1405 QMPKKITNLADVS
+1405 MPSKITNLADIS
-1418 DFTDGDGNKVT
+1418 DFTDGEGNKVT
-1429 DRDSEKDNVKIPED
+1429 DRDSKEDNVKIPED
-1443 RPGYKDDESNK
+1443 RPGYKDDESKK
-1454 DYVPGQED
+1454 DYVQGQED

-1467 KVTVAKFDLSL
+1467 KVTLVKFDLSL

-1486 DTEITSRIPQVDV
+1486 NTEITSRIPQVDV
-1499 TPIKDGSG
+1499 TPIKDGSS

-1527 TYTIRVYN
+1527 TYTIRVFN
-1535 EGEIDGYAS
+1535 EGEMDGYAS

-1641 KNTNKDGKDVKDQ
+1641 RDSDKDGNDVTDQ

-1693 NGEDKII
+1693 NGEEKII

-1751 YIPDG
+1751 YIPNG
-1756 LKFVAEDNPLWK
+1756 LKFVPEDNPLWK

-1785 QPGDTTEVEVLLTW
+1785 QPGDTTEVEVVLTW

-1852 GQIRTF
+1852 GQIKTF

-1868 LSSGVALIKKFVL
+1868 LSSGVVLIKKFVL

>member
-1 MKRLKKLV
+1 MKKFKKLV

-21 LGIISAVKAASAGP
+21 LGSISAVKAASAGP

-42 LRRSGYGYQQGGA
+42 LRRAGYGYQQEG
-55 SGKVWKIAEY
+55 SKVWKIAEY
-65 DSENGKT
+65 DSENGRT
-72 ADLSKTIYCIKGG
+72 ANLSKTIYCIKGG

-120 SKILPTGTN
+120 SKILPTGSN

-138 NIYIMPAAG
+138 NIYIMPAIG
-147 TDNKTAREA
+147 TDNTTAREE
-156 FLESKIPDEFY
+156 FLKSKIPNELYDLI
-167 EYVTDDDID
+167 TDDDID
-176 VVQQLA
+176 AVQQLA

-195 YETTN
+195 YETSN
-200 LKVNSIAN
+200 FKINSIAN
-208 VDSNYVSIGDL
+208 VDSNYASMGDIF
-219 AQYNGG
+219 G
-225 DDGRDREDAIEA
+225 DDGWDREDAIEA

-254 TNNTTSPIEIVKNN
+254 TNNTTSPIEIVKSN

-287 LLNVDYTLSA
+287 LLNVDYTLNA

-304 KTITPTIGIKNSSGN
+304 TTITPSIGIKDVSGN
-319 IVSTTKS
+319 VTATTKT
-326 LKELVGQEFYLSMPV
+326 LKELVGQEFYLIMPT

-376 VIVDETPF
+376 VIVNETPLN
-384 KFSDT
+384 FSDA

-430 ATTATYNHPKN
+430 ATTATYNHTKT
-441 PLRVAIGDEVT
+441 PLKVAIGDVVT

-459 EGEVDGYVE
+459 EGDIDGYVE
-468 EITDHLPEQLE
+468 EITDHLPDQLE
-479 FIVDDQVNIQ
+479 FIVDDQVNIE
-489 YGWKIASSSDLK
+489 YGWKIASSTDLK
-501 TIKTEYLSKAK
+501 TIKTEYLSKAN

-524 NGKTLAYKDV
+524 NGTTLAYKDV

-539 VVSTDPMPTKIT
+539 VVATDPMADKIT

-557 RFTDGDGNTVTD
+557 KFTDGDGNTVTD
-569 RDSQANNVQLPTGKD
+569 RDSQENNVNLPTGKD

-612 TLKDFDLSL
+612 TLKEFDLSL

-635 REPKVN
+635 REPQVN
-641 VTPLNN
+641 VTPLKN

-696 EFVSGNATNTKYGW
+696 EFVAGNEINTKYGW

-722 NYLSKAKESSA
+722 NYLSKAKEASEGA
-733 GSNKIKA
+733 NKIKA
-740 FNGTTLDY
+740 FDGTKLDY

-762 MPTKITNIADISNF
+762 MPTKITNIADITKF
-776 TDGNGNKVTDRDSQ
+776 TDGNGNTVTDRDSQ

-851 QPDVTKLA
+851 QPDVSKLA

-869 HPKNPIDVTIGDIV
+869 HPK
-883 EYTIRVYN
+883 
-891 EGEVDGYVQEIT
+891 
-903 DHLPDQ
+903 
-909 LEFVAND
+909 
-916 ETNIKYGWTVDG
+916 
-928 NNSKIIRTKYLSKE
+928 
-942 NDTAEGENKI
+942 
-952 TSFNGTTLDYKD
+952 
-964 VKVVCK
+964 
-970 VIETKPMPTKITN
+970 
-983 IADISDFTDGNG
+983 
-995 NKVKDRDSQENNVNI
+995 
-1010 PSDLPGYKDD
+1010 
-1020 EIGKN
+1020 
-1025 YVPGQQ
+1025 
-1031 DDDDFEKLKIKEFDL
+1031 
-1046 ALRKFI
+1046 
-1052 TKVNDENISS
+1052 
-1062 RVPVVDITQ
+1062 
-1071 LKNGTATTATYD
+1071 
-1083 HPKTPIKVKIDDVVE
+1083 TPISVAIGDVVE

-1106 GGVDGY
+1106 AEVDGY

-1124 EFIADNET
+1124 EFVARNET
-1132 NKKYGWS
+1132 NTKYGWT
-1139 VDNQNSKVVKTTY
+1139 VDSNNSKIIKTKY
-1152 LSKANEKVAGE
+1152 LSKANETTEGD
-1163 NKIPAFDGTTLSY
+1163 NKIKAFDGTKLDY
-1176 KEVKI
+1176 KDVKVV
-1181 ACKVISTNPMPTK
+1181 CKVVSTDPMPTK

-1201 SDFTNGNG
+1201 TKFTDGNGNT
-1209 EKVKDRDSEE
+1209 VTDRDSQE

-1248 DFEKLEVKPLEFDLA
+1248 DFEKLKIKEFDLA
-1263 LRKFITKVNDEEI
+1263 LRKFITKVNNTEI
-1276 TSRIPKV
+1276 KSRIPQV
-1283 DITKLASG
+1283 DTTPLKNG
-1291 EATTAIYNHSKTPV
+1291 TGTTAIYNHSKEPV
-1305 EVAIDD
+1305 KVSLGAV
-1311 IVEYTI
+1311 VEYTI
-1317 RVYNEGE
+1317 RVYNEGQV
-1324 IDGYAEEIKDHLPD
+1324 DGYVEEIKDHLPD
-1338 QLELI
+1338 QLEFI
-1343 ADNETNKAYGWTV
+1343 KDNETNKKYGWTV
-1356 DDQDSKVIK
+1356 DSTDSKVIK
-1365 TTYLSKANEKVAGEN
+1365 TSYLCKANEKVAGEN
-1380 KIPAFDGTTLSYKDV
+1380 KIPAFDGTTLSYKEV
-1395 KVVCKVVETN
+1395 KVACKVVSTDP
-1405 QMPKKITNLADVS
+1405 MPSKITNLADIS
-1418 DFTDGDGNKVT
+1418 DFTDGEGNKVT
-1429 DRDSEKDNVKIPED
+1429 DRDSKEDNVKIPED
-1443 RPGYKDDESNK
+1443 RPGYKDDESKK

-1467 KVTVAKFDLSL
+1467 KVTLVKFDLSL

-1486 DTEITSRIPQVDV
+1486 NTEITSRIPQVDV
-1499 TPIKDGSG
+1499 TPIKDGSS

-1527 TYTIRVYN
+1527 TYTIRVFN
-1535 EGEIDGYAS
+1535 EGEMDGYAS

-1641 KNTNKDGKDVKDQ
+1641 KDSDKDGNDVTDQ

-1693 NGEDKII
+1693 NGEEKII

-1751 YIPDG
+1751 YIPNG
-1756 LKFVAEDNPLWK
+1756 LKFVPEDNPLWK

-1785 QPGDTTEVEVLLTW
+1785 QPGDTTEVEVVLTW

-1852 GQIRTF
+1852 GQIKTF

-1868 LSSGVALIKKFVL
+1868 LSSGVVLIKKFVL

>member
-1 MKRLKKLV
+1 MKKFKKLV

-21 LGIISAVKAASAGP
+21 LGSISAVKAASAGP

-42 LRRSGYGYQQGGA
+42 LRRAGYGYQQEG
-55 SGKVWKIAEY
+55 SKVWKIAEY

-120 SKILPTGTN
+120 SKILPTGSN

-138 NIYIMPAAG
+138 NIYIMPAIG
-147 TDNKTAREA
+147 TDNTTAREE
-156 FLESKIPDEFY
+156 FLKSKIPNELY
-167 EYVTDDDID
+167 ELITDDDID
-176 VVQQLA
+176 AVQQLA

-195 YETTN
+195 YETSN
-200 LKVNSIAN
+200 FKINSIAN
-208 VDSNYVSIGDL
+208 VDSNYASMGDIF
-219 AQYNGG
+219 G
-225 DDGRDREDAIEA
+225 DDGWDREDAIEA

-254 TNNTTSPIEIVKNN
+254 TNNTTSPIEIVKSN

-287 LLNVDYTLSA
+287 LLNVDYTLNA

-304 KTITPTIGIKNSSGN
+304 TTITPSIGIKDVSGN
-319 IVSTTKS
+319 VTATTKT
-326 LKELVGQEFYLSMPV
+326 LKELVGQEFYLIMPT

-376 VIVDETPF
+376 VIVNETPLN
-384 KFSDT
+384 FSDA

-430 ATTATYNHPKN
+430 ATTATYNHTKT
-441 PLRVAIGDEVT
+441 PLKVAIGDVVT

-459 EGEVDGYVE
+459 EGDIDGYVE
-468 EITDHLPEQLE
+468 EITDHLPDQLE
-479 FIVDDQVNIQ
+479 FIVDDQVNIE
-489 YGWKIASSSDLK
+489 YGWKIASSTDLK
-501 TIKTEYLSKAK
+501 TIKTEYLSKAN

-524 NGKTLAYKDV
+524 NGTTLAYKDV

-539 VVSTDPMPTKIT
+539 VVATDPMADKIT

-557 RFTDGDGNTVTD
+557 KFTDGDGNTVTD
-569 RDSQANNVQLPTGKD
+569 RDSQENNVNLPTGKD

-612 TLKDFDLSL
+612 TLKEFDLSL

-627 VNGTAITN
+627 VNGTVITN
-635 REPKVN
+635 REPQVN
-641 VTPLNN
+641 VTPLKN

-696 EFVSGNATNTKYGW
+696 EFVTGNEINTKYGW

-722 NYLSKAKESSA
+722 NYLSKAKEASEGA
-733 GSNKIKA
+733 NKIKA
-740 FNGTTLDY
+740 FDGTKLDY
-748 KDVKVVCKVVSTDP
+748 KDVKVVCKVVSTNP
-762 MPTKITNIADISNF
+762 MPTKITNIADITKF
-776 TDGNGNKVTDRDSQ
+776 TDGNGNTVTDRDSQ

-851 QPDVTKLA
+851 QPDVSKLA

-869 HPKNPIDVTIGDIV
+869 HPK
-883 EYTIRVYN
+883 
-891 EGEVDGYVQEIT
+891 
-903 DHLPDQ
+903 
-909 LEFVAND
+909 
-916 ETNIKYGWTVDG
+916 
-928 NNSKIIRTKYLSKE
+928 
-942 NDTAEGENKI
+942 
-952 TSFNGTTLDYKD
+952 
-964 VKVVCK
+964 
-970 VIETKPMPTKITN
+970 
-983 IADISDFTDGNG
+983 
-995 NKVKDRDSQENNVNI
+995 
-1010 PSDLPGYKDD
+1010 
-1020 EIGKN
+1020 
-1025 YVPGQQ
+1025 
-1031 DDDDFEKLKIKEFDL
+1031 
-1046 ALRKFI
+1046 
-1052 TKVNDENISS
+1052 
-1062 RVPVVDITQ
+1062 
-1071 LKNGTATTATYD
+1071 
-1083 HPKTPIKVKIDDVVE
+1083 TPISVAIGDVVE

-1106 GGVDGY
+1106 AEVDGY

-1124 EFIADNET
+1124 EFVTGNEINT
-1132 NKKYGWS
+1132 KYGWV
-1139 VDNQNSKVVKTTY
+1139 VDSTNSKIIRTNY
-1152 LSKANEKVAGE
+1152 LSKAKEASEGA
-1163 NKIPAFDGTTLSY
+1163 NKIKAFDGTKLDY
-1176 KEVKI
+1176 KDVKVV
-1181 ACKVISTNPMPTK
+1181 CKVVSTNPMPTK

-1201 SDFTNGNG
+1201 TKFTDGNGNT
-1209 EKVKDRDSEE
+1209 VTDRDSQE

-1248 DFEKLEVKPLEFDLA
+1248 DFEKLKIKEFDLA
-1263 LRKFITKVNDEEI
+1263 LRKFITKVNNTEI
-1276 TSRIPKV
+1276 KSRIPQV
-1283 DITKLASG
+1283 DTTPLKNG
-1291 EATTAIYNHSKTPV
+1291 TGTTAIYNHSKEPV
-1305 EVAIDD
+1305 KVSLGAV
-1311 IVEYTI
+1311 VEYTI
-1317 RVYNEGE
+1317 RVYNEGQV
-1324 IDGYAEEIKDHLPD
+1324 DGYVEEIKDHLPD
-1338 QLELI
+1338 QLEFI
-1343 ADNETNKAYGWTV
+1343 KDNETNKKYGWTV
-1356 DDQDSKVIK
+1356 DSTDSKVIK
-1365 TTYLSKANEKVAGEN
+1365 TSYLCKANEKVAGEN
-1380 KIPAFDGTTLSYKDV
+1380 KIPAFDGTTLSYKEV
-1395 KVVCKVVETN
+1395 KVACKVVSTDP
-1405 QMPKKITNLADVS
+1405 MPSKITNLADIS
-1418 DFTDGDGNKVT
+1418 DFTDGEGNKVT
-1429 DRDSEKDNVKIPED
+1429 DRDSKEDNVKIPED
-1443 RPGYKDDESNK
+1443 RPGYKDDESKK

-1467 KVTVAKFDLSL
+1467 KVTLVKFDLSL

-1486 DTEITSRIPQVDV
+1486 NTEITSRIPQVDV
-1499 TPIKDGSG
+1499 TPIKDGSS

-1518 VLVSNGNIV
+1518 VLVSNGKIV
-1527 TYTIRVYN
+1527 TYTIRVFN
-1535 EGEIDGYAS
+1535 EGEMDGYAS

-1641 KNTNKDGKDVKDQ
+1641 KDSDKDGNDVTDQ

-1751 YIPDG
+1751 YIPNG
-1756 LKFVAEDNPLWK
+1756 LKFVPEDNPLWK

-1785 QPGDTTEVEVLLTW
+1785 QPGDTTEVEVVLTW

-1852 GQIRTF
+1852 GQIKTF

-1868 LSSGVALIKKFVL
+1868 LSSGVVLIKKFVL

>member
-1 MKRLKKLV
+1 MKKFKKLV

-21 LGIISAVKAASAGP
+21 LGSISAVKAASAGP

-42 LRRSGYGYQQGGA
+42 LRRAGYGYQQEG
-55 SGKVWKIAEY
+55 SKVWKIAEY

-120 SKILPTGTN
+120 SKILPTGSN

-138 NIYIMPAAG
+138 NIYIMPAIG
-147 TDNKTAREA
+147 TDNTTAREE
-156 FLESKIPDEFY
+156 FLKSKIPNELYDLI
-167 EYVTDDDID
+167 TDDDID
-176 VVQQLA
+176 AVQQLA

-195 YETTN
+195 YETSN
-200 LKVNSIAN
+200 FKINSIAN
-208 VDSNYVSIGDL
+208 VDSNYASMGDIF
-219 AQYNGG
+219 G
-225 DDGRDREDAIEA
+225 DDGWDREDAIEA

-254 TNNTTSPIEIVKNN
+254 TNNTTSPIEIVKSN

-287 LLNVDYTLSA
+287 LLNIDYTLNA

-304 KTITPTIGIKNSSGN
+304 TTITPSIGIKDVSGN
-319 IVSTTKS
+319 VTATTKT
-326 LKELVGQEFYLSMPV
+326 LKELVGQEFYLIMPT

-359 TVDYWSVADA
+359 TVDYWSVADV

-376 VIVDETPF
+376 VIVNETPLN
-384 KFSDT
+384 FSDT

-430 ATTATYNHPKN
+430 ATTATYNHPKT
-441 PLRVAIGDEVT
+441 PLKVAIGDVVT

-459 EGEVDGYVE
+459 EGDIDGYVE

-479 FIVDDQVNIQ
+479 FIVDDQVNIE
-489 YGWKIASSSDLK
+489 YGWKIASSTDLK
-501 TIKTEYLSKAK
+501 TIKTEYLSKAN

-524 NGKTLAYKDV
+524 NGTTLAYKDV

-539 VVSTDPMPTKIT
+539 VVATEPMADKIT

-557 RFTDGDGNTVTD
+557 KFTDGDGNTVTD
-569 RDSQANNVQLPTGKD
+569 RDSQENNVNLPTGKD
-584 LENYRDSEIN
+584 LENYKDSEIN

-612 TLKDFDLSL
+612 TLKEFDLSL

-635 REPKVN
+635 REPQVN
-641 VTPLNN
+641 VTPLKN

-696 EFVSGNATNTKYGW
+696 EFVAGNEINTKYGW

-722 NYLSKAKESSA
+722 NYLSKAKEASEGA
-733 GSNKIKA
+733 NKIKA
-740 FNGTTLDY
+740 FDGTKLDY

-762 MPTKITNIADISNF
+762 MPTKITNIADITKF
-776 TDGNGNKVTDRDSQ
+776 TDGNGNIVTDRDSQ

-836 FITKL
+836 FITKV
-841 NDEEITSRIP
+841 NNTEIKSRIP
-851 QPDVTKLA
+851 QVD
-859 DGTATTATYN
+859 TT
-869 HPKNPIDVTIGDIV
+869 P
-883 EYTIRVYN
+883 
-891 EGEVDGYVQEIT
+891 
-903 DHLPDQ
+903 
-909 LEFVAND
+909 
-916 ETNIKYGWTVDG
+916 
-928 NNSKIIRTKYLSKE
+928 
-942 NDTAEGENKI
+942 
-952 TSFNGTTLDYKD
+952 
-964 VKVVCK
+964 
-970 VIETKPMPTKITN
+970 
-983 IADISDFTDGNG
+983 
-995 NKVKDRDSQENNVNI
+995 
-1010 PSDLPGYKDD
+1010 
-1020 EIGKN
+1020 
-1025 YVPGQQ
+1025 
-1031 DDDDFEKLKIKEFDL
+1031 
-1046 ALRKFI
+1046 
-1052 TKVNDENISS
+1052 
-1062 RVPVVDITQ
+1062 
-1071 LKNGTATTATYD
+1071 LKNGTGTTAIYN
-1083 HPKTPIKVKIDDVVE
+1083 HSKEPVKVSLGAVVE

-1106 GGVDGY
+1106 GQVDGY
-1112 VEEITDH
+1112 VEEIKDH

-1124 EFIADNET
+1124 EFIKDNET
-1132 NKKYGWS
+1132 NKKYGWT
-1139 VDNQNSKVVKTTY
+1139 VDSTDSKVIKTSY

-1176 KEVKI
+1176 KEVKV
-1181 ACKVISTNPMPTK
+1181 ACKVVSTDPMPSK
-1194 ITNIADI
+1194 ITNLADI
-1201 SDFTNGNG
+1201 SDFTDG
-1209 EKVKDRDSEE
+1209 E
-1219 NNVNI
+1219 
-1224 PSDLPGYKDDEIG
+1224 
-1237 KDYVPGQQDDD
+1237 
-1248 DFEKLEVKPLEFDLA
+1248 
-1263 LRKFITKVNDEEI
+1263 
-1276 TSRIPKV
+1276 
-1283 DITKLASG
+1283 
-1291 EATTAIYNHSKTPV
+1291 
-1305 EVAIDD
+1305 
-1311 IVEYTI
+1311 
-1317 RVYNEGE
+1317 
-1324 IDGYAEEIKDHLPD
+1324 
-1338 QLELI
+1338 
-1343 ADNETNKAYGWTV
+1343 
-1356 DDQDSKVIK
+1356 
-1365 TTYLSKANEKVAGEN
+1365 
-1380 KIPAFDGTTLSYKDV
+1380 
-1395 KVVCKVVETN
+1395 
-1405 QMPKKITNLADVS
+1405 
-1418 DFTDGDGNKVT
+1418 GNKVT
-1429 DRDSEKDNVKIPED
+1429 DRDSKEDNVKIPED
-1443 RPGYKDDESNK
+1443 RPGYKDDESKK

-1467 KVTVAKFDLSL
+1467 KVTLVKFDLSL

-1486 DTEITSRIPQVDV
+1486 NTEITSRIPQVDV
-1499 TPIKDGSG
+1499 TPIKDGSS

-1527 TYTIRVYN
+1527 TYTIRVFN
-1535 EGEIDGYAS
+1535 EGEMDGYAS

-1641 KNTNKDGKDVKDQ
+1641 KDSDKDGNDVTDQ

-1693 NGEDKII
+1693 NGEEKII

-1751 YIPDG
+1751 YIPNG
-1756 LKFVAEDNPLWK
+1756 LKFVPEDNPLWK

-1785 QPGDTTEVEVLLTW
+1785 QPGDTTEVEVVLTW

-1852 GQIRTF
+1852 GQIKTF

-1868 LSSGVALIKKFVL
+1868 LSSGVVLIKKFVL

>member
-1 MKRLKKLV
+1 MESMKKFKKLV

-21 LGIISAVKAASAGP
+21 LGSISAVKAASAGP

-42 LRRSGYGYQQGGA
+42 LRRAGYGYQQEG
-55 SGKVWKIAEY
+55 SKVWKIAEY

-120 SKILPTGTN
+120 SKILPTGSN

-138 NIYIMPAAG
+138 NIYIMPAIG
-147 TDNKTAREA
+147 TDNTTAREE
-156 FLESKIPDEFY
+156 FLKSKIPNELY
-167 EYVTDDDID
+167 NLITDDDID
-176 VVQQLA
+176 AVQQLA

-195 YETTN
+195 YETSN
-200 LKVNSIAN
+200 FKINSIAN
-208 VDSNYVSIGDL
+208 VDSNYASMGDIF
-219 AQYNGG
+219 G
-225 DDGRDREDAIEA
+225 DDGWDREDAIEA

-254 TNNTTSPIEIVKNN
+254 TNNTTSPIEIVKSN

-287 LLNVDYTLSA
+287 LLNVDYTLNA

-304 KTITPTIGIKNSSGN
+304 TTITPSIGIKDVSGN
-319 IVSTTKS
+319 VTATTKT
-326 LKELVGQEFYLSMPV
+326 LKELVGQEFYLIMPT

-376 VIVDETPF
+376 VIVNETPLN
-384 KFSDT
+384 FSDT

-430 ATTATYNHPKN
+430 ATTATYNHPKT
-441 PLRVAIGDEVT
+441 PLKVAIGDVVT

-459 EGEVDGYVE
+459 EGDIDGYVE
-468 EITDHLPEQLE
+468 EITDHLPDQLE
-479 FIVDDQVNIQ
+479 FIVDDQVNIEN
-489 YGWKIASSSDLK
+489 GWKIASSTDLK
-501 TIKTEYLSKAK
+501 TIKTEYLSKAN

-524 NGKTLAYKDV
+524 NGTTLAYKDV

-539 VVSTDPMPTKIT
+539 VVATDPMADKIT

-557 RFTDGDGNTVTD
+557 KFTDGDGNTVTD
-569 RDSQANNVQLPTGKD
+569 RDSQENNVNLPTGKD
-584 LENYRDSEIN
+584 LENYKDSEIN

-612 TLKDFDLSL
+612 TLKEFDLSL

-635 REPKVN
+635 REPQVN
-641 VTPLNN
+641 VTPLKN

-696 EFVSGNATNTKYGW
+696 EFVAGNEINTKYGW

-722 NYLSKAKESSA
+722 NYLSKAKEASEGA
-733 GSNKIKA
+733 NKIKA
-740 FNGTTLDY
+740 FDGTKLDY

-762 MPTKITNIADISNF
+762 MPTKITNIADITKF

-851 QPDVTKLA
+851 QPDVSKLA

-869 HPKNPIDVTIGDIV
+869 HPKTPISVAIGDVV

-891 EGEVDGYVQEIT
+891 EAEVDGYVEEIT

-909 LEFVAND
+909 LEFVAGN
-916 ETNIKYGWTVDG
+916 ETNTKYGWTVDS
-928 NNSKIIRTKYLSKE
+928 NNSKIIKTKYLSKANE
-942 NDTAEGENKI
+942 TTEGDNKI
-952 TSFNGTTLDYKD
+952 KAFDGTKLDYKD

-970 VIETKPMPTKITN
+970 VVSTDPMPTKITN

-995 NKVKDRDSQENNVNI
+995 NKVTDRDSQ
-1010 PSDLPGYKDD
+1010 
-1020 EIGKN
+1020 
-1025 YVPGQQ
+1025 
-1031 DDDDFEKLKIKEFDL
+1031 
-1046 ALRKFI
+1046 
-1052 TKVNDENISS
+1052 
-1062 RVPVVDITQ
+1062 
-1071 LKNGTATTATYD
+1071 
-1083 HPKTPIKVKIDDVVE
+1083 
-1098 YTIRVYNE
+1098 
-1106 GGVDGY
+1106 
-1112 VEEITDH
+1112 
-1119 LPDQL
+1119 
-1124 EFIADNET
+1124 
-1132 NKKYGWS
+1132 
-1139 VDNQNSKVVKTTY
+1139 
-1152 LSKANEKVAGE
+1152 
-1163 NKIPAFDGTTLSY
+1163 
-1176 KEVKI
+1176 
-1181 ACKVISTNPMPTK
+1181 
-1194 ITNIADI
+1194 
-1201 SDFTNGNG
+1201 
-1209 EKVKDRDSEE
+1209 E

-1248 DFEKLEVKPLEFDLA
+1248 DFEKLKIKEFDLA
-1263 LRKFITKVNDEEI
+1263 LRKFITKVNNTEI
-1276 TSRIPKV
+1276 KSRIPQV
-1283 DITKLASG
+1283 DTTPLKNG
-1291 EATTAIYNHSKTPV
+1291 TGTTAIYNHSKEPV
-1305 EVAIDD
+1305 KVSLGAV
-1311 IVEYTI
+1311 VEYTI
-1317 RVYNEGE
+1317 RVYNEGQV
-1324 IDGYAEEIKDHLPD
+1324 DGYVEEIKDHLPD
-1338 QLELI
+1338 QLEFVK
-1343 ADNETNKAYGWTV
+1343 DNETNKKYGWTV
-1356 DDQDSKVIK
+1356 DSADSKVIK
-1365 TTYLSKANEKVAGEN
+1365 TSYLSKANEKVAGEN
-1380 KIPAFDGTTLSYKDV
+1380 KIPAFDGTTLSYKEV
-1395 KVVCKVVETN
+1395 KVACKVVSTDP
-1405 QMPKKITNLADVS
+1405 MPNKITNLADIS
-1418 DFTDGDGNKVT
+1418 DFTDGEGNKVT
-1429 DRDSEKDNVKIPED
+1429 DRDSKEDNVKIPED
-1443 RPGYKDDESNK
+1443 RPGYKDDESKK

-1467 KVTVAKFDLSL
+1467 KVTLVKFDLSL

-1486 DTEITSRIPQVDV
+1486 NTEITSRIPQVDV
-1499 TPIKDGSG
+1499 TPIKDGSS

-1527 TYTIRVYN
+1527 TYTIRVFN
-1535 EGEIDGYAS
+1535 EGEMDGYAS

-1641 KNTNKDGKDVKDQ
+1641 KDSDKDGNDVTDQ

-1693 NGEDKII
+1693 NGEEKII

-1751 YIPDG
+1751 YIPNG
-1756 LKFVAEDNPLWK
+1756 LKFVPEDNPLWK

-1785 QPGDTTEVEVLLTW
+1785 QPGDTTEVEVVLTW

-1852 GQIRTF
+1852 GQIKTF

-1868 LSSGVALIKKFVL
+1868 LSSGVVLIKKFVL

>member
-1 MKRLKKLV
+1 MKKFKKLV

-21 LGIISAVKAASAGP
+21 LGSISAVKAASAGP

-42 LRRSGYGYQQGGA
+42 LRSAGYGYQQEG
-55 SGKVWKIAEY
+55 SKVWKIAEY
-65 DSENGKT
+65 DSENGRT
-72 ADLSKTIYCIKGG
+72 ANLSKTIYCIKGG

-120 SKILPTGTN
+120 SKILPTGSN

-138 NIYIMPAAG
+138 NIYIMPAIG
-147 TDNKTAREA
+147 TDNTTAREE
-156 FLESKIPDEFY
+156 FLKSKIPNELY
-167 EYVTDDDID
+167 ELVTDDDID
-176 VVQQLA
+176 AVQQLA
-182 IWYFTN
+182 VWYFTN

-195 YETTN
+195 YETSN
-200 LKVNSIAN
+200 FKINSIAN
-208 VDSNYVSIGDL
+208 VDSNYASMGDIF
-219 AQYNGG
+219 G
-225 DDGRDREDAIEA
+225 DDGWDRENAIEA

-254 TNNTTSPIEIVKNN
+254 TNNTTSPIEIVKSN

-287 LLNVDYTLSA
+287 LLNVDYTLNA
-297 TFTDING
+297 TFTNING
-304 KTITPTIGIKNSSGN
+304 TTITPSIGIKDVSGN
-319 IVSTTKS
+319 VTATTKT
-326 LKELVGQEFYLSMPV
+326 LKELVGQEFYLIMPT

-376 VIVDETPF
+376 VIVNETPLN
-384 KFSDT
+384 FSDT

-430 ATTATYNHPKN
+430 ATTATYNHPKT
-441 PLRVAIGDEVT
+441 PLKVAIGDVVT
-452 YTIRVYN
+452 YIIRVYN
-459 EGEVDGYVE
+459 EGDIDGYVE
-468 EITDHLPEQLE
+468 EITDHLPDQLE
-479 FIVDDQVNIQ
+479 FIVDDQVNIE
-489 YGWKIASSSDLK
+489 YGWKIASSTDLK
-501 TIKTEYLSKAK
+501 TIKTEYLSKAN

-524 NGKTLAYKDV
+524 NGTTLAYKDV

-539 VVSTDPMPTKIT
+539 VVATDPMADKIT

-557 RFTDGDGNTVTD
+557 KFTDGDGNTVTD
-569 RDSQANNVQLPTGKD
+569 RDSQENNVNLPTGKD

-612 TLKDFDLSL
+612 TLKEFDLSL

-635 REPKVN
+635 REPQVN
-641 VTPLNN
+641 VTPLKN

-696 EFVSGNATNTKYGW
+696 EFVAGNETNTKYGW
-710 VVDSTNS
+710 TVDSNNS
-717 KIIRT
+717 KIIKT
-722 NYLSKAKESSA
+722 KYLSKANETTE
-733 GSNKIKA
+733 GDNKIKA
-740 FNGTTLDY
+740 FDGTKLDY

-762 MPTKITNIADISNF
+762 MPTKITNIADITKF
-776 TDGNGNKVTDRDSQ
+776 TDGNGNTVTDRDSQ

-841 NDEEITSRIP
+841 NDEEITSRIS
-851 QPDVTKLA
+851 QPDVSKLA

-869 HPKNPIDVTIGDIV
+869 HPKTPISVTIGDVV

-891 EGEVDGYVQEIT
+891 EAEVDGYVEEIT

-909 LEFVAND
+909 LEFVAGN
-916 ETNIKYGWTVDG
+916 ETNTKYGWTVDS
-928 NNSKIIRTKYLSKE
+928 NNSKIIKTKYLSKANE
-942 NDTAEGENKI
+942 TTEGDNKI
-952 TSFNGTTLDYKD
+952 KAFDGTKLDYKD

-970 VIETKPMPTKITN
+970 VVSTDPMPTKITN
-983 IADISDFTDGNG
+983 IADITKFTDGNG
-995 NKVKDRDSQENNVNI
+995 NTVTDRDSQENNVNI

-1052 TKVNDENISS
+1052 TKVNNTEIKS
-1062 RVPVVDITQ
+1062 RIPQVDTTP
-1071 LKNGTATTATYD
+1071 LKNGTGTTAIYN
-1083 HPKTPIKVKIDDVVE
+1083 HSKEPVKVSLGAVVE

-1106 GGVDGY
+1106 GQVDGY
-1112 VEEITDH
+1112 VEEIKDH

-1124 EFIADNET
+1124 EFIKDNET
-1132 NKKYGWS
+1132 NKKYGWT
-1139 VDNQNSKVVKTTY
+1139 VDSTDSKVIKTSY

-1176 KEVKI
+1176 KEVKV
-1181 ACKVISTNPMPTK
+1181 ACKVVSTDPMPSK
-1194 ITNIADI
+1194 ITNLADI
-1201 SDFTNGNG
+1201 SDFTDG
-1209 EKVKDRDSEE
+1209 E
-1219 NNVNI
+1219 
-1224 PSDLPGYKDDEIG
+1224 
-1237 KDYVPGQQDDD
+1237 
-1248 DFEKLEVKPLEFDLA
+1248 
-1263 LRKFITKVNDEEI
+1263 
-1276 TSRIPKV
+1276 
-1283 DITKLASG
+1283 
-1291 EATTAIYNHSKTPV
+1291 
-1305 EVAIDD
+1305 
-1311 IVEYTI
+1311 
-1317 RVYNEGE
+1317 
-1324 IDGYAEEIKDHLPD
+1324 
-1338 QLELI
+1338 
-1343 ADNETNKAYGWTV
+1343 
-1356 DDQDSKVIK
+1356 
-1365 TTYLSKANEKVAGEN
+1365 
-1380 KIPAFDGTTLSYKDV
+1380 
-1395 KVVCKVVETN
+1395 
-1405 QMPKKITNLADVS
+1405 
-1418 DFTDGDGNKVT
+1418 GNKVT
-1429 DRDSEKDNVKIPED
+1429 DRDSKEDNVKIPED
-1443 RPGYKDDESNK
+1443 RPGYKDDESKK

-1467 KVTVAKFDLSL
+1467 KVTLVKFDLSL

-1486 DTEITSRIPQVDV
+1486 NTEITSRIPQVDV
-1499 TPIKDGSG
+1499 TPIKDGSS

-1527 TYTIRVYN
+1527 TYTIRVFN
-1535 EGEIDGYAS
+1535 EGEMDGYAS

-1551 QGLKFLTDNKTNIE
+1551 QGLKFLTDNKTNVE

-1641 KNTNKDGKDVKDQ
+1641 KDSDKDGNDVTDQ

-1693 NGEDKII
+1693 NGEEKII

-1751 YIPDG
+1751 YIPNG
-1756 LKFVAEDNPLWK
+1756 LKFVPEDNPLWK

-1785 QPGDTTEVEVLLTW
+1785 QPGDTTEVEVVLTW

-1852 GQIRTF
+1852 GQIKTF

-1868 LSSGVALIKKFVL
+1868 LSSGVVLIKKFVL

>member
-1 MKRLKKLV
+1 MKKFKKLV

-21 LGIISAVKAASAGP
+21 LGSISAVKAASAGP

-42 LRRSGYGYQQGGA
+42 LRSAGYGYQQEG
-55 SGKVWKIAEY
+55 SKVWKIAEY
-65 DSENGKT
+65 DSENGRT
-72 ADLSKTIYCIKGG
+72 ANLSKTIYCIKGG

-120 SKILPTGTN
+120 SKILPTGSN

-138 NIYIMPAAG
+138 NIYIMPAIG
-147 TDNKTAREA
+147 TDNTTAREE
-156 FLESKIPDEFY
+156 FLKSKIPNELY
-167 EYVTDDDID
+167 ELVTDDDID
-176 VVQQLA
+176 AVQQLA
-182 IWYFTN
+182 VWYFTN

-195 YETTN
+195 YETSN
-200 LKVNSIAN
+200 FKINSIAN
-208 VDSNYVSIGDL
+208 VDSNYASMGDIF
-219 AQYNGG
+219 G
-225 DDGRDREDAIEA
+225 DDGWDREDAIEA

-254 TNNTTSPIEIVKNN
+254 TNNTTSPIEIVKSN

-287 LLNVDYTLSA
+287 LLNVDYTLNA

-304 KTITPTIGIKNSSGN
+304 TTITPSIGIKDVSGN
-319 IVSTTKS
+319 VTATTKT
-326 LKELVGQEFYLSMPV
+326 LKELVGQEFYLIMPT

-359 TVDYWSVADA
+359 TVDYWSVVDA

-376 VIVDETPF
+376 VIVNETPLN
-384 KFSDT
+384 FSDT

-430 ATTATYNHPKN
+430 ATTATYNHPKI
-441 PLRVAIGDEVT
+441 PLKVAIGDVVT

-459 EGEVDGYVE
+459 EGDIDGYVE
-468 EITDHLPEQLE
+468 EITDHLPDQLE
-479 FIVDDQVNIQ
+479 FIVDDQVNIE
-489 YGWKIASSSDLK
+489 YGWKIASSTDLK
-501 TIKTEYLSKAK
+501 TIKTEYLSKAN

-524 NGKTLAYKDV
+524 NGTTLAYKDV

-539 VVSTDPMPTKIT
+539 VVATDPMADKIT

-557 RFTDGDGNTVTD
+557 KFTDGDGNTVTD
-569 RDSQANNVQLPTGKD
+569 RDSQENNVNLPTGKD
-584 LENYRDSEIN
+584 LENYKDSEIN

-612 TLKDFDLSL
+612 TLKEFDLSL

-635 REPKVN
+635 REPQVN
-641 VTPLNN
+641 VTPLKN

-696 EFVSGNATNTKYGW
+696 EFVAGNETNSKYGW

-722 NYLSKAKESSA
+722 NYLSKAKEASEGA
-733 GSNKIKA
+733 NKIKA
-740 FNGTTLDY
+740 FDGTKLDY

-762 MPTKITNIADISNF
+762 MPTKITNIADITKF

-841 NDEEITSRIP
+841 NDEEITSRVP
-851 QPDVTKLA
+851 QPDVSKLA

-869 HPKNPIDVTIGDIV
+869 HPK
-883 EYTIRVYN
+883 
-891 EGEVDGYVQEIT
+891 
-903 DHLPDQ
+903 
-909 LEFVAND
+909 
-916 ETNIKYGWTVDG
+916 
-928 NNSKIIRTKYLSKE
+928 
-942 NDTAEGENKI
+942 
-952 TSFNGTTLDYKD
+952 
-964 VKVVCK
+964 
-970 VIETKPMPTKITN
+970 
-983 IADISDFTDGNG
+983 
-995 NKVKDRDSQENNVNI
+995 
-1010 PSDLPGYKDD
+1010 
-1020 EIGKN
+1020 
-1025 YVPGQQ
+1025 
-1031 DDDDFEKLKIKEFDL
+1031 
-1046 ALRKFI
+1046 
-1052 TKVNDENISS
+1052 
-1062 RVPVVDITQ
+1062 
-1071 LKNGTATTATYD
+1071 
-1083 HPKTPIKVKIDDVVE
+1083 TPISVAIGDVVE

-1106 GGVDGY
+1106 AEVDGY

-1124 EFIADNET
+1124 EFVAGNET
-1132 NKKYGWS
+1132 NTKYGWT
-1139 VDNQNSKVVKTTY
+1139 VDSNNSKIIKTKY
-1152 LSKANEKVAGE
+1152 LSKANETTEGD
-1163 NKIPAFDGTTLSY
+1163 NKIKAFDGTKLDY
-1176 KEVKI
+1176 KDVKVV
-1181 ACKVISTNPMPTK
+1181 CKVVSTDPMPTK

-1201 SDFTNGNG
+1201 TKFTDGNGNT
-1209 EKVKDRDSEE
+1209 VTDRDSQE

-1248 DFEKLEVKPLEFDLA
+1248 DFEKLKIKEFDLA
-1263 LRKFITKVNDEEI
+1263 LRKFITKVNNTEI
-1276 TSRIPKV
+1276 KSRIPQV
-1283 DITKLASG
+1283 DTTPLKNG
-1291 EATTAIYNHSKTPV
+1291 TGTTAIYNHSKEPV
-1305 EVAIDD
+1305 KVSLGAV
-1311 IVEYTI
+1311 VEYTI
-1317 RVYNEGE
+1317 RVYNEGQV
-1324 IDGYAEEIKDHLPD
+1324 DGYVEEIKDHLPD
-1338 QLELI
+1338 QLEFI
-1343 ADNETNKAYGWTV
+1343 KDNETNKKYGWTV
-1356 DDQDSKVIK
+1356 DSTDSKVIK
-1365 TTYLSKANEKVAGEN
+1365 TSYLSKANEKVAGEN
-1380 KIPAFDGTTLSYKDV
+1380 KIPAFDGTTLSYKEV
-1395 KVVCKVVETN
+1395 KVACKVVSTDP
-1405 QMPKKITNLADVS
+1405 MPSKITNLADIS
-1418 DFTDGDGNKVT
+1418 DFTDGEGNKVT
-1429 DRDSEKDNVKIPED
+1429 DRDSKEDNVKIPED
-1443 RPGYKDDESNK
+1443 RPGYKDDESKK

-1467 KVTVAKFDLSL
+1467 KVTLVKFDLSL

-1486 DTEITSRIPQVDV
+1486 NTEITSRIPQVDV
-1499 TPIKDGSG
+1499 TPIKDGSS

-1527 TYTIRVYN
+1527 TYTIRVFN
-1535 EGEIDGYAS
+1535 EGEMDGYAS

-1641 KNTNKDGKDVKDQ
+1641 KDSDKDGNDVTDQ

-1693 NGEDKII
+1693 NGEEKII

-1751 YIPDG
+1751 YIPNG
-1756 LKFVAEDNPLWK
+1756 LKFVPEDNPLWK

-1785 QPGDTTEVEVLLTW
+1785 QPGDTTEVEVVLTW

-1838 DDIDDAPVSVGVQT
+1838 DDIDDAPVSVGVKT

-1868 LSSGVALIKKFVL
+1868 LSSGVVLIKKFVL

>member
-1 MKRLKKLV
+1 MKKFKKLV

-21 LGIISAVKAASAGP
+21 LGSISAVKAASAGP

-42 LRRSGYGYQQGGA
+42 LRRAGYGYQQEG
-55 SGKVWKIAEY
+55 SKVWKIAEY

-120 SKILPTGTN
+120 SKILPTGSN

-138 NIYIMPAAG
+138 NIYIMPAIG
-147 TDNKTAREA
+147 TDNTTAREE
-156 FLESKIPDEFY
+156 FLKSKIPNELY
-167 EYVTDDDID
+167 ELITDDDID
-176 VVQQLA
+176 AVQQLA

-195 YETTN
+195 YETSN
-200 LKVNSIAN
+200 FKINSIAN
-208 VDSNYVSIGDL
+208 VDSNYASMGDIF
-219 AQYNGG
+219 G
-225 DDGRDREDAIEA
+225 DDGWDREDAIEA

-254 TNNTTSPIEIVKNN
+254 TNNTTSPIEIVKGN

-278 VAGPYKINQ
+278 VAGPYKINK
-287 LLNVDYTLSA
+287 LLNVDYTLNA

-304 KTITPTIGIKNSSGN
+304 TTITPSIGIKDVSGN
-319 IVSTTKS
+319 VTATTKT
-326 LKELVGQEFYLSMPV
+326 LKELVGQEFYLIMPT

-376 VIVDETPF
+376 VIVNETPLN
-384 KFSDT
+384 FSDA

-430 ATTATYNHPKN
+430 ATTATYNHTKT
-441 PLRVAIGDEVT
+441 PLKVAIGDVVT

-459 EGEVDGYVE
+459 EGDIDGYVE
-468 EITDHLPEQLE
+468 EITDHLPDQLE
-479 FIVDDQVNIQ
+479 FIVDDQVNIE
-489 YGWKIASSSDLK
+489 YGWKIASSTDLK
-501 TIKTEYLSKAK
+501 TIKTEYLSKAN

-524 NGKTLAYKDV
+524 NGTTLAYKDV
-534 KIKCR
+534 KIKCK
-539 VVSTDPMPTKIT
+539 VVATDPMADKIT

-557 RFTDGDGNTVTD
+557 KFTDGDGNTVTD
-569 RDSQANNVQLPTGKD
+569 RDSQENNVNLPTGKD

-612 TLKDFDLSL
+612 TLKEFDLSL

-627 VNGTAITN
+627 VNGTAITD
-635 REPKVN
+635 REPQAN
-641 VTPLNN
+641 VIPLNN

-696 EFVSGNATNTKYGW
+696 EFVAGNEINTKYGW

-722 NYLSKAKESSA
+722 NYLSKAKEASEGA
-733 GSNKIKA
+733 NKIKA
-740 FNGTTLDY
+740 FDGTKLDY
-748 KDVKVVCKVVSTDP
+748 KDVKVGCKVVSTDP
-762 MPTKITNIADISNF
+762 MPTKITNIADITKF
-776 TDGNGNKVTDRDSQ
+776 TDGNGNTVTDRDSQ

-836 FITKL
+836 FITKV
-841 NDEEITSRIP
+841 NNTEIKSRIP
-851 QPDVTKLA
+851 QVD
-859 DGTATTATYN
+859 TT
-869 HPKNPIDVTIGDIV
+869 P
-883 EYTIRVYN
+883 
-891 EGEVDGYVQEIT
+891 
-903 DHLPDQ
+903 
-909 LEFVAND
+909 
-916 ETNIKYGWTVDG
+916 
-928 NNSKIIRTKYLSKE
+928 
-942 NDTAEGENKI
+942 
-952 TSFNGTTLDYKD
+952 
-964 VKVVCK
+964 
-970 VIETKPMPTKITN
+970 
-983 IADISDFTDGNG
+983 
-995 NKVKDRDSQENNVNI
+995 
-1010 PSDLPGYKDD
+1010 
-1020 EIGKN
+1020 
-1025 YVPGQQ
+1025 
-1031 DDDDFEKLKIKEFDL
+1031 
-1046 ALRKFI
+1046 
-1052 TKVNDENISS
+1052 
-1062 RVPVVDITQ
+1062 
-1071 LKNGTATTATYD
+1071 LKNGTGTTAIYN
-1083 HPKTPIKVKIDDVVE
+1083 HSKEPVKVSLGAVVE

-1106 GGVDGY
+1106 GQVDGY
-1112 VEEITDH
+1112 VEEIKDH

-1124 EFIADNET
+1124 EFIKDNET
-1132 NKKYGWS
+1132 NKKYGWT
-1139 VDNQNSKVVKTTY
+1139 VDSTDSKVIKTSY

-1176 KEVKI
+1176 KEVKV
-1181 ACKVISTNPMPTK
+1181 ACKVVSTDPMPSK
-1194 ITNIADI
+1194 ITNLADI
-1201 SDFTNGNG
+1201 SDFTDG
-1209 EKVKDRDSEE
+1209 E
-1219 NNVNI
+1219 
-1224 PSDLPGYKDDEIG
+1224 
-1237 KDYVPGQQDDD
+1237 
-1248 DFEKLEVKPLEFDLA
+1248 
-1263 LRKFITKVNDEEI
+1263 
-1276 TSRIPKV
+1276 
-1283 DITKLASG
+1283 
-1291 EATTAIYNHSKTPV
+1291 
-1305 EVAIDD
+1305 
-1311 IVEYTI
+1311 
-1317 RVYNEGE
+1317 
-1324 IDGYAEEIKDHLPD
+1324 
-1338 QLELI
+1338 
-1343 ADNETNKAYGWTV
+1343 
-1356 DDQDSKVIK
+1356 
-1365 TTYLSKANEKVAGEN
+1365 
-1380 KIPAFDGTTLSYKDV
+1380 
-1395 KVVCKVVETN
+1395 
-1405 QMPKKITNLADVS
+1405 
-1418 DFTDGDGNKVT
+1418 GNKVT
-1429 DRDSEKDNVKIPED
+1429 DRDSKEDNVKIPED
-1443 RPGYKDDESNK
+1443 RPGYKDDESKK
-1454 DYVPGQED
+1454 DYVQGQED

-1467 KVTVAKFDLSL
+1467 KVTLVKFDLSL

-1486 DTEITSRIPQVDV
+1486 NTEITSRIPQVDV
-1499 TPIKDGSG
+1499 TPIKDGSS

-1527 TYTIRVYN
+1527 TYTIRVFN
-1535 EGEIDGYAS
+1535 EGEMDGYAS

-1641 KNTNKDGKDVKDQ
+1641 KDSDKDGNDVTDQ

-1751 YIPDG
+1751 YIPNG
-1756 LKFVAEDNPLWK
+1756 LKFVPEDNPLWK

-1785 QPGDTTEVEVLLTW
+1785 QPGDTTEVEVVLTW

-1852 GQIRTF
+1852 GQIKTF

-1868 LSSGVALIKKFVL
+1868 LSSGVVLIKKFVL

>member
-1 MKRLKKLV
+1 MKKFKKLV

-21 LGIISAVKAASAGP
+21 LGSISAVKAASAGP

-42 LRRSGYGYQQGGA
+42 LRRAGYGYQQEG
-55 SGKVWKIAEY
+55 SKVWKIAEY

-120 SKILPTGTN
+120 SKILPTGSN

-138 NIYIMPAAG
+138 NIYIMPAIG
-147 TDNKTAREA
+147 TDNTTAREE
-156 FLESKIPDEFY
+156 FLKSKIPNELY
-167 EYVTDDDID
+167 ELITDDDID
-176 VVQQLA
+176 AVQQLA

-195 YETTN
+195 YETSN
-200 LKVNSIAN
+200 FKINSIAN
-208 VDSNYVSIGDL
+208 VDSNYASMGDIF
-219 AQYNGG
+219 G
-225 DDGRDREDAIEA
+225 DDGWNREDAIEA

-254 TNNTTSPIEIVKNN
+254 TNNTTSPIEIVKSN

-287 LLNVDYTLSA
+287 LLNVDYTLNA

-304 KTITPTIGIKNSSGN
+304 TTITPSIGIKDVSGN
-319 IVSTTKS
+319 VTATTKT
-326 LKELVGQEFYLSMPV
+326 LKELVGQEFYLIMPT

-376 VIVDETPF
+376 VIVNETPLN
-384 KFSDT
+384 FSDT

-430 ATTATYNHPKN
+430 ATTATYNHTKT
-441 PLRVAIGDEVT
+441 PLKVAIGDVVT

-459 EGEVDGYVE
+459 EGDIDGYVE
-468 EITDHLPEQLE
+468 EITDHLPDQLE
-479 FIVDDQVNIQ
+479 FIVDDQVNIE
-489 YGWKIASSSDLK
+489 YGWKIASSTDLK
-501 TIKTEYLSKAK
+501 TIKTEYLSKAN

-524 NGKTLAYKDV
+524 NGTTLAYKDV

-539 VVSTDPMPTKIT
+539 VVATEPMADKIT

-557 RFTDGDGNTVTD
+557 KFADGDGNTVTD
-569 RDSQANNVQLPTGKD
+569 RDSQENNVNLPTGKD

-612 TLKDFDLSL
+612 TLKEFDLSL

-635 REPKVN
+635 REPQVN
-641 VTPLNN
+641 VTPLKN

-657 KTPVSVAIG
+657 KTPVSVAVG

-696 EFVSGNATNTKYGW
+696 EFVSENEINTKYGW

-722 NYLSKAKESSA
+722 NYLSKAKEASEGA
-733 GSNKIKA
+733 NKIKA
-740 FNGTTLDY
+740 FDGEKLDY

-762 MPTKITNIADISNF
+762 MPTKITNIADITKF
-776 TDGNGNKVTDRDSQ
+776 TDGNGNTVTDRDSQ

-851 QPDVTKLA
+851 QPDVSKLA

-869 HPKNPIDVTIGDIV
+869 HPK
-883 EYTIRVYN
+883 
-891 EGEVDGYVQEIT
+891 
-903 DHLPDQ
+903 
-909 LEFVAND
+909 
-916 ETNIKYGWTVDG
+916 
-928 NNSKIIRTKYLSKE
+928 
-942 NDTAEGENKI
+942 
-952 TSFNGTTLDYKD
+952 
-964 VKVVCK
+964 
-970 VIETKPMPTKITN
+970 
-983 IADISDFTDGNG
+983 
-995 NKVKDRDSQENNVNI
+995 
-1010 PSDLPGYKDD
+1010 
-1020 EIGKN
+1020 
-1025 YVPGQQ
+1025 
-1031 DDDDFEKLKIKEFDL
+1031 
-1046 ALRKFI
+1046 
-1052 TKVNDENISS
+1052 
-1062 RVPVVDITQ
+1062 
-1071 LKNGTATTATYD
+1071 
-1083 HPKTPIKVKIDDVVE
+1083 TPISVAIGDVVE

-1106 GGVDGY
+1106 AEVDGY

-1124 EFIADNET
+1124 EFVAGNEINT
-1132 NKKYGWS
+1132 KYGWTIDS
-1139 VDNQNSKVVKTTY
+1139 NNSKIIKTKY
-1152 LSKANEKVAGE
+1152 LSKANETAEGD
-1163 NKIPAFDGTTLSY
+1163 NKIKAFDGTKLDY
-1176 KEVKI
+1176 KDVKVV
-1181 ACKVISTNPMPTK
+1181 CKVVSTDPMPTK

-1201 SDFTNGNG
+1201 TKFTDGNGNT
-1209 EKVKDRDSEE
+1209 VTDRDSQE

-1248 DFEKLEVKPLEFDLA
+1248 DFEKLKIKEFDLA
-1263 LRKFITKVNDEEI
+1263 LRKFITKVNNTEI
-1276 TSRIPKV
+1276 KSRIPQV
-1283 DITKLASG
+1283 DTTPLKNG
-1291 EATTAIYNHSKTPV
+1291 TGTTAIYNHSKEPV
-1305 EVAIDD
+1305 KVSLGAV
-1311 IVEYTI
+1311 VEYTI
-1317 RVYNEGE
+1317 RVYNEGQV
-1324 IDGYAEEIKDHLPD
+1324 DGYVEEIKDHLPD
-1338 QLELI
+1338 QLEFI
-1343 ADNETNKAYGWTV
+1343 KDNETNKKYGWTV
-1356 DDQDSKVIK
+1356 DSTDSKVIK
-1365 TTYLSKANEKVAGEN
+1365 TSYLCKANEKVAGEN
-1380 KIPAFDGTTLSYKDV
+1380 KIPAFDGTTLSYKEV
-1395 KVVCKVVETN
+1395 KVACKVVSTDP
-1405 QMPKKITNLADVS
+1405 MPSKITNLADIS
-1418 DFTDGDGNKVT
+1418 DFTDGEGNKVT
-1429 DRDSEKDNVKIPED
+1429 DRDSKEDNVKIPED
-1443 RPGYKDDESNK
+1443 RPGYKDDESKK

-1467 KVTVAKFDLSL
+1467 KVTLVKFDLSL

-1486 DTEITSRIPQVDV
+1486 NTEITSRIPQVDV
-1499 TPIKDGSG
+1499 TPIKDGSS

-1527 TYTIRVYN
+1527 TYTIRVFN
-1535 EGEIDGYAS
+1535 EGEMDGYAS

-1641 KNTNKDGKDVKDQ
+1641 KDSDKDGNDVTDQ

-1686 TQAIVTE
+1686 TQAIVSE
-1693 NGEDKII
+1693 NGEEKII

-1751 YIPDG
+1751 YIPNG
-1756 LKFVAEDNPLWK
+1756 LKFVPEDNPLWK

-1785 QPGDTTEVEVLLTW
+1785 QPGDTTEVEVVLTW

-1852 GQIRTF
+1852 GQIKTF

-1868 LSSGVALIKKFVL
+1868 LSSGVVLIKKFVL

>member
-1 MKRLKKLV
+1 MKKFKKLV

-21 LGIISAVKAASAGP
+21 LGSISAVKAASAGP

-42 LRRSGYGYQQGGA
+42 LRRAGYGYQQEG
-55 SGKVWKIAEY
+55 SKVWKIAEY

-120 SKILPTGTN
+120 SKILPTGSN

-138 NIYIMPAAG
+138 NIYIMPAIG
-147 TDNKTAREA
+147 TDNTTAREE
-156 FLESKIPDEFY
+156 FLKSKIPNELY
-167 EYVTDDDID
+167 ELITDDDID
-176 VVQQLA
+176 AVQQLA

-195 YETTN
+195 YETSN
-200 LKVNSIAN
+200 FKINSIAN
-208 VDSNYVSIGDL
+208 VDSNYASMGDIF
-219 AQYNGG
+219 G
-225 DDGRDREDAIEA
+225 DDGWDREDAIEA

-254 TNNTTSPIEIVKNN
+254 TNNTTSPIEIVKSN

-287 LLNVDYTLSA
+287 LLNVDYTLNA

-304 KTITPTIGIKNSSGN
+304 TTITPSIGIKDVSGN
-319 IVSTTKS
+319 VTATTKT
-326 LKELVGQEFYLSMPV
+326 LKELVGQEFYLIMPT

-376 VIVDETPF
+376 VIVNETPLN
-384 KFSDT
+384 FSDT

-430 ATTATYNHPKN
+430 ATTATYNHPKT
-441 PLRVAIGDEVT
+441 PLKVAIGDVVT

-459 EGEVDGYVE
+459 EGDIDGYVE
-468 EITDHLPEQLE
+468 EITDHLPDQLE
-479 FIVDDQVNIQ
+479 FIVDDQVNIEN
-489 YGWKIASSSDLK
+489 GWKIASSTDLK
-501 TIKTEYLSKAK
+501 TIKTEYLSKAN

-524 NGKTLAYKDV
+524 NGTTLAYKDV

-539 VVSTDPMPTKIT
+539 VVATDPMADKIT

-557 RFTDGDGNTVTD
+557 KFTDGDGNTVTD
-569 RDSQANNVQLPTGKD
+569 RDSQENNVNLPTGKD
-584 LENYRDSEIN
+584 LENYKDSEIN

-612 TLKDFDLSL
+612 TLKEFDLSL

-635 REPKVN
+635 REPQVN
-641 VTPLNN
+641 VTPLKN

-696 EFVSGNATNTKYGW
+696 EFVAGNEINTKYGW

-722 NYLSKAKESSA
+722 NYLSKAKEASEGA
-733 GSNKIKA
+733 NKIKA
-740 FNGTTLDY
+740 FDGTKLDY

-762 MPTKITNIADISNF
+762 MPTKITNIADITKF
-776 TDGNGNKVTDRDSQ
+776 TDGNGNTVTDRDSQ

-851 QPDVTKLA
+851 QPDVSKLA

-869 HPKNPIDVTIGDIV
+869 HPK
-883 EYTIRVYN
+883 
-891 EGEVDGYVQEIT
+891 
-903 DHLPDQ
+903 
-909 LEFVAND
+909 
-916 ETNIKYGWTVDG
+916 
-928 NNSKIIRTKYLSKE
+928 
-942 NDTAEGENKI
+942 
-952 TSFNGTTLDYKD
+952 
-964 VKVVCK
+964 
-970 VIETKPMPTKITN
+970 
-983 IADISDFTDGNG
+983 
-995 NKVKDRDSQENNVNI
+995 
-1010 PSDLPGYKDD
+1010 
-1020 EIGKN
+1020 
-1025 YVPGQQ
+1025 
-1031 DDDDFEKLKIKEFDL
+1031 
-1046 ALRKFI
+1046 
-1052 TKVNDENISS
+1052 
-1062 RVPVVDITQ
+1062 
-1071 LKNGTATTATYD
+1071 
-1083 HPKTPIKVKIDDVVE
+1083 TPISVAIGDVVE

-1106 GGVDGY
+1106 AEVDGY

-1124 EFIADNET
+1124 EFVTGNEINT
-1132 NKKYGWS
+1132 KYGWV
-1139 VDNQNSKVVKTTY
+1139 VDSTNPKIIRTNY
-1152 LSKANEKVAGE
+1152 LSKAKEASEGA
-1163 NKIPAFDGTTLSY
+1163 NKIKAFDGEKLDY
-1176 KEVKI
+1176 KDVKVV
-1181 ACKVISTNPMPTK
+1181 CKVVSTDPMPTK

-1201 SDFTNGNG
+1201 TKFTDGNGNT
-1209 EKVKDRDSEE
+1209 VTDRDSQE

-1248 DFEKLEVKPLEFDLA
+1248 DFEKLKIKEFDLA
-1263 LRKFITKVNDEEI
+1263 LRKFITKVNNTEI
-1276 TSRIPKV
+1276 KSRIPQV
-1283 DITKLASG
+1283 DTTPLKNG
-1291 EATTAIYNHSKTPV
+1291 TGTTAIYNHSKEPV
-1305 EVAIDD
+1305 KVSLGAV
-1311 IVEYTI
+1311 VEYTI
-1317 RVYNEGE
+1317 RVYNEGQV
-1324 IDGYAEEIKDHLPD
+1324 DGYVEEIKDHLPD
-1338 QLELI
+1338 QLEFI
-1343 ADNETNKAYGWTV
+1343 KDNETNKKYGWTV
-1356 DDQDSKVIK
+1356 DSTDSKVIK
-1365 TTYLSKANEKVAGEN
+1365 TSYLCKANEKVAGEN
-1380 KIPAFDGTTLSYKDV
+1380 KIPAFDGTTLSYKEV
-1395 KVVCKVVETN
+1395 KVACKVVSTDP
-1405 QMPKKITNLADVS
+1405 MPSKITNLADIS
-1418 DFTDGDGNKVT
+1418 DFTDGEGNKVT
-1429 DRDSEKDNVKIPED
+1429 DRDSKEDNVKIPED
-1443 RPGYKDDESNK
+1443 RPGYKDDESKK

-1467 KVTVAKFDLSL
+1467 KVTLVKFDLSL

-1486 DTEITSRIPQVDV
+1486 NTEITSRIPQVDV
-1499 TPIKDGSG
+1499 TPIKDGSS

-1518 VLVSNGNIV
+1518 VLVSNGKIV
-1527 TYTIRVYN
+1527 TYTIRVFN
-1535 EGEIDGYAS
+1535 EGEMDGYAS

-1641 KNTNKDGKDVKDQ
+1641 KDSDKDGNDVTDQ

-1751 YIPDG
+1751 YIPNG
-1756 LKFVAEDNPLWK
+1756 LKFVPEDNPLWK

-1785 QPGDTTEVEVLLTW
+1785 QPGDTTEVEVVLTW

-1852 GQIRTF
+1852 GQIKTF

-1868 LSSGVALIKKFVL
+1868 LSSGVVLIKKFVL

>member
-1 MKRLKKLV
+1 MKKFKKLV

-21 LGIISAVKAASAGP
+21 LGSISAVKAASAGP

-42 LRRSGYGYQQGGA
+42 LRRAGYGYQQEG
-55 SGKVWKIAEY
+55 SKVWKIAEY

-120 SKILPTGTN
+120 SKILPTGSN

-138 NIYIMPAAG
+138 NIYIMPAIG
-147 TDNKTAREA
+147 TDNTTAREE
-156 FLESKIPDEFY
+156 FLKSKIPNELY
-167 EYVTDDDID
+167 GLITDDDID
-176 VVQQLA
+176 AVQQLA

-195 YETTN
+195 YETSN
-200 LKVNSIAN
+200 FKINSIAN
-208 VDSNYVSIGDL
+208 VDSNYASMGDIF
-219 AQYNGG
+219 G
-225 DDGRDREDAIEA
+225 DDGWDREDAIEA

-254 TNNTTSPIEIVKNN
+254 TNNTTSPIEIVKSN

-287 LLNVDYTLSA
+287 LLNVDYTLNA

-304 KTITPTIGIKNSSGN
+304 TTITPSIGIKDVSGN
-319 IVSTTKS
+319 VTATTKT
-326 LKELVGQEFYLSMPV
+326 LKELVGQEFYLIMPT

-376 VIVDETPF
+376 VIVNETPLN
-384 KFSDT
+384 FSDA

-430 ATTATYNHPKN
+430 ATTATYNHTKT
-441 PLRVAIGDEVT
+441 PLKVAIGDVVT

-459 EGEVDGYVE
+459 EGDIDGYVE
-468 EITDHLPEQLE
+468 EITDHLPDQLE
-479 FIVDDQVNIQ
+479 FIVDDQVNIE
-489 YGWKIASSSDLK
+489 YGWKIASSTDLK
-501 TIKTEYLSKAK
+501 TIKTEYLSKAN

-524 NGKTLAYKDV
+524 NGTTLAYKDV

-539 VVSTDPMPTKIT
+539 VVATDPMADKIT

-557 RFTDGDGNTVTD
+557 KFTDGDGNTVTD
-569 RDSQANNVQLPTGKD
+569 RDSQENNVNLPTGKD
-584 LENYRDSEIN
+584 LENYKDSEIN

-612 TLKDFDLSL
+612 TLKEFDLSL

-635 REPKVN
+635 REPQVN
-641 VTPLNN
+641 VTPLKN

-696 EFVSGNATNTKYGW
+696 EFVAGNEINTKYGW

-722 NYLSKAKESSA
+722 NYLSKAKEASEGA
-733 GSNKIKA
+733 NKIKA
-740 FNGTTLDY
+740 FDGTKLDY
-748 KDVKVVCKVVSTDP
+748 KDVKVVCKVISTDP
-762 MPTKITNIADISNF
+762 MPTKITNIADITKF

-851 QPDVTKLA
+851 QPDVSKLA

-869 HPKNPIDVTIGDIV
+869 HPK
-883 EYTIRVYN
+883 
-891 EGEVDGYVQEIT
+891 
-903 DHLPDQ
+903 
-909 LEFVAND
+909 
-916 ETNIKYGWTVDG
+916 
-928 NNSKIIRTKYLSKE
+928 
-942 NDTAEGENKI
+942 
-952 TSFNGTTLDYKD
+952 
-964 VKVVCK
+964 
-970 VIETKPMPTKITN
+970 
-983 IADISDFTDGNG
+983 
-995 NKVKDRDSQENNVNI
+995 
-1010 PSDLPGYKDD
+1010 
-1020 EIGKN
+1020 
-1025 YVPGQQ
+1025 
-1031 DDDDFEKLKIKEFDL
+1031 
-1046 ALRKFI
+1046 
-1052 TKVNDENISS
+1052 
-1062 RVPVVDITQ
+1062 
-1071 LKNGTATTATYD
+1071 
-1083 HPKTPIKVKIDDVVE
+1083 TPISVAIGDVVE

-1106 GGVDGY
+1106 AEVDGY

-1124 EFIADNET
+1124 EFVAGNET
-1132 NKKYGWS
+1132 NTKYGWT
-1139 VDNQNSKVVKTTY
+1139 VDSNNSKIIKTKY
-1152 LSKANEKVAGE
+1152 LSKANETTEGD
-1163 NKIPAFDGTTLSY
+1163 NKIKAFDGTKLDY
-1176 KEVKI
+1176 KDVKVV
-1181 ACKVISTNPMPTK
+1181 CKVVSTDPMPTK

-1201 SDFTNGNG
+1201 TKFTDGNGNT
-1209 EKVKDRDSEE
+1209 VTDRDSQE

-1248 DFEKLEVKPLEFDLA
+1248 DFEKLKIKEFDLA
-1263 LRKFITKVNDEEI
+1263 LRKFITKVNNTEI
-1276 TSRIPKV
+1276 KSRIPQV
-1283 DITKLASG
+1283 DTTPLKNG
-1291 EATTAIYNHSKTPV
+1291 TGTTAIYNHSKEPV
-1305 EVAIDD
+1305 KVSLGAV
-1311 IVEYTI
+1311 VEYTI
-1317 RVYNEGE
+1317 RVYNEGQVN
-1324 IDGYAEEIKDHLPD
+1324 GYVEEIKDHLPD
-1338 QLELI
+1338 QLEFI
-1343 ADNETNKAYGWTV
+1343 KDNETNKKYGWIV
-1356 DDQDSKVIK
+1356 DSTDSKVIK
-1365 TTYLSKANEKVAGEN
+1365 TSYLCKANEKVAGEN
-1380 KIPAFDGTTLSYKDV
+1380 KIPAFDGTTLSYKEV
-1395 KVVCKVVETN
+1395 KVACKVVSTDP
-1405 QMPKKITNLADVS
+1405 MPSKITNLADIS
-1418 DFTDGDGNKVT
+1418 DFTDGEGNKVT
-1429 DRDSEKDNVKIPED
+1429 DRDSKEDNVKIPED
-1443 RPGYKDDESNK
+1443 RPGYKDDESKK

-1467 KVTVAKFDLSL
+1467 KVTLVKFDLSL

-1486 DTEITSRIPQVDV
+1486 NTEITSRIPQVDV
-1499 TPIKDGSG
+1499 TPIKDGSS

-1527 TYTIRVYN
+1527 TYTIRVFN
-1535 EGEIDGYAS
+1535 EGEMDGYAS

-1576 ETENLDEAVSI
+1576 ETEKLDEAVSI

-1641 KNTNKDGKDVKDQ
+1641 KDSDKDGNDVTDQ

-1693 NGEDKII
+1693 NGEEKII

-1723 NKVTIKFRYKIRV
+1723 NSVTIKFRYKIRV

-1756 LKFVAEDNPLWK
+1756 LKFVAEDNPQWK

-1785 QPGDTTEVEVLLTW
+1785 QPGDTTEVEVVLTW

-1868 LSSGVALIKKFVL
+1868 LSSGVVLIKKFVL

>member
-1 MKRLKKLV
+1 MKKFKKLV

-21 LGIISAVKAASAGP
+21 LGSISAVKAASAGP

-42 LRRSGYGYQQGGA
+42 LRRAGYGYQQEG
-55 SGKVWKIAEY
+55 SKVWKIAEY

-120 SKILPTGTN
+120 SKILPTGSN

-138 NIYIMPAAG
+138 NIYIMPAIG
-147 TDNKTAREA
+147 TDNTTAREE
-156 FLESKIPDEFY
+156 FLKSKIPNELYDLI
-167 EYVTDDDID
+167 TDDDID
-176 VVQQLA
+176 AVQQLA

-195 YETTN
+195 YETSN
-200 LKVNSIAN
+200 FKINSIAN
-208 VDSNYVSIGDL
+208 VDSNYASMGDIF
-219 AQYNGG
+219 G
-225 DDGRDREDAIEA
+225 DDGWDREDAIEA

-254 TNNTTSPIEIVKNN
+254 TNNTTSPIEIVKSN

-278 VAGPYKINQ
+278 VAGPYKINK
-287 LLNVDYTLSA
+287 LLNVDYTLNA

-304 KTITPTIGIKNSSGN
+304 TAITPSIGIKDVSGN
-319 IVSTTKS
+319 VTATTKT
-326 LKELVGQEFYLSMPV
+326 LKELVGQEFYLIMPT

-376 VIVDETPF
+376 VIVNETPLN
-384 KFSDT
+384 FSDA

-430 ATTATYNHPKN
+430 ATTATYNHPKT
-441 PLRVAIGDEVT
+441 PLKIAIGDVVT

-459 EGEVDGYVE
+459 EGDIDGYVE
-468 EITDHLPEQLE
+468 EITDHLPDQLE
-479 FIVDDQVNIQ
+479 FIVDDQVNIE
-489 YGWKIASSSDLK
+489 YGWKIASSTDLK
-501 TIKTEYLSKAK
+501 TIKTEYLSKAN

-524 NGKTLAYKDV
+524 NGTTLAYKDV

-539 VVSTDPMPTKIT
+539 VVATEPMADKIT

-557 RFTDGDGNTVTD
+557 KFTDGDGNTVTD
-569 RDSQANNVQLPTGKD
+569 RDSQENNVNLPTGKD
-584 LENYRDSEIN
+584 LENYKDSEIN

-612 TLKDFDLSL
+612 TLKEFDLSL

-635 REPKVN
+635 REPQVN
-641 VTPLNN
+641 VTPLKN

-696 EFVSGNATNTKYGW
+696 EFVTGNETNSKYGW

-722 NYLSKAKESSA
+722 NYLSKAKEASEGA
-733 GSNKIKA
+733 NKIKA
-740 FNGTTLDY
+740 FDGTKLDY
-748 KDVKVVCKVVSTDP
+748 KDVKVVCKVVSTEP
-762 MPTKITNIADISNF
+762 MPTKITNIADITKF
-776 TDGNGNKVTDRDSQ
+776 TDGNGNTVTDRDSQ

-851 QPDVTKLA
+851 QPDVSKLA

-869 HPKNPIDVTIGDIV
+869 HPK
-883 EYTIRVYN
+883 
-891 EGEVDGYVQEIT
+891 
-903 DHLPDQ
+903 
-909 LEFVAND
+909 
-916 ETNIKYGWTVDG
+916 
-928 NNSKIIRTKYLSKE
+928 
-942 NDTAEGENKI
+942 
-952 TSFNGTTLDYKD
+952 
-964 VKVVCK
+964 
-970 VIETKPMPTKITN
+970 
-983 IADISDFTDGNG
+983 
-995 NKVKDRDSQENNVNI
+995 
-1010 PSDLPGYKDD
+1010 
-1020 EIGKN
+1020 
-1025 YVPGQQ
+1025 
-1031 DDDDFEKLKIKEFDL
+1031 
-1046 ALRKFI
+1046 
-1052 TKVNDENISS
+1052 
-1062 RVPVVDITQ
+1062 
-1071 LKNGTATTATYD
+1071 
-1083 HPKTPIKVKIDDVVE
+1083 TPISVAIGDVVE

-1106 GGVDGY
+1106 AEVDGY

-1124 EFIADNET
+1124 EFVAGNET
-1132 NKKYGWS
+1132 NTKYGWT
-1139 VDNQNSKVVKTTY
+1139 VDSNNSKIIKTKY
-1152 LSKANEKVAGE
+1152 LSKANETTEGD
-1163 NKIPAFDGTTLSY
+1163 NKIKAFDGTKLDY
-1176 KEVKI
+1176 KDVKVV
-1181 ACKVISTNPMPTK
+1181 CKVVSTDPMPTK

-1201 SDFTNGNG
+1201 TKFTDGNGNT
-1209 EKVKDRDSEE
+1209 VTDRDSQE

-1248 DFEKLEVKPLEFDLA
+1248 DFEKLKIKEFDLA
-1263 LRKFITKVNDEEI
+1263 LRKFITKVNNTEI
-1276 TSRIPKV
+1276 KSRIPQV
-1283 DITKLASG
+1283 DTTPLKNG
-1291 EATTAIYNHSKTPV
+1291 TGTTAIYNHSKEPV
-1305 EVAIDD
+1305 KVSLGSV
-1311 IVEYTI
+1311 VEYTI
-1317 RVYNEGE
+1317 RVYNEGQV
-1324 IDGYAEEIKDHLPD
+1324 DGYVEEIKDHLPD
-1338 QLELI
+1338 QLEFVK
-1343 ADNETNKAYGWTV
+1343 DNETNKKYGWTV
-1356 DDQDSKVIK
+1356 DSTDSKVIK
-1365 TTYLSKANEKVAGEN
+1365 TSYLSKANEKVAGEN
-1380 KIPAFDGTTLSYKDV
+1380 KIPAFDGTTLSYKEV
-1395 KVVCKVVETN
+1395 KVACKVVSTD
-1405 QMPKKITNLADVS
+1405 QMPSKITNLADIS
-1418 DFTDGDGNKVT
+1418 DFTDGEGNKVT
-1429 DRDSEKDNVKIPED
+1429 DRDSKEDNVKIPED
-1443 RPGYKDDESNK
+1443 RPGYKDDESKK

-1467 KVTVAKFDLSL
+1467 KVTLVKFDLSL

-1486 DTEITSRIPQVDV
+1486 NTEITSRIPQVDV
-1499 TPIKDGSG
+1499 TPIKDGSS

-1527 TYTIRVYN
+1527 TYTIRVFN
-1535 EGEIDGYAS
+1535 EGEMDGYAS

-1641 KNTNKDGKDVKDQ
+1641 KDSDKDGNDVTDQ

-1693 NGEDKII
+1693 NGEEKII

-1751 YIPDG
+1751 YIPNG
-1756 LKFVAEDNPLWK
+1756 LKFVPEDNPLWK

-1785 QPGDTTEVEVLLTW
+1785 QPGDTTEVEVVLTW

-1852 GQIRTF
+1852 GQIKTF

-1868 LSSGVALIKKFVL
+1868 LSSGVVLIKKFVL